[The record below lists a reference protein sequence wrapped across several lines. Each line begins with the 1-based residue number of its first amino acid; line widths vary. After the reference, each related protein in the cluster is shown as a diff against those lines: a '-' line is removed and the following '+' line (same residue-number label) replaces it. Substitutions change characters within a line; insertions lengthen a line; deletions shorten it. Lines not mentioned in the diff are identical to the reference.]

1 MKKYKFRHRFTALL
15 LAFLMCMS
23 LMPATVLAEEIPA
36 SSEVSSVSESAS
48 EPQPDSSSVPESEV
62 ASEASS
68 AATSESASTST
79 EEPAPDSP
87 TLSEQAQAFI
97 AAVDALDRESILS
110 AVNSW
115 ALASQAWQA
124 DKENPD
130 LIAAL
135 DEATVLSDEASAPV
149 TAAEDLYLPLTDEEK
164 ANEAVAAAYSAL
176 AALVVTMQATIEN
189 PSVPSEGGDDAGS
202 PPDLEEI
209 HQMLYGDLPDA
220 PTDSYMGSYGLPVA
234 TGDTKIGISHWND
247 DPSVAIGYMDSEA
260 LNSDGLSI
268 TVPRQAGESFAIVP
282 IFVQVEYPA
291 NNSTSQ
297 IILPEDVVLL
307 DYSGNPA
314 DEQTAAAILNSS
326 YVESSAATTGIYV
339 QADHDFDVTFR
350 YNAPDG
356 TSLEKALNVH
366 LEGETETQ
374 PTKANG
380 ISTYE
385 ARPEPDVKTGKITS
399 VQKVNGSWL
408 IWFNGQEAY
417 CCTHG
422 AQGKPN
428 GCPTYNYSHTSIV
441 TAAQYTPGDHFSNQV
456 NIWGGLGQLSLGLM
470 SADAAMDS
478 VYDEVQRWIIS
489 NYPDSVPAQSYI
501 RSFEQMSNGVSTYVA
516 ESDYYTYIYQPPI
529 SGWQTVALIG
539 PPTGS
544 IDPDIPPAGAE
555 YYASWS
561 ASPQT
566 ASGSFDANYTVNVDK
581 QQLETG
587 EKVDGATIEI
597 EPLEKG
603 GTIDG
608 GNWSI
613 TPADKQTV
621 TTSGHTMDDDYQDN
635 GGDASA
641 SWSLHYSVTKTSTSS
656 LSGSEGPYSS
666 QAEADAAAASAKA
679 SAEAQLRA
687 EAQGMVDRAIAAAK
701 SELVSIDFRFDE
713 TVVPVGFEFYDGEH
727 GSKQTIS
734 VPMDSSDEY
743 LMRNDEWSLQVN
755 IRKTDSET
763 GETITSDT
771 EYEVFEWDVVSQMYI
786 PFHAEKPREA
796 TAPTYNG
803 YHVVRNE
810 DGTYSV
816 ANSTDYG
823 TEFDT
828 SRTMYYTQRNEGKF
842 LIVETKAPDGYFGD
856 WTDIV
861 QPGEAG
867 TPLGKRAY
875 YIEITKDNDDSV
887 IWLDNADY
895 NADIATSYTGG
906 IKLLTS
912 DGQEA
917 TVTIYDQ
924 AQDAGRTYS
933 TDRTGRANNEDSY
946 TMTPED
952 GVFQN
957 DRVLGEIIL
966 VKSDLDQLR
975 PTPMAENDEDW
986 EVPGTAPHGEASI
999 EGAVYD
1005 LYAAEDILHPD
1016 GVSGVVD
1023 YSKITDQDGNPIWH
1037 TTVRTN
1043 GGWDDSYL
1051 PILSKDHLVASAEIK
1066 DGVLVLGNLYLGRY
1080 YLVERATGL
1089 VLPVDTN
1096 SKFYITGQ
1104 YPELNRKLEPTG
1116 EYSPLEEYYGEYT
1129 DYVYKNQYS
1138 AVAEGRSP
1146 EGFKT
1151 YDGYYL
1157 SYAEGYLCDEINHYE
1172 TLSYGDESGYVVREG
1187 EHSQDAVLK
1196 GGFELRKLVST
1207 TGPGSPAPKLEGAG
1221 FTVYR
1226 IPDLSKAD
1234 QFTRNPDGS
1243 YNIQSVLDA
1252 YRKDNYDPDTLKY
1265 DFTGE
1270 AQAIARMFES
1280 DADLVYAYNA
1290 TLTDAGDFANGS
1302 GLGWVPTGTTNEYRL
1317 SEIYTNEEGIIRVT
1331 GLPYG
1336 QYLVVETT
1344 IPKDV
1349 FQADPFGFTV
1359 DSDTPQSIFCQP
1371 NGSVTEPS
1379 NSYVTYNILDEEM
1392 EGYLKL
1398 VKVDAETGKAVKL
1411 ANTAFAIY
1419 KLNDDGSRERL
1430 SMIDPDSGDPT
1441 VKTDVFYTD
1450 ENGMMKTPEKLPL
1463 GRYLIEELEGPNG
1476 FFNDEQYSVEF
1487 EISSDSAWEVVGNA
1501 VNGMDEYILTQEY
1514 INHETLGKLNIRKI
1528 GEVLMGWQEDEGDI
1542 LDPEYSGMARPG
1554 HFVYEDRPI
1563 PGAQY
1568 TITANEDIYT
1578 QDRQTDADGNRCL
1591 WYAKGD
1597 VVAVVT
1603 TGDGTSDINVF
1614 RPGRTQAT
1622 YDFLSVIHDGT
1633 IGEVTVTL
1641 PLGSYHIEETKP
1653 PYGYTG
1659 TAQSYDV
1666 VFNWDNQ
1673 SNSVIM
1679 AQSITSTDEN
1689 GNTTTTE
1696 FEVIN
1701 ADDATAEFTEQQTLK
1716 FHNDRVKPEIDIYK
1730 KDIKTGELV
1739 AGAVY
1744 NLITTDNI
1752 YNADGKLLF
1761 HAGDL
1766 IATSAP
1772 TDENGHTTFVCDLP
1786 MRGQYY
1792 GVDGVYIPENIYGTG
1807 ADHTKNSGNY
1817 IIREIKAP
1825 DGYYLDAPDA
1835 EITFT
1840 YAGAESATV
1849 TIESTFQND
1858 ATSFHVSK
1866 RELTGDEEL
1875 PGAKLTIKD
1884 TDGNVVR
1891 EWISGEEPVE
1901 IRGLLFDK
1909 VYTLTE
1915 TNPAPGYALAEDI
1928 RFKLVQSKNE
1938 DGALINAADVYVC
1951 TGKDWLIFDHWEKM
1965 EDGMVVMRDDII
1977 RVEISK
1983 QDITTK
1989 QELPGAHLVIK
2000 DENGNVIASW
2010 VSSDKPY
2017 YIEKLPAGKYVL
2029 IEESAPDGYLVAE
2042 KIEFEVKPTSEIQTV
2057 VMYDSRVPT
2066 PEQPTPETPTPTPP
2080 TLPQT
2085 GDLPWLPVAL
2095 GVVAAGAAVGILV
2108 MSRKRD
2114 LALRD
2119 DDSKQEQQDHEQ

>member
-1 MKKYKFRHRFTALL
+1 MKQKYKMRHRFTALL
-15 LAFLMCMS
+15 MAFMLCLS
-23 LMPATVLAEEIPA
+23 CFAPPAFALESSASASASTCEE
-36 SSEVSSVSESAS
+36 SSVMESQSTPESAA
-48 EPQPDSSSVPESEV
+48 SVPETD
-62 ASEASS
+62 SEALN
-68 AATSESASTST
+68 TTQDESTSDISAD
-79 EEPAPDSP
+79 ESEAK
-87 TLSEQAQAFI
+87 LSAEAQAFI
-97 AAVDALDRESILS
+97 SAVDALDRESILA
-110 AVNSW
+110 AVTSW
-115 ALASQAWQA
+115 ALASQAWQK
-124 DKENPD
+124 DKDNLD

-135 DEATVLSDEASAPV
+135 DEATVVSDEAAAPV
-149 TAAEDLYLPLTDEEK
+149 TAAEDLYLSLTEEEQ

-176 AALVVTMQATIEN
+176 AALVVTMQATVEK
-189 PSVPSEGGDDAGS
+189 PSVPSAGDGGDDAGS

-220 PTDSYMGSYGLPVA
+220 PTGSYMGSYGLPVA
-234 TGDTKIGISHWND
+234 TGDTKIGISYWND
-247 DPSVAIGYMDSEA
+247 DQSNAIGYMDPEA

-291 NNSTSQ
+291 NGSSSQ

-307 DYSGNPA
+307 DYNGSAA
-314 DEQTAAAILNSS
+314 DEQTAEKLLNAS
-326 YVESSAATTGIYV
+326 YEEASAATTGIYV
-339 QADHDFDVTFR
+339 QADHDFAVTFR
-350 YNAPDG
+350 YTAPDS
-356 TSLEKALNVH
+356 TSLEKNLNIH
-366 LEGETETQ
+366 LEGETATQ
-374 PTKANG
+374 AKVNG
-380 ISTYE
+380 VSTYE
-385 ARPEPDVKTGKITS
+385 ARPEPAVKTGKITS

-470 SADAAMDS
+470 SADASMDTA
-478 VYDEVQRWIIS
+478 YDDVQRWVIA

-501 RSFEQMSNGVSTYVA
+501 RSFEQMSSGVSTFA
-516 ESDYYTYIYQPPI
+516 ADSDYYTYIYQPPI

-544 IDPDIPPAGAE
+544 IDPDLPPAGAE

-581 QQLETG
+581 EQLETG

-613 TPADKQTV
+613 TPAEKQTV
-621 TTSGHTMDDDYQDN
+621 TTSGHTMDDEFQNN

-656 LSGSEGPYSS
+656 RSGSEGPYSS

-679 SAEAQLRA
+679 SAESELRA
-687 EAQGMVDRAIAAAK
+687 EAQGMVDRAIATAK
-701 SELVSIDFRFDE
+701 SELASIDFRFDE
-713 TVVPVGFEFYDGEH
+713 TVVPVGFEFYAGEH

-743 LMRNDEWSLQVN
+743 LMRNDERSLQVN

-763 GETITSDT
+763 GETIVSDA

-786 PFHAEKPREA
+786 PFHAEKPLEA

-816 ANSTDYG
+816 TNSSDYG

-856 WTDIV
+856 WSDIEH
-861 QPGEAG
+861 PGEPG
-867 TPLGKRAY
+867 TPFGKRAY
-875 YIEITKDNDDSV
+875 YIEITKDNDGSV

-895 NADIATSYTGG
+895 NADIATSFTGG
-906 IKLLTS
+906 TKLVF
-912 DGQEA
+912 DGREA

-924 AQDAGRTYS
+924 PQDAGRTYVTDS
-933 TDRTGRANNEDSY
+933 TGLANNEDSY
-946 TMTPED
+946 TMIPQD
-952 GVFQN
+952 DVFQN

-966 VKSDLDQLR
+966 AKSDLDQLR
-975 PTPMAENDEDW
+975 PTPMSENGEDW

-1043 GGWDDSYL
+1043 SGWDDSYL

-1066 DGVLVLGNLYLGRY
+1066 NGLLVFSNLYLGKY

-1116 EYSPLEEYYGEYT
+1116 EYSPLEQYYGEYT

-1172 TLSYGDESGYVVREG
+1172 TLSFGDESGYVVREG
-1187 EHSQDAVLK
+1187 EQSLDAVLK
-1196 GGFELRKLVST
+1196 GGIELRKLVST

-1265 DFTGE
+1265 DFSGE
-1270 AQAIARMFES
+1270 AQAIARMYES
-1280 DADLVYAYNA
+1280 DTELVYAYNA
-1290 TLTDAGDFANGS
+1290 TLTEAGDYANGS

-1344 IPKDV
+1344 IPEDV

-1359 DSDTPQSIFCQP
+1359 DTDTPQSIFCTP

-1398 VKVDAETGKAVKL
+1398 IKVDAETGKAVKL
-1411 ANTAFAIY
+1411 ANTAFAIFM
-1419 KLNDDGSRERL
+1419 LHEDGTKERL
-1430 SMIDPDSGDPT
+1430 SMVDPSSGDPT
-1441 VKTDVFYTD
+1441 EKTNVFYTD
-1450 ENGMMKTPEKLPL
+1450 DEGRMKTPEKLPL
-1463 GRYLIEELEGPNG
+1463 GRYEVVELEGPNG
-1476 FFNDEQYSVEF
+1476 FYNDKQYSVEF

-1514 INHETLGKLNIRKI
+1514 INHETLGKLTIRKT
-1528 GEVLMGWQEDEGDI
+1528 GEVLTGWEQDWSLDI
-1542 LDPEYSGMARPG
+1542 LDPWFSGEAWPGDFTWGERPLA
-1554 HFVYEDRPI
+1554 
-1563 PGAQY
+1563 GAQY

-1578 QDRQTDADGNRCL
+1578 QDRQTDDDGNRCL

-1603 TGDGTSDINVF
+1603 TGDGTSDIAVF

-1666 VFNWDNQ
+1666 TFQWDEQ
-1673 SNSVIM
+1673 TNSVVM
-1679 AQSITSTDEN
+1679 AKSITAIDEN
-1689 GNTTTTE
+1689 GNAVTSE
-1696 FEVIN
+1696 FEIVN
-1701 ADDATAEFTEQQTLK
+1701 AEDATAEFTEQQVLK
-1716 FHNDRVKPEIDIYK
+1716 FHNEREKAQVKVIKLDE
-1730 KDIKTGELV
+1730 KTGAAL
-1739 AGAVY
+1739 AGAVF
-1744 NLITTDNI
+1744 NLYTQDDI
-1752 YNADGKLLF
+1752 YNADGDRLF
-1761 HAGDL
+1761 RAGDL
-1766 IATSAP
+1766 LATSAP
-1772 TDENGHTTFVCDLP
+1772 TGEDGTVVFDCDLP
-1786 MRGQYY
+1786 MQDARY
-1792 GVDGVYIPENIYGTG
+1792 GETD
-1807 ADHTKNSGNY
+1807 KQNSGRY
-1817 IIREIKAP
+1817 IIRELRAP
-1825 DGYYLDAPDA
+1825 TGYFLNEEPM
-1835 EITFT
+1835 EFIFT
-1840 YAGAESATV
+1840 YTGAKVQVLESV
-1849 TIESTFQND
+1849 CKNEG
-1858 ATSFHVSK
+1858 TSVFISK
-1866 RELTGDEEL
+1866 RQLTGDDEL
-1875 PGAKLTIKD
+1875 PGATLTIQD
-1884 TDGNVVR
+1884 ENGAVVR
-1891 EWISGEEPVE
+1891 QWVSGDKPVE
-1901 IRGLLFDK
+1901 IRGLELNK
-1909 VYTLTE
+1909 VYTLVE
-1915 TNPAPGYALAEDI
+1915 TIAPNGFAKAESI
-1928 RFKLVQSKNE
+1928 RFKLVQRQDENGVLLPE
-1938 DGALINAADVYVC
+1938 NDVYVC
-1951 TGKDWLIFDHWEKM
+1951 TDKDWLIFDHWTLM
-1965 EDGMVVMRDDII
+1965 EDGTVVMRDAPAPTP
-1977 RVEISK
+1977 E
-1983 QDITTK
+1983 
-1989 QELPGAHLVIK
+1989 
-2000 DENGNVIASW
+2000 
-2010 VSSDKPY
+2010 KP
-2017 YIEKLPAGKYVL
+2017 EP
-2029 IEESAPDGYLVAE
+2029 P
-2042 KIEFEVKPTSEIQTV
+2042 
-2057 VMYDSRVPT
+2057 VPT
-2066 PEQPTPETPTPTPP
+2066 PVPPTPTV
-2080 TLPQT
+2080 PQT
-2085 GDLPWLPVAL
+2085 GDMNWLWIAL
-2095 GVVAAGAAVGILV
+2095 GVVAALCAGGLLLIF
-2108 MSRKRD
+2108 KR
-2114 LALRD
+2114 
-2119 DDSKQEQQDHEQ
+2119 SGTQDEDEES

>member
-1 MKKYKFRHRFTALL
+1 MKQKYKMRHRFTALL
-15 LAFLMCMS
+15 MAFMLCLS
-23 LMPATVLAEEIPA
+23 CFAPPAFAL
-36 SSEVSSVSESAS
+36 ES
-48 EPQPDSSSVPESEV
+48 
-62 ASEASS
+62 
-68 AATSESASTST
+68 SASTSAST
-79 EEPAPDSP
+79 SETSSAVESQSTPESAESTPETDNEFADTDVDETASENSDVEKDAE
-87 TLSEQAQAFI
+87 LSAEAQSFI
-97 AAVDALDRESILS
+97 SAVDALDRESILA

-115 ALASQAWQA
+115 ALASKAWQA

-135 DEATVLSDEASAPV
+135 DEATVVSDEASAPV
-149 TAAEDLYLPLTDEEK
+149 TAAEDLYLSLSEEEQ

-176 AALVVTMQATIEN
+176 AALVVAMQAAIEN
-189 PSVPSEGGDDAGS
+189 PSVPSEGDGGDDAGS
-202 PPDLEEI
+202 PSKLEEI

-220 PTDSYMGSYGLPVA
+220 PTGSYMGSYGLPVA
-234 TGDTKIGISHWND
+234 TGDTKIGISYWND
-247 DPSVAIGYMDSEA
+247 DPSIAIGYMDSEA

-282 IFVQVEYPA
+282 IFAQVEYPA
-291 NNSTSQ
+291 NGSSSQ

-307 DYSGNPA
+307 DYNGAAA
-314 DEQTAAAILNSS
+314 DEQTAAELLNAI
-326 YVESSAATTGIYV
+326 YVEASAATTGIYV
-339 QADHDFDVTFR
+339 QADHDFAVTFR

-356 TSLEKALNVH
+356 TSLEKNLNVH
-366 LEGETETQ
+366 LEGETATQ
-374 PTKANG
+374 QAKVNG
-380 ISTYE
+380 VGTYE
-385 ARPEPDVKTGKITS
+385 ARPEPAVKTGKITS

-408 IWFNGQEAY
+408 IWFNGREAY

-422 AQGKPN
+422 AKGSPN

-441 TAAQYTPGDHFSNQV
+441 TAAQYTPGDHYGNQV

-470 SADAAMDS
+470 SADASMETA
-478 VYDEVQRWIIS
+478 YDDVQRWVIA
-489 NYPDSVPAQSYI
+489 NYPDSVAAKSYI
-501 RSFEQMSNGVSTYVA
+501 NAFEQMSSGVSTFA
-516 ESDYYTYIYQPPI
+516 ADSDYYTYIYQPPI

-544 IDPDIPPAGAE
+544 IDPDVPPAGAE

-581 QQLETG
+581 EQLETG

-613 TPADKQTV
+613 TPAEKQTV
-621 TTSGHTMDDDYQDN
+621 TTSGHTMDDEFQSN

-701 SELVSIDFRFDE
+701 SELASIDFRFDE
-713 TVVPVGFEFYDGEH
+713 TVVPVGFEFYDGEY
-727 GSKQTIS
+727 GSKQIIS

-763 GETITSDT
+763 GETIASDA

-786 PFHAEKPREA
+786 PFHAGKPREA

-803 YHVVRNE
+803 YYVVRNE

-856 WTDIV
+856 WTDIE

-875 YIEITKDNDDSV
+875 YIEITKDNDGSV

-895 NADIATSYTGG
+895 NADIATRYTGG
-906 IKLLTS
+906 TKLIF
-912 DGQEA
+912 GGREA

-924 AQDAGRTYS
+924 PQDAGRTYVTDS
-933 TDRTGRANNEDSY
+933 TGLANNEDSY
-946 TMTPED
+946 TMIPQD
-952 GVFQN
+952 NVFQN

-966 VKSDLDQLR
+966 AKSDLDQLR
-975 PTPMAENDEDW
+975 PTPMSENGEDW
-986 EVPGTAPHGEASI
+986 EVPGTASHGEASI

-1023 YSKITDQDGNPIWH
+1023 YSKITYEDGTPIRH

-1043 GGWDDSYL
+1043 SGWDDSYL

-1066 DGVLVLGNLYLGRY
+1066 DGLLVFSNLYLGRY

-1096 SKFYITGQ
+1096 SKFYVTGQ

-1116 EYSPLEEYYGEYT
+1116 EYSPLEQYYGEYT

-1187 EHSQDAVLK
+1187 EQSLDVVLK

-1243 YNIQSVLDA
+1243 YNVQSVLDA

-1265 DFTGE
+1265 DFSGE

-1280 DADLVYAYNA
+1280 DTELVYAYNA
-1290 TLTDAGDFANGS
+1290 TLTEAGDYANGS
-1302 GLGWVPTGTTNEYRL
+1302 GLGWVPTGMTNEFRL
-1317 SEIYTNEEGIIRVT
+1317 SELFTNEEGIIRVT

-1344 IPKDV
+1344 IPVDV

-1371 NGSVTEPS
+1371 SGSVTEPS

-1398 VKVDAETGKAVKL
+1398 IKVDAETGKAVEL
-1411 ANTAFAIY
+1411 VNTAFAIY
-1419 KLNDDGSRERL
+1419 MIHEDGTKERL
-1430 SMIDPDSGDPT
+1430 SMVDPSSGDPT
-1441 VKTDVFYTD
+1441 EKTNVFYTD
-1450 ENGMMKTPEKLPL
+1450 SEGRMKTPEKLPL
-1463 GRYLIEELEGPNG
+1463 GRYEVVELEGPNG
-1476 FFNDEQYSVEF
+1476 FFNDEAYTVQF

-1514 INHETLGKLNIRKI
+1514 INHETLGKLTIRKT
-1528 GEVLMGWQEDEGDI
+1528 GEVLTGWEQDWSLDI
-1542 LDPEYSGMARPG
+1542 LDPWFSGEAWPGNFTWEERPLA
-1554 HFVYEDRPI
+1554 
-1563 PGAQY
+1563 GAQY

-1603 TGDGTSDINVF
+1603 TGDGTSDIAVF

-1622 YDFLSVIHDGT
+1622 YDFLSVIHDKF
-1633 IGEVTVTL
+1633 GEVTVTL

-1653 PYGYTG
+1653 PYGFTG
-1659 TAQSYDV
+1659 TTQSYDV
-1666 VFNWDNQ
+1666 TFQWDEQ
-1673 SNSVIM
+1673 TNSVVM
-1679 AQSITSTDEN
+1679 AKSITAIDEN
-1689 GNTTTTE
+1689 GNAVTSE
-1696 FEVIN
+1696 FEIVN
-1701 ADDATAEFTEQQTLK
+1701 AEDATAEFTEQQVLK
-1716 FHNDRVKPEIDIYK
+1716 FHNEREKAQVKVIKLDE
-1730 KDIKTGELV
+1730 KTGAAL
-1739 AGAVY
+1739 AGAVF
-1744 NLITTDNI
+1744 NLYTQDDI
-1752 YNADGKLLF
+1752 YNADGDRLF
-1761 HAGDL
+1761 RAGDL
-1766 IATSAP
+1766 LATSAP
-1772 TDENGHTTFVCDLP
+1772 TGEDGVVVFDCDLP
-1786 MRGQYY
+1786 MQDARY
-1792 GVDGVYIPENIYGTG
+1792 GEVDEQ
-1807 ADHTKNSGNY
+1807 NSGRY
-1817 IIREIKAP
+1817 IIRELRAP
-1825 DGYYLDAPDA
+1825 TGYFLNDKPM
-1835 EITFT
+1835 EFTFT
-1840 YAGAESATV
+1840 YTGAKVQVLESACKN
-1849 TIESTFQND
+1849 EG
-1858 ATSFHVSK
+1858 TSVFISK
-1866 RELTGDEEL
+1866 RQLTGDEEL
-1875 PGAKLTIKD
+1875 PGATLTIQD
-1884 TDGNVVR
+1884 ENGAVVR
-1891 EWISGEEPVE
+1891 QWVSGDKPVE
-1901 IRGLLFDK
+1901 IRGLELNK
-1909 VYTLTE
+1909 VYTLVE
-1915 TNPAPGYALAEDI
+1915 TIAPNGFAKAESI
-1928 RFKLVQSKNE
+1928 RFKLVQRQNE
-1938 DGALINAADVYVC
+1938 DGNLLPENDVYVC
-1951 TGKDWLIFDHWEKM
+1951 TDKDWLIVDHWTLM
-1965 EDGMVVMRDDII
+1965 EDGTVVMRD
-1977 RVEISK
+1977 
-1983 QDITTK
+1983 
-1989 QELPGAHLVIK
+1989 A
-2000 DENGNVIASW
+2000 
-2010 VSSDKPY
+2010 
-2017 YIEKLPAGKYVL
+2017 PAPV
-2029 IEESAPDGYLVAE
+2029 
-2042 KIEFEVKPTSEIQTV
+2042 
-2057 VMYDSRVPT
+2057 
-2066 PEQPTPETPTPTPP
+2066 PEQPTPEQPAPTPTPVP
-2080 TLPQT
+2080 PVPSVPQT
-2085 GDLPWLPVAL
+2085 GDLTWLWIAL
-2095 GVVAAGAAVGILV
+2095 GIVAALSAGGLLLIFKC
-2108 MSRKRD
+2108 S
-2114 LALRD
+2114 
-2119 DDSKQEQQDHEQ
+2119 SDHDEDEES

>member
-1 MKKYKFRHRFTALL
+1 MKQKYKMRHRFTALL
-15 LAFLMCMS
+15 MAFMLCLS
-23 LMPATVLAEEIPA
+23 CFAPPAFALE
-36 SSEVSSVSESAS
+36 SSAS
-48 EPQPDSSSVPESEV
+48 ASAST
-62 ASEASS
+62 SEASS
-68 AATSESASTST
+68 AAESQSTPESAESISESDSEPADTAQDESTSDV
-79 EEPAPDSP
+79 PADEREAE
-87 TLSEQAQAFI
+87 LSAEAQAFI
-97 AAVDALDRESILS
+97 SAVNALDRESILS

-115 ALASQAWQA
+115 ALASQAWQK

-135 DEATVLSDEASAPV
+135 DEATVVSDEASAPV
-149 TAAEDLYLPLTDEEK
+149 TAAEDLYLSLSEEEQ
-164 ANEAVAAAYSAL
+164 ANEAVAAAYSVL

-314 DEQTAAAILNSS
+314 DEQTTAAILNSS

-339 QADHDFDVTFR
+339 QADHDFAVTFR

-356 TSLEKALNVH
+356 SSLEKTLNVH

-374 PTKANG
+374 PKKANG

-441 TAAQYTPGDHFSNQV
+441 TAAQYTPGDHYSNQV

-478 VYDEVQRWIIS
+478 VYDEVQRWIIT
-489 NYPDSVPAQSYI
+489 NYPDSTAAQSYI
-501 RSFEQMSNGVSTYVA
+501 SSYNQMDSGVSTFA
-516 ESDYYTYIYQPPI
+516 ADSDYYTYIYQPPI

-544 IDPDIPPAGAE
+544 IDPDVPPAGAE

-581 QQLETG
+581 EQLETG

-608 GNWSI
+608 GSWAI
-613 TPADKQTV
+613 TPAEKQTV
-621 TTSGHTMDDDYQDN
+621 TTSGHTTDDEFQNN

-701 SELVSIDFRFDE
+701 SELSSIDFRFDE

-763 GETITSDT
+763 GETIASDA

-786 PFHAEKPREA
+786 PFHAGKPREA

-803 YHVVRNE
+803 YYVVRNE

-856 WTDIV
+856 WTDIE

-875 YIEITKDNDDSV
+875 YIEITKDNDGSV

-906 IKLLTS
+906 TKLIF
-912 DGQEA
+912 GGREA

-924 AQDAGRTYS
+924 PQDAGRTYVTDS
-933 TDRTGRANNEDSY
+933 TGLANNEDSY
-946 TMTPED
+946 TMIPQD
-952 GVFQN
+952 NVFQN

-966 VKSDLDQLR
+966 AKSDLDQLR
-975 PTPMAENDEDW
+975 PTPMSENGEDW

-1023 YSKITDQDGNPIWH
+1023 YSKITYEDGTPIWH

-1043 GGWDDSYL
+1043 SGWDGSYL

-1066 DGVLVLGNLYLGRY
+1066 DGLLVFSNLYLGRY

-1096 SKFYITGQ
+1096 SKFYVTGQ

-1116 EYSPLEEYYGEYT
+1116 EYSPLEQYYGEYT

-1187 EHSQDAVLK
+1187 EQSLDAVLK
-1196 GGFELRKLVST
+1196 GGIELRKLVST

-1221 FTVYR
+1221 FTIYR

-1280 DADLVYAYNA
+1280 DTELVYAYNE
-1290 TLTDAGDFANGS
+1290 TLTEAGDFANGE
-1302 GLGWVPTGTTNEYRL
+1302 GLGWVPTGMTNEFRL
-1317 SEIYTNEEGIIRVT
+1317 SEIFTNEEGIIRVT

-1359 DSDTPQSIFCQP
+1359 NSDTPQSIFCTP

-1392 EGYLKL
+1392 EGYLRL
-1398 VKVDAETGKAVKL
+1398 IKVDAETGKAVKL

-1419 KLNDDGSRERL
+1419 MIHEDGTKERL
-1430 SMIDPDSGDPT
+1430 SMVDPSSGDPT
-1441 VKTDVFYTD
+1441 EKTNVFYTD
-1450 ENGMMKTPEKLPL
+1450 DEGRMKTPEKLPL
-1463 GRYLIEELEGPNG
+1463 GRYEVVELEGPNG
-1476 FFNDEQYSVEF
+1476 FFNDEAYTVQF
-1487 EISSDSAWEVVGNA
+1487 EISSDSAWEVIGNA

-1514 INHETLGKLNIRKI
+1514 INHETLGKLTIRKT
-1528 GEVLMGWQEDEGDI
+1528 GEVLTGWEQDWSLDI
-1542 LDPEYSGMARPG
+1542 LDPWFSGEAWPGNFTWEERPLA
-1554 HFVYEDRPI
+1554 
-1563 PGAQY
+1563 GAQY

-1578 QDRQTDADGNRCL
+1578 QDRQTDAEGNRTL

-1603 TGDGTSDINVF
+1603 TGDGTSDIAVF

-1622 YDFLSVIHDGT
+1622 YDFLSVIHDKV
-1633 IGEVTVTL
+1633 GEVTVTL
-1641 PLGSYHIEETKP
+1641 PLGSYHIEETNP

-1659 TAQSYDV
+1659 TTQSYDV
-1666 VFNWDNQ
+1666 TFQWDEQ
-1673 SNSVIM
+1673 TNSVVM
-1679 AQSITSTDEN
+1679 AKSITSIDEN
-1689 GNTTTTE
+1689 GNAVTSE
-1696 FEVIN
+1696 FEIVN
-1701 ADDATAEFTEQQTLK
+1701 AEDAAAEFTEQQVLK
-1716 FHNDRVKPEIDIYK
+1716 FHNEREKAQVKVIKLDE
-1730 KDIKTGELV
+1730 KTGAAL
-1739 AGAVY
+1739 AGAVF
-1744 NLITTDNI
+1744 NLYTQDDI
-1752 YNADGKLLF
+1752 YNADGDRLF
-1761 HAGDL
+1761 RAGDL
-1766 IATSAP
+1766 LATSAP
-1772 TDENGHTTFVCDLP
+1772 TGEDGTVVFDCDLP
-1786 MRGQYY
+1786 MQDARY
-1792 GVDGVYIPENIYGTG
+1792 GEVDEQ
-1807 ADHTKNSGNY
+1807 NSGRY
-1817 IIREIKAP
+1817 VIRELRAPTGYFLNDKAM
-1825 DGYYLDAPDA
+1825 
-1835 EITFT
+1835 EFTFT
-1840 YAGAESATV
+1840 YTGAKVQALES
-1849 TIESTFQND
+1849 ECKNEG
-1858 ATSFHVSK
+1858 TSVFISK
-1866 RELTGDEEL
+1866 RQLTGDEEL
-1875 PGAKLTIKD
+1875 PGATLTIQD
-1884 TDGNVVR
+1884 ENGTVVR
-1891 EWISGEEPVE
+1891 QWVSGDKPVE
-1901 IRGLLFDK
+1901 IRGLELNK
-1909 VYTLTE
+1909 VYTLVE
-1915 TNPAPGYALAEDI
+1915 TIAPNGFAKAESI
-1928 RFKLVQSKNE
+1928 RFKLVQRQDENSNLLPE
-1938 DGALINAADVYVC
+1938 NDVYVC
-1951 TGKDWLIFDHWEKM
+1951 TDKDWLIFDRWTLM
-1965 EDGMVVMRDDII
+1965 EDETVVMRD
-1977 RVEISK
+1977 
-1983 QDITTK
+1983 
-1989 QELPGAHLVIK
+1989 A
-2000 DENGNVIASW
+2000 
-2010 VSSDKPY
+2010 
-2017 YIEKLPAGKYVL
+2017 PAPV
-2029 IEESAPDGYLVAE
+2029 
-2042 KIEFEVKPTSEIQTV
+2042 
-2057 VMYDSRVPT
+2057 
-2066 PEQPTPETPTPTPP
+2066 PEQPTPEQPAPTPTPVSP
-2080 TLPQT
+2080 VPSVPQT
-2085 GDLPWLPVAL
+2085 GDMNWLWIAL
-2095 GVVAAGAAVGILV
+2095 GVVAALSAGGLLLIF
-2108 MSRKRD
+2108 KRSGTHD
-2114 LALRD
+2114 ED
-2119 DDSKQEQQDHEQ
+2119 EKS

>member
-1 MKKYKFRHRFTALL
+1 MKQKYKMRHRFTALL
-15 LAFLMCMS
+15 MAFMLCLS
-23 LMPATVLAEEIPA
+23 CFAPPAFALESSASASASTCEE
-36 SSEVSSVSESAS
+36 SSVMESQSTPESAA
-48 EPQPDSSSVPESEV
+48 SVPETD
-62 ASEASS
+62 SEALN
-68 AATSESASTST
+68 TTQDESTSDISAD
-79 EEPAPDSP
+79 ESEAK
-87 TLSEQAQAFI
+87 LSAEAQAFI
-97 AAVDALDRESILS
+97 SAVDALDRESILA
-110 AVNSW
+110 AVTSW
-115 ALASQAWQA
+115 ALASQAWQK
-124 DKENPD
+124 DKDNLD

-135 DEATVLSDEASAPV
+135 DEATVVSDEAAAQV
-149 TAAEDLYLPLTDEEK
+149 TAAEDLYLSLTEEEQ

-176 AALVVTMQATIEN
+176 AALVVTMQASVEK
-189 PSVPSEGGDDAGS
+189 PSVPSAGDGGDDAGS

-220 PTDSYMGSYGLPVA
+220 PTGSYMGSYGLPVA
-234 TGDTKIGISHWND
+234 TGDTKIGISYWND
-247 DPSVAIGYMDSEA
+247 DQSNAIGYMDPEA

-291 NNSTSQ
+291 NGSSSQ

-307 DYSGNPA
+307 DYNGSAA
-314 DEQTAAAILNSS
+314 DEQTAEKLLNAS
-326 YVESSAATTGIYV
+326 YEEASAATTGIYV
-339 QADHDFDVTFR
+339 QADHDFAVTFR
-350 YNAPDG
+350 YTAPDS
-356 TSLEKALNVH
+356 TSLEKNLNIH
-366 LEGETETQ
+366 LEGETATQ
-374 PTKANG
+374 AKVNG
-380 ISTYE
+380 VSTYE
-385 ARPEPDVKTGKITS
+385 ARPEPAVKTGKITS

-470 SADAAMDS
+470 SADASMDTA
-478 VYDEVQRWIIS
+478 YDDVQRWVIA

-501 RSFEQMSNGVSTYVA
+501 RSFEQMSSGVSTFA
-516 ESDYYTYIYQPPI
+516 ADSDYYTYIYQPPI

-544 IDPDIPPAGAE
+544 IDPDLPPAGAE

-581 QQLETG
+581 EQLETG

-613 TPADKQTV
+613 TPAEKQTV
-621 TTSGHTMDDDYQDN
+621 TTSGHTMDDEFQNN

-656 LSGSEGPYSS
+656 RSGSEGPYSS

-679 SAEAQLRA
+679 SAESELRA
-687 EAQGMVDRAIAAAK
+687 EAQGMVDRAIATAK
-701 SELVSIDFRFDE
+701 SELASIDFRFDE
-713 TVVPVGFEFYDGEH
+713 TVVPVGFEFYAGEH

-743 LMRNDEWSLQVN
+743 LMRNDERSLQVN

-763 GETITSDT
+763 GETIVSDA

-786 PFHAEKPREA
+786 PFHAEKPLEA

-816 ANSTDYG
+816 TNSSDYG

-856 WTDIV
+856 WSDIEH
-861 QPGEAG
+861 PGEPG
-867 TPLGKRAY
+867 TPFGKRAY
-875 YIEITKDNDDSV
+875 YIEITKDNDGSV

-895 NADIATSYTGG
+895 NADIATSFTGG
-906 IKLLTS
+906 TKLVF
-912 DGQEA
+912 DGREA

-924 AQDAGRTYS
+924 PQDAGRTYVTDS
-933 TDRTGRANNEDSY
+933 TGLANNEDSY
-946 TMTPED
+946 TMIPQD
-952 GVFQN
+952 DVFQN

-966 VKSDLDQLR
+966 AKSDLDQLR
-975 PTPMAENDEDW
+975 PTPMSENGEDW

-1043 GGWDDSYL
+1043 SGWDDSYL

-1066 DGVLVLGNLYLGRY
+1066 NGLLVFSNLYLGKY

-1116 EYSPLEEYYGEYT
+1116 EYSPLEQYYGEYT

-1172 TLSYGDESGYVVREG
+1172 TLSFGDESGYVVREG
-1187 EHSQDAVLK
+1187 EQSLDAVLK
-1196 GGFELRKLVST
+1196 GGIELRKLVST

-1265 DFTGE
+1265 DFSGE
-1270 AQAIARMFES
+1270 AQAIARMYES
-1280 DADLVYAYNA
+1280 DTELVYAYNA
-1290 TLTDAGDFANGS
+1290 TLTEAGDYANGS

-1344 IPKDV
+1344 IPEDV

-1359 DSDTPQSIFCQP
+1359 DTDTPQSIFCTP

-1398 VKVDAETGKAVKL
+1398 IKVDAETGKAVKL
-1411 ANTAFAIY
+1411 ANTAFAIFM
-1419 KLNDDGSRERL
+1419 LHEDGTKERL
-1430 SMIDPDSGDPT
+1430 SMVDPSSGDPT
-1441 VKTDVFYTD
+1441 EKTNVFYTD
-1450 ENGMMKTPEKLPL
+1450 DEGRMKTPEKLPL
-1463 GRYLIEELEGPNG
+1463 GRYEVVELEGPNG
-1476 FFNDEQYSVEF
+1476 FYNDKQYSVEF

-1514 INHETLGKLNIRKI
+1514 INHETLGKLTIRKT
-1528 GEVLMGWQEDEGDI
+1528 GEVLTGWEQDWSLDI
-1542 LDPEYSGMARPG
+1542 LDPWFSGEAWPGDFTWGERPLA
-1554 HFVYEDRPI
+1554 
-1563 PGAQY
+1563 GAQY

-1578 QDRQTDADGNRCL
+1578 QDRQTDDDGNRCL

-1603 TGDGTSDINVF
+1603 TGDGTSDIAVF

-1666 VFNWDNQ
+1666 TFQWDEQ
-1673 SNSVIM
+1673 TNSVVM
-1679 AQSITSTDEN
+1679 AKSITAIDEN
-1689 GNTTTTE
+1689 GNAVTSE
-1696 FEVIN
+1696 FEIVN
-1701 ADDATAEFTEQQTLK
+1701 AEDATAEFTEQQVLK
-1716 FHNDRVKPEIDIYK
+1716 FHNEREKAQVKVIKLDE
-1730 KDIKTGELV
+1730 KTGAAL
-1739 AGAVY
+1739 AGAVF
-1744 NLITTDNI
+1744 NLYTQDDI
-1752 YNADGKLLF
+1752 YNADGDRLF
-1761 HAGDL
+1761 RAGDL
-1766 IATSAP
+1766 LATSAP
-1772 TDENGHTTFVCDLP
+1772 TGEDGTVVFDCDLP
-1786 MRGQYY
+1786 MQDARY
-1792 GVDGVYIPENIYGTG
+1792 GETD
-1807 ADHTKNSGNY
+1807 KQNSGRY
-1817 IIREIKAP
+1817 IIRELRAP
-1825 DGYYLDAPDA
+1825 TGYFLNEEPM
-1835 EITFT
+1835 EFIFT
-1840 YAGAESATV
+1840 YTGAKVQVLESV
-1849 TIESTFQND
+1849 CKNEG
-1858 ATSFHVSK
+1858 TSVFISK
-1866 RELTGDEEL
+1866 RQLTGDDEL
-1875 PGAKLTIKD
+1875 PGATLTIQD
-1884 TDGNVVR
+1884 ENGAVVHQ
-1891 EWISGEEPVE
+1891 WVSGDKPVE
-1901 IRGLLFDK
+1901 IRGLELNK
-1909 VYTLTE
+1909 VYTLVE
-1915 TNPAPGYALAEDI
+1915 TIAPNGFAKAESI
-1928 RFKLVQSKNE
+1928 RFKLVQRQDENGVLLPE
-1938 DGALINAADVYVC
+1938 NDVYVC
-1951 TGKDWLIFDHWEKM
+1951 TDKDWLIFDHWTLM
-1965 EDGMVVMRDDII
+1965 EDGTVVMRDAPAPTP
-1977 RVEISK
+1977 E
-1983 QDITTK
+1983 
-1989 QELPGAHLVIK
+1989 
-2000 DENGNVIASW
+2000 
-2010 VSSDKPY
+2010 KP
-2017 YIEKLPAGKYVL
+2017 EP
-2029 IEESAPDGYLVAE
+2029 P
-2042 KIEFEVKPTSEIQTV
+2042 
-2057 VMYDSRVPT
+2057 VPT
-2066 PEQPTPETPTPTPP
+2066 PVPPTPTV
-2080 TLPQT
+2080 PQT
-2085 GDLPWLPVAL
+2085 GDMNWLWIAL
-2095 GVVAAGAAVGILV
+2095 GVVAALCAGGLLLIF
-2108 MSRKRD
+2108 KR
-2114 LALRD
+2114 
-2119 DDSKQEQQDHEQ
+2119 SGTQDEDEES

>member
-1 MKKYKFRHRFTALL
+1 MKQKYKMRHRFTALL
-15 LAFLMCMS
+15 MAFMLCLS
-23 LMPATVLAEEIPA
+23 CFAPPAFALESSASASASTCEE
-36 SSEVSSVSESAS
+36 SSVMESQSTPESAA
-48 EPQPDSSSVPESEV
+48 SVPETD
-62 ASEASS
+62 SEALN
-68 AATSESASTST
+68 TTQDESTSDISAD
-79 EEPAPDSP
+79 ESEAK
-87 TLSEQAQAFI
+87 LSAEAQAFI
-97 AAVDALDRESILS
+97 SAVDALDRESILA
-110 AVNSW
+110 AVTSW
-115 ALASQAWQA
+115 ALASQAWQK
-124 DKENPD
+124 DKDNLD

-135 DEATVLSDEASAPV
+135 DEATVVSDEAAAQV
-149 TAAEDLYLPLTDEEK
+149 TAAEDLYLSLTEEEQ

-176 AALVVTMQATIEN
+176 AALVVTMQASVEK
-189 PSVPSEGGDDAGS
+189 PSVPSAGDGGDDAGS

-220 PTDSYMGSYGLPVA
+220 PTGSYMGSYGLPVA
-234 TGDTKIGISHWND
+234 TGDTKIGISYWND
-247 DPSVAIGYMDSEA
+247 DQSNAIGYMDPEA

-291 NNSTSQ
+291 NGSSSQ

-307 DYSGNPA
+307 DYNGSAA
-314 DEQTAAAILNSS
+314 DEQTAEKLLNAS
-326 YVESSAATTGIYV
+326 YEEASAATTGIYV
-339 QADHDFDVTFR
+339 QADHDFAVTFR
-350 YNAPDG
+350 YTAPDS
-356 TSLEKALNVH
+356 TSLEKNLNIH
-366 LEGETETQ
+366 LEGETATQ
-374 PTKANG
+374 AKVNG
-380 ISTYE
+380 VSTYE
-385 ARPEPDVKTGKITS
+385 ARPEPAVKTGKITS

-470 SADAAMDS
+470 SADASMDTA
-478 VYDEVQRWIIS
+478 YDDVQRWVIA

-501 RSFEQMSNGVSTYVA
+501 RSFEQMSSGVSTFA
-516 ESDYYTYIYQPPI
+516 ADSDYYTYIYQPPI

-544 IDPDIPPAGAE
+544 IDPDLPPAGAE

-581 QQLETG
+581 EQLETG

-613 TPADKQTV
+613 TPAEKQTV
-621 TTSGHTMDDDYQDN
+621 TTSGHTMDDEFQNN

-656 LSGSEGPYSS
+656 RSGSEGPYSS

-679 SAEAQLRA
+679 SAESELRA
-687 EAQGMVDRAIAAAK
+687 EAQGMVDRAIATAK
-701 SELVSIDFRFDE
+701 SELASIDFRFDE
-713 TVVPVGFEFYDGEH
+713 TVVPVGFEFYAGEH

-743 LMRNDEWSLQVN
+743 LMRNDERSLQVN

-763 GETITSDT
+763 GETIVSDA

-786 PFHAEKPREA
+786 PFHAEKPLEA

-816 ANSTDYG
+816 TNSSDYG

-856 WTDIV
+856 WSDIEH
-861 QPGEAG
+861 PGEPG
-867 TPLGKRAY
+867 TPFGKRAY
-875 YIEITKDNDDSV
+875 YIEITKDNDGSV

-895 NADIATSYTGG
+895 NADIATSFTGG
-906 IKLLTS
+906 TKLVF
-912 DGQEA
+912 DGREA

-924 AQDAGRTYS
+924 PQDAGRTYVTDS
-933 TDRTGRANNEDSY
+933 TGLANNEDSY
-946 TMTPED
+946 TMIPQD
-952 GVFQN
+952 DVFQN

-966 VKSDLDQLR
+966 AKSDLDQLR
-975 PTPMAENDEDW
+975 PTPMSENGEDW

-1043 GGWDDSYL
+1043 SGWDDSYL

-1066 DGVLVLGNLYLGRY
+1066 NGLLVFSNLYLGKY

-1116 EYSPLEEYYGEYT
+1116 EYSPLEQYYGEYT

-1172 TLSYGDESGYVVREG
+1172 TLSFGDESGYVVREG
-1187 EHSQDAVLK
+1187 EQSLDAVLK
-1196 GGFELRKLVST
+1196 GGIELRKLVST

-1265 DFTGE
+1265 DFSGE
-1270 AQAIARMFES
+1270 AQAIARMYES
-1280 DADLVYAYNA
+1280 DTELVYAYNA
-1290 TLTDAGDFANGS
+1290 TLTEAGDYANGS

-1344 IPKDV
+1344 IPEDV

-1359 DSDTPQSIFCQP
+1359 DTDTPQSIFCTP

-1398 VKVDAETGKAVKL
+1398 IKVDAETGKAVKL
-1411 ANTAFAIY
+1411 ANTAFAIFM
-1419 KLNDDGSRERL
+1419 LHEDGTKERL
-1430 SMIDPDSGDPT
+1430 SMVDPSSGDPT
-1441 VKTDVFYTD
+1441 EKTNVFYTD
-1450 ENGMMKTPEKLPL
+1450 DEGRMKTPEKLPL
-1463 GRYLIEELEGPNG
+1463 GRYEVVELEGPNG
-1476 FFNDEQYSVEF
+1476 FYNDKQYSVEF

-1514 INHETLGKLNIRKI
+1514 INHETLGKLTIRKT
-1528 GEVLMGWQEDEGDI
+1528 GEVLTGWEQDWSLDI
-1542 LDPEYSGMARPG
+1542 LDPWFSGEAWPGDFTWGERPLA
-1554 HFVYEDRPI
+1554 
-1563 PGAQY
+1563 GAQY

-1578 QDRQTDADGNRCL
+1578 QDRQTDDDGNRCL

-1603 TGDGTSDINVF
+1603 TGDGTSDIAVF

-1666 VFNWDNQ
+1666 TFQWDEQ
-1673 SNSVIM
+1673 TNSVVM
-1679 AQSITSTDEN
+1679 AKSITAIDEN
-1689 GNTTTTE
+1689 GNAVTSE
-1696 FEVIN
+1696 FEIVN
-1701 ADDATAEFTEQQTLK
+1701 AEDATAEFTEQQVLK
-1716 FHNDRVKPEIDIYK
+1716 FHNEREKAQVKVIKLDE
-1730 KDIKTGELV
+1730 KTGAAL
-1739 AGAVY
+1739 AGAVF
-1744 NLITTDNI
+1744 NLYTQDDI
-1752 YNADGKLLF
+1752 YNADGDRLF
-1761 HAGDL
+1761 RAGDL
-1766 IATSAP
+1766 LATSAP
-1772 TDENGHTTFVCDLP
+1772 TGEDGTVVFDCDLP
-1786 MRGQYY
+1786 MQDARY
-1792 GVDGVYIPENIYGTG
+1792 GETD
-1807 ADHTKNSGNY
+1807 KQNSGRY
-1817 IIREIKAP
+1817 IIRELRAP
-1825 DGYYLDAPDA
+1825 TGYFLNEEPM
-1835 EITFT
+1835 EFIFT
-1840 YAGAESATV
+1840 YTGAKVQVLESV
-1849 TIESTFQND
+1849 CKNEG
-1858 ATSFHVSK
+1858 TSVFISK
-1866 RELTGDEEL
+1866 RQLTGDDEL
-1875 PGAKLTIKD
+1875 PGAPLTIQD
-1884 TDGNVVR
+1884 ENGAVVR
-1891 EWISGEEPVE
+1891 QWVSGDKPVE
-1901 IRGLLFDK
+1901 IRGLELNK
-1909 VYTLTE
+1909 VYTLVE
-1915 TNPAPGYALAEDI
+1915 TIAPNGFAKAESI
-1928 RFKLVQSKNE
+1928 RFKLVQRQDENGVLLPE
-1938 DGALINAADVYVC
+1938 NDVYVC
-1951 TGKDWLIFDHWEKM
+1951 TDKDWLIFDHWTLM
-1965 EDGMVVMRDDII
+1965 EDGTVVMRDAPAPTP
-1977 RVEISK
+1977 E
-1983 QDITTK
+1983 
-1989 QELPGAHLVIK
+1989 
-2000 DENGNVIASW
+2000 
-2010 VSSDKPY
+2010 KP
-2017 YIEKLPAGKYVL
+2017 EP
-2029 IEESAPDGYLVAE
+2029 P
-2042 KIEFEVKPTSEIQTV
+2042 
-2057 VMYDSRVPT
+2057 VPT
-2066 PEQPTPETPTPTPP
+2066 PVPPTPTV
-2080 TLPQT
+2080 PQT
-2085 GDLPWLPVAL
+2085 GDMNWLWIAL
-2095 GVVAAGAAVGILV
+2095 GVVAALCAGGLLLIF
-2108 MSRKRD
+2108 KR
-2114 LALRD
+2114 
-2119 DDSKQEQQDHEQ
+2119 SGTQDEDEES

>member
-1 MKKYKFRHRFTALL
+1 MHRTKPEKACESFGRLQLCRRLFLLEVTMKQKYKMRHRFTALL
-15 LAFLMCMS
+15 MAFMLCLS
-23 LMPATVLAEEIPA
+23 CFAPPAFALESSASAPA
-36 SSEVSSVSESAS
+36 ST
-48 EPQPDSSSVPESEV
+48 
-62 ASEASS
+62 SEASS
-68 AATSESASTST
+68 AVESQSTPESAESISETDSESADTAQDESTSDV
-79 EEPAPDSP
+79 PADEREAE
-87 TLSEQAQAFI
+87 LSAEAQAFI
-97 AAVDALDRESILS
+97 SAVNALDRESILS

-135 DEATVLSDEASAPV
+135 DEATALSDEASAPV
-149 TAAEDLYLPLTDEEK
+149 TAAEDLYLSLSEEEQ

-176 AALVVTMQATIEN
+176 VALVVTMQAALEN
-189 PSVPSEGGDDAGS
+189 PSVPSEGDGGDDAGS

-247 DPSVAIGYMDSEA
+247 DPSIAIGYMDSEA

-282 IFVQVEYPA
+282 IFAQVEYPA
-291 NNSTSQ
+291 NGSSSQ

-307 DYSGNPA
+307 DYNGAAA
-314 DEQTAAAILNSS
+314 DEQTAAELLNAI
-326 YVESSAATTGIYV
+326 YVEASAATTGIYV
-339 QADHDFDVTFR
+339 QADHDFAVTFR

-356 TSLEKALNVH
+356 TSLEKNLNVH
-366 LEGETETQ
+366 LEGETATQ
-374 PTKANG
+374 QAKANG
-380 ISTYE
+380 VGTYE
-385 ARPEPDVKTGKITS
+385 ARPEPAVKTGKITS

-408 IWFNGQEAY
+408 IWFNGREAY

-422 AQGKPN
+422 AKGSPN

-441 TAAQYTPGDHFSNQV
+441 TAAQYTPGDHYGNQV

-470 SADAAMDS
+470 SADASMETA
-478 VYDEVQRWIIS
+478 YDDVQRWVIA
-489 NYPDSVPAQSYI
+489 NYPDSVAAKSYI
-501 RSFEQMSNGVSTYVA
+501 NAFEQMSSGVSTFA
-516 ESDYYTYIYQPPI
+516 ADSDYYTYIYQPPI

-544 IDPDIPPAGAE
+544 IDPDVPPAGAE

-581 QQLETG
+581 EQLETG

-613 TPADKQTV
+613 TPAEKQTV
-621 TTSGHTMDDDYQDN
+621 TTSGHTMDDEFQSN

-701 SELVSIDFRFDE
+701 SELASIDFRFDE
-713 TVVPVGFEFYDGEH
+713 TVVPVGFEFYDGEY
-727 GSKQTIS
+727 GSKQIIS

-763 GETITSDT
+763 GETIASDA

-786 PFHAEKPREA
+786 PFHAGKPREA

-803 YHVVRNE
+803 YYVVRNE

-856 WTDIV
+856 WTDIE

-875 YIEITKDNDDSV
+875 YIEITKDNDGSV

-895 NADIATSYTGG
+895 NADIATRYTGG
-906 IKLLTS
+906 TKLIF
-912 DGQEA
+912 GGREA

-924 AQDAGRTYS
+924 PQDAGRTYVTDS
-933 TDRTGRANNEDSY
+933 TGLANNEDSY
-946 TMTPED
+946 TMIPQD
-952 GVFQN
+952 NVFQN

-966 VKSDLDQLR
+966 AKSDLDQLR
-975 PTPMAENDEDW
+975 PTPMSENGEDW
-986 EVPGTAPHGEASI
+986 EVPGTASHGEASI

-1023 YSKITDQDGNPIWH
+1023 YSKITYEDGTPIRH

-1043 GGWDDSYL
+1043 SGWDDSYL

-1066 DGVLVLGNLYLGRY
+1066 DGLLVFSNLYLGRY

-1096 SKFYITGQ
+1096 SKFYVTGQ

-1116 EYSPLEEYYGEYT
+1116 EYSPLEQYYGEYT

-1187 EHSQDAVLK
+1187 EQSLDVVLK

-1243 YNIQSVLDA
+1243 YNVQSVLDA

-1265 DFTGE
+1265 DFSGE

-1280 DADLVYAYNA
+1280 DTELVYAYNA
-1290 TLTDAGDFANGS
+1290 TLTEAGDYANGS
-1302 GLGWVPTGTTNEYRL
+1302 GLGWVPTGMTNEFRL
-1317 SEIYTNEEGIIRVT
+1317 SELFTNEEGIIRVT

-1344 IPKDV
+1344 IPVDV

-1371 NGSVTEPS
+1371 SGSVTEPS

-1398 VKVDAETGKAVKL
+1398 IKVDAETGKAVEL
-1411 ANTAFAIY
+1411 VNTAFAIY
-1419 KLNDDGSRERL
+1419 MIHEDGTKERL
-1430 SMIDPDSGDPT
+1430 SMVDPSSGDPT
-1441 VKTDVFYTD
+1441 EKTNVFYTD
-1450 ENGMMKTPEKLPL
+1450 SEGRMKTPEKLPL
-1463 GRYLIEELEGPNG
+1463 GRYEVVELEGPNG
-1476 FFNDEQYSVEF
+1476 FFNDEAYTVQF

-1514 INHETLGKLNIRKI
+1514 INHETLGKLTIRKT
-1528 GEVLMGWQEDEGDI
+1528 GEVLTGWEQDWSLDV
-1542 LDPEYSGMARPG
+1542 LDPWFSGEAWPGNFTWEERPLA
-1554 HFVYEDRPI
+1554 
-1563 PGAQY
+1563 GAQY

-1603 TGDGTSDINVF
+1603 TGDGTSDIAVF

-1622 YDFLSVIHDGT
+1622 YDFLSVIHDKF
-1633 IGEVTVTL
+1633 GEVTVTL

-1653 PYGYTG
+1653 PYGFTG
-1659 TAQSYDV
+1659 TTQSYDV
-1666 VFNWDNQ
+1666 TFQWDEQ
-1673 SNSVIM
+1673 TNSVVM
-1679 AQSITSTDEN
+1679 AKSITAIDEN
-1689 GNTTTTE
+1689 GNAVTSE
-1696 FEVIN
+1696 FEIVN
-1701 ADDATAEFTEQQTLK
+1701 AEDATAEFTEQQVLK
-1716 FHNDRVKPEIDIYK
+1716 FHNEREKAQVKVIKLDE
-1730 KDIKTGELV
+1730 KTGAAL
-1739 AGAVY
+1739 AGAVF
-1744 NLITTDNI
+1744 NLYTQDDI
-1752 YNADGKLLF
+1752 YNADGDRLF
-1761 HAGDL
+1761 RAGDL
-1766 IATSAP
+1766 LATSAP
-1772 TDENGHTTFVCDLP
+1772 TGEDGVVVFDCDLP
-1786 MRGQYY
+1786 MQDARY
-1792 GVDGVYIPENIYGTG
+1792 GEVDEQ
-1807 ADHTKNSGNY
+1807 NSGRY
-1817 IIREIKAP
+1817 IIRELRAP
-1825 DGYYLDAPDA
+1825 TGYFLNDKPM
-1835 EITFT
+1835 EFTFT
-1840 YAGAESATV
+1840 YTGAKVQVLESACKN
-1849 TIESTFQND
+1849 EG
-1858 ATSFHVSK
+1858 TSVFISK
-1866 RELTGDEEL
+1866 RQLTGDEEL
-1875 PGAKLTIKD
+1875 PGATLTIQD
-1884 TDGNVVR
+1884 ENGAVVR
-1891 EWISGEEPVE
+1891 QWVSGDKPVE
-1901 IRGLLFDK
+1901 IRGLELNK
-1909 VYTLTE
+1909 VYTLVE
-1915 TNPAPGYALAEDI
+1915 TIAPNGFAKAESI
-1928 RFKLVQSKNE
+1928 RFKLVQRQNE
-1938 DGALINAADVYVC
+1938 DGNLLPENDVYVC
-1951 TGKDWLIFDHWEKM
+1951 TDKDWLIVDHWTLM
-1965 EDGMVVMRDDII
+1965 EDGTVVMRD
-1977 RVEISK
+1977 
-1983 QDITTK
+1983 
-1989 QELPGAHLVIK
+1989 A
-2000 DENGNVIASW
+2000 
-2010 VSSDKPY
+2010 
-2017 YIEKLPAGKYVL
+2017 PAPV
-2029 IEESAPDGYLVAE
+2029 
-2042 KIEFEVKPTSEIQTV
+2042 
-2057 VMYDSRVPT
+2057 
-2066 PEQPTPETPTPTPP
+2066 PEQPTPEQPAPTPTPVP
-2080 TLPQT
+2080 PVPSVPQT
-2085 GDLPWLPVAL
+2085 GDLTWLWIAL
-2095 GVVAAGAAVGILV
+2095 GIVAALSAGGLLLIFKC
-2108 MSRKRD
+2108 S
-2114 LALRD
+2114 
-2119 DDSKQEQQDHEQ
+2119 SDHDEDEES

>member
-1 MKKYKFRHRFTALL
+1 MKQKYKMRHRFTALL
-15 LAFLMCMS
+15 MVFMLCLSCFAPPAFALES
-23 LMPATVLAEEIPA
+23 
-36 SSEVSSVSESAS
+36 SAS
-48 EPQPDSSSVPESEV
+48 ASAST
-62 ASEASS
+62 SEASS
-68 AATSESASTST
+68 AVESQSTPESAESISESDSEPADTAQDESTSDV
-79 EEPAPDSP
+79 PADEREAE
-87 TLSEQAQAFI
+87 LSAEARAFI
-97 AAVDALDRESILS
+97 SAVNALDRESILS

-135 DEATVLSDEASAPV
+135 DEATALSDEASAPV
-149 TAAEDLYLPLTDEEK
+149 TAAEDLYLSLSEEEQ

-176 AALVVTMQATIEN
+176 AALVVTMQAALEN
-189 PSVPSEGGDDAGS
+189 PSVPSEGDGGDDAGS

-247 DPSVAIGYMDSEA
+247 DPSIAIGYMDSEA

-314 DEQTAAAILNSS
+314 DEQTTAAILNSS

-339 QADHDFDVTFR
+339 QADHDFAVTFR

-356 TSLEKALNVH
+356 TSLEKNLNVH
-366 LEGETETQ
+366 LEGETATQ
-374 PTKANG
+374 AKVNG
-380 ISTYE
+380 VSTYE
-385 ARPEPDVKTGKITS
+385 ARPEPAVKTGKITS

-470 SADAAMDS
+470 SADASMDTA
-478 VYDEVQRWIIS
+478 YDDVQRWVIA

-501 RSFEQMSNGVSTYVA
+501 RSFEQMRSGVSTFA
-516 ESDYYTYIYQPPI
+516 ADSDYYTYIYQPPI

-544 IDPDIPPAGAE
+544 IDPDVPPAGAE

-581 QQLETG
+581 EQLETG

-608 GNWSI
+608 GSWAI
-613 TPADKQTV
+613 TPAEKQTV
-621 TTSGHTMDDDYQDN
+621 TTSGHTMDDEFQNN

-687 EAQGMVDRAIAAAK
+687 EAQGMVDRAIATAK
-701 SELVSIDFRFDE
+701 SELASIDFRFDE

-727 GSKQTIS
+727 GSKQIIS

-743 LMRNDEWSLQVN
+743 LMRNDEWSLQVS

-763 GETITSDT
+763 GETIASDA

-786 PFHAEKPREA
+786 PFHAGKPREA

-803 YHVVRNE
+803 YYVVRNE

-816 ANSTDYG
+816 ANGTDYG

-856 WTDIV
+856 WTDIE

-875 YIEITKDNDDSV
+875 YIEITKDNDGSV

-906 IKLLTS
+906 TKLIF
-912 DGQEA
+912 GGREA

-924 AQDAGRTYS
+924 PQDAGRTYVTDS
-933 TDRTGRANNEDSY
+933 TGLANNEDSY
-946 TMTPED
+946 TMIPQD
-952 GVFQN
+952 NVFKN

-966 VKSDLDQLR
+966 AKSDLDQLR
-975 PTPMAENDEDW
+975 PTPMSENGEDW

-1023 YSKITDQDGNPIWH
+1023 YSKITYEDGTPIWH

-1043 GGWDDSYL
+1043 SGWDGSYL

-1066 DGVLVLGNLYLGRY
+1066 DGLLVFSNLYLGRY

-1096 SKFYITGQ
+1096 SKFYVTGQ

-1116 EYSPLEEYYGEYT
+1116 EYSPLEQYYGEYT

-1187 EHSQDAVLK
+1187 EQSLDAVLK

-1243 YNIQSVLDA
+1243 YNVQSVLDA
-1252 YRKDNYDPDTLKY
+1252 YRKDNYDSETLKY
-1265 DFTGE
+1265 DFSNE

-1280 DADLVYAYNA
+1280 DTELVYAYNA
-1290 TLTDAGDFANGS
+1290 TLTEAGDYANGS

-1317 SEIYTNEEGIIRVT
+1317 SELFTNEEGVFRVT

-1349 FQADPFGFTV
+1349 FQCDPFGFTV
-1359 DSDTPQSIFCQP
+1359 DSTTPQSIMCQP

-1379 NSYVTYNILDEEM
+1379 NSYLTYNILDEEM
-1392 EGYLKL
+1392 EGYLRL
-1398 VKVDAETGKAVKL
+1398 IKVDAETGKAVKL

-1419 KLNDDGSRERL
+1419 MIHEDGTRERL
-1430 SMIDPDSGDPT
+1430 SMVDPSSGDPT
-1441 VKTDVFYTD
+1441 EKTNVFYTD
-1450 ENGMMKTPEKLPL
+1450 GEGRMKTPEKLPL
-1463 GRYLIEELEGPNG
+1463 GRYEVVELEGPNG
-1476 FFNDEQYSVEF
+1476 FFNDEAYTVQF

-1514 INHETLGKLNIRKI
+1514 INHETLGKLTIRKT
-1528 GEVLMGWQEDEGDI
+1528 GEVLTGWEQDWSLDI
-1542 LDPEYSGMARPG
+1542 LDPWFSGEAWPGNFTWEERPLA
-1554 HFVYEDRPI
+1554 
-1563 PGAQY
+1563 GAQY

-1578 QDRQTDADGNRCL
+1578 QDRQTDDDGNRCL

-1603 TGDGTSDINVF
+1603 TGDGTSDIAVF

-1622 YDFLSVIHDGT
+1622 YDFLSVIHDKV
-1633 IGEVTVTL
+1633 GEVTVTL

-1653 PYGYTG
+1653 PYGFTG
-1659 TAQSYDV
+1659 TTQSYDV
-1666 VFNWDNQ
+1666 TFQWDEQ
-1673 SNSVIM
+1673 TNSVVM
-1679 AQSITSTDEN
+1679 AKSITAIDEN
-1689 GNTTTTE
+1689 GNAVISE
-1696 FEVIN
+1696 FEIVN
-1701 ADDATAEFTEQQTLK
+1701 AEDSAPAFTEQQVLK
-1716 FHNDRVKPEIDIYK
+1716 FHNEREKAQVKVIKLDE
-1730 KDIKTGELV
+1730 KTGAAL
-1739 AGAVY
+1739 AGAVF
-1744 NLITTDNI
+1744 NLYTQDDI
-1752 YNADGKLLF
+1752 YNADGDRLF
-1761 HAGDL
+1761 RAGDL
-1766 IATSAP
+1766 LATSAP
-1772 TDENGHTTFVCDLP
+1772 TGEDGTVVFDCDLP
-1786 MRGQYY
+1786 MQDARY
-1792 GVDGVYIPENIYGTG
+1792 GETD
-1807 ADHTKNSGNY
+1807 KQNSGRY
-1817 IIREIKAP
+1817 IIRELRAP
-1825 DGYYLDAPDA
+1825 TGYFLNDEPMGF
-1835 EITFT
+1835 TFT
-1840 YAGAESATV
+1840 YTGAKVQVLES
-1849 TIESTFQND
+1849 ERKNEG
-1858 ATSFHVSK
+1858 TSVFISK
-1866 RELTGDEEL
+1866 RQLTGDEEL
-1875 PGAKLTIKD
+1875 PGATLTIQD
-1884 TDGNVVR
+1884 ENGAVVR
-1891 EWISGEEPVE
+1891 QWVSGDKPVE
-1901 IRGLLFDK
+1901 IRGLELNK
-1909 VYTLTE
+1909 VYTLVE
-1915 TNPAPGYALAEDI
+1915 TIAPNGFAKAESI
-1928 RFKLVQSKNE
+1928 RFKLVQRQDENGVLLPE
-1938 DGALINAADVYVC
+1938 NDVYVC
-1951 TGKDWLIFDHWEKM
+1951 TYKDWLIFDHWTLM
-1965 EDGMVVMRDDII
+1965 EDGTVVMRD
-1977 RVEISK
+1977 
-1983 QDITTK
+1983 
-1989 QELPGAHLVIK
+1989 A
-2000 DENGNVIASW
+2000 
-2010 VSSDKPY
+2010 
-2017 YIEKLPAGKYVL
+2017 PA
-2029 IEESAPDGYLVAE
+2029 
-2042 KIEFEVKPTSEIQTV
+2042 
-2057 VMYDSRVPT
+2057 PT
-2066 PEQPTPETPTPTPP
+2066 PEKPEPPTPTPVPP
-2080 TLPQT
+2080 TPTVPQT
-2085 GDLPWLPVAL
+2085 GDMNWLWIAL
-2095 GVVAAGAAVGILV
+2095 GVIAALSAGGLLLIF
-2108 MSRKRD
+2108 KRSGTHD
-2114 LALRD
+2114 ED
-2119 DDSKQEQQDHEQ
+2119 EES

>member
-1 MKKYKFRHRFTALL
+1 MKQKYKMRHRFTALL
-15 LAFLMCMS
+15 MVFMLCLSCFAPPAFALES
-23 LMPATVLAEEIPA
+23 
-36 SSEVSSVSESAS
+36 SAS
-48 EPQPDSSSVPESEV
+48 ASAST
-62 ASEASS
+62 SEASS
-68 AATSESASTST
+68 AVESQSTPESAESISKSDSEPADTAQDESTSDV
-79 EEPAPDSP
+79 PADEREAE
-87 TLSEQAQAFI
+87 LSAEAQAFI
-97 AAVDALDRESILS
+97 SAVNALDRESILS

-135 DEATVLSDEASAPV
+135 DEATALSDEASAPV
-149 TAAEDLYLPLTDEEK
+149 TAAEDLYLSLSEEEQ

-176 AALVVTMQATIEN
+176 AALVVTMQAALEN
-189 PSVPSEGGDDAGS
+189 PSVPSEGDGGDDAGS

-314 DEQTAAAILNSS
+314 DEQTTAAILNSS

-339 QADHDFDVTFR
+339 QADHDFAVTFR

-356 TSLEKALNVH
+356 TSLEKNLNVH
-366 LEGETETQ
+366 LEGETATQ
-374 PTKANG
+374 AKVNG
-380 ISTYE
+380 VSTYE
-385 ARPEPDVKTGKITS
+385 ARPEPAVKTGKITS

-470 SADAAMDS
+470 SADASMDTA
-478 VYDEVQRWIIS
+478 YDDVQRWVIA

-501 RSFEQMSNGVSTYVA
+501 RSFEQMSSGVSTFA
-516 ESDYYTYIYQPPI
+516 ADSDYYTYIYQPPI

-544 IDPDIPPAGAE
+544 IDPDVPPAGAE

-581 QQLETG
+581 EQLETG

-608 GNWSI
+608 GSWAI
-613 TPADKQTV
+613 TPAEKQTV
-621 TTSGHTMDDDYQDN
+621 TTSGHTMDDEFQNN

-641 SWSLHYSVTKTSTSS
+641 RWSLHYSVTKTSTSS

-687 EAQGMVDRAIAAAK
+687 EAQGMVDRAIATAK
-701 SELVSIDFRFDE
+701 SELASIDFRFDE

-727 GSKQTIS
+727 GSKQIIS

-743 LMRNDEWSLQVN
+743 LMRNDEWSLQVS

-763 GETITSDT
+763 GETIASDA

-786 PFHAEKPREA
+786 PFHAGKPREA

-816 ANSTDYG
+816 ANGTDYG

-856 WTDIV
+856 WTDIE

-875 YIEITKDNDDSV
+875 YIEITKDNDGSV

-906 IKLLTS
+906 TKLIF
-912 DGQEA
+912 GGREA

-924 AQDAGRTYS
+924 PQDAGRTYVTDS
-933 TDRTGRANNEDSY
+933 TGLANNEDSY
-946 TMTPED
+946 TMIPQD
-952 GVFQN
+952 NVFKN

-966 VKSDLDQLR
+966 AKSDLDQLR
-975 PTPMAENDEDW
+975 PTPMSENGEDW

-1023 YSKITDQDGNPIWH
+1023 YSKITYEDGTPIWH

-1043 GGWDDSYL
+1043 SGWDGSYL

-1066 DGVLVLGNLYLGRY
+1066 DGLLVFSNLYLGEY
-1080 YLVERATGL
+1080 YLVERATGI

-1104 YPELNRKLEPTG
+1104 YPELDRKLEPTG
-1116 EYSPLEEYYGEYT
+1116 EYSPLEQYYGEYT

-1187 EHSQDAVLK
+1187 EQSLDAVLK
-1196 GGFELRKLVST
+1196 GGIELRKLVST
-1207 TGPGSPAPKLEGAG
+1207 TGPASPAPKLEGAG

-1226 IPDLSKAD
+1226 IADLSKES
-1234 QFTRNPDGS
+1234 QFALNPDGS

-1270 AQAIARMFES
+1270 AQAIARMYES
-1280 DADLVYAYNA
+1280 DTELVYAYNA
-1290 TLTDAGDFANGS
+1290 TLTEAGDYANGS

-1317 SEIYTNEEGIIRVT
+1317 SELFTNEEGVIRVT

-1336 QYLVVETT
+1336 QYIVVETT

-1349 FQADPFGFTV
+1349 FQCDPFGFKV
-1359 DSDTPQSIFCQP
+1359 DSDTPQSIFCTP

-1419 KLNDDGSRERL
+1419 MIHEDGTKERL
-1430 SMIDPDSGDPT
+1430 SMVDPSSGDPT
-1441 VKTDVFYTD
+1441 EKTNVFYTD
-1450 ENGMMKTPEKLPL
+1450 SEGRMKTPEKLPL
-1463 GRYLIEELEGPNG
+1463 GRYEVVELKGPNG

-1487 EISSDSAWEVVGNA
+1487 EISSDSAWEVIGNA

-1514 INHETLGKLNIRKI
+1514 INHETLGKLTIRKT
-1528 GEVLMGWQEDEGDI
+1528 GEVLTGWEQDWSLDI
-1542 LDPEYSGMARPG
+1542 LDPWFSGEAWPGNFTWEERPLA
-1554 HFVYEDRPI
+1554 
-1563 PGAQY
+1563 GAQY
-1568 TITANEDIYT
+1568 TITANENIYT

-1597 VVAVVT
+1597 VVAVVA
-1603 TGDGTSDINVF
+1603 TGDGTSDIAVS

-1622 YDFLSVIHDGT
+1622 YDFLSVIHDKV
-1633 IGEVTVTL
+1633 GEVTVTL

-1659 TAQSYDV
+1659 TTQSYDV
-1666 VFNWDNQ
+1666 TFQWDEQ
-1673 SNSVIM
+1673 TNSVVM
-1679 AQSITSTDEN
+1679 AKSITSIDEN
-1689 GNTTTTE
+1689 GNAVASE
-1696 FEVIN
+1696 FEIVN
-1701 ADDATAEFTEQQTLK
+1701 AEDATAEFTEQQVLK
-1716 FHNDRVKPEIDIYK
+1716 FHNEREKAQVKVIKLDE
-1730 KDIKTGELV
+1730 KTGAAL
-1739 AGAVY
+1739 AGAVF
-1744 NLITTDNI
+1744 NLYTQDDI
-1752 YNADGKLLF
+1752 YNADGDRLF
-1761 HAGDL
+1761 RAGDL
-1766 IATSAP
+1766 LATSAP
-1772 TDENGHTTFVCDLP
+1772 TGEDGTVVFDCDLP
-1786 MRGQYY
+1786 MQDARY
-1792 GVDGVYIPENIYGTG
+1792 GEVDEQ
-1807 ADHTKNSGNY
+1807 NSGRY
-1817 IIREIKAP
+1817 IIRELRAP
-1825 DGYYLDAPDA
+1825 TGYFLNDEPM
-1835 EITFT
+1835 EFTFT
-1840 YAGAESATV
+1840 YTGAKVQVLES
-1849 TIESTFQND
+1849 ERKNEG
-1858 ATSFHVSK
+1858 TSVFISK
-1866 RELTGDEEL
+1866 RQLTGDEEL
-1875 PGAKLTIKD
+1875 PGATLTIQD
-1884 TDGNVVR
+1884 ENGAVVR
-1891 EWISGEEPVE
+1891 QWVSGDKPVE
-1901 IRGLLFDK
+1901 IRGLELNK
-1909 VYTLTE
+1909 VYTLVE
-1915 TNPAPGYALAEDI
+1915 TIVPNGFAKAESI
-1928 RFKLVQSKNE
+1928 RFKLVQRQDE
-1938 DGALINAADVYVC
+1938 DGSLLPENDVYVC
-1951 TGKDWLIFDHWEKM
+1951 TDKDWLIFDHWTLM
-1965 EDGMVVMRDDII
+1965 EDGTVVMRD
-1977 RVEISK
+1977 
-1983 QDITTK
+1983 
-1989 QELPGAHLVIK
+1989 A
-2000 DENGNVIASW
+2000 
-2010 VSSDKPY
+2010 
-2017 YIEKLPAGKYVL
+2017 PA
-2029 IEESAPDGYLVAE
+2029 
-2042 KIEFEVKPTSEIQTV
+2042 
-2057 VMYDSRVPT
+2057 PT
-2066 PEQPTPETPTPTPP
+2066 PEKPEPPTPTPVPP
-2080 TLPQT
+2080 TPTVPQT
-2085 GDLPWLPVAL
+2085 GDMNWLWITL
-2095 GVVAAGAAVGILV
+2095 GVVAALSAGGLLLIF
-2108 MSRKRD
+2108 KRSGTHD
-2114 LALRD
+2114 VD
-2119 DDSKQEQQDHEQ
+2119 EES

>member
-1 MKKYKFRHRFTALL
+1 MKQKYKMRHRFTALL
-15 LAFLMCMS
+15 MAFMLCLS
-23 LMPATVLAEEIPA
+23 CFAPPAFALE
-36 SSEVSSVSESAS
+36 SSAS
-48 EPQPDSSSVPESEV
+48 ASAST
-62 ASEASS
+62 SEASS
-68 AATSESASTST
+68 AAESQSTPESAESISESDSEPADTAQDESTSDV
-79 EEPAPDSP
+79 PADEREAE
-87 TLSEQAQAFI
+87 LSAEAQAFI
-97 AAVDALDRESILS
+97 SAVNALDRESILS

-115 ALASQAWQA
+115 ALASQAWQK

-135 DEATVLSDEASAPV
+135 DEATVVSDEASAPV
-149 TAAEDLYLPLTDEEK
+149 TAAEDLYLSLSEEEQ
-164 ANEAVAAAYSAL
+164 ANEAVAAAYSVL

-314 DEQTAAAILNSS
+314 DEQTTAAILNSS

-339 QADHDFDVTFR
+339 QADHDFAVTFR

-356 TSLEKALNVH
+356 SSLEKTLNVH

-374 PTKANG
+374 PKKANG

-441 TAAQYTPGDHFSNQV
+441 TAAQYTPGDHYSNQV

-478 VYDEVQRWIIS
+478 VYDEVQRWIIT
-489 NYPDSVPAQSYI
+489 NYPDSTAAQSYI
-501 RSFEQMSNGVSTYVA
+501 SSYNQMDSGVSTYVA

-544 IDPDIPPAGAE
+544 IDPDVPPAGAE

-561 ASPQT
+561 AAPQT

-613 TPADKQTV
+613 TPAEKQTV
-621 TTSGHTMDDDYQDN
+621 TTSGHTMDDEFQNN

-701 SELVSIDFRFDE
+701 SELSSIDFRFDE

-763 GETITSDT
+763 GETIASDA

-786 PFHAEKPREA
+786 PFHAGKPREA

-803 YHVVRNE
+803 YYVVRNE

-856 WTDIV
+856 WTDIE

-875 YIEITKDNDDSV
+875 YIEITKDNDGSV

-906 IKLLTS
+906 TKLIF
-912 DGQEA
+912 GGREA

-924 AQDAGRTYS
+924 PQDAGRTYVTDS
-933 TDRTGRANNEDSY
+933 TGLANNEDSY
-946 TMTPED
+946 TMIPQD
-952 GVFQN
+952 NVFQN

-966 VKSDLDQLR
+966 AKSDLDQLR
-975 PTPMAENDEDW
+975 PTPMSENGEDW

-1023 YSKITDQDGNPIWH
+1023 YSKITYEDGTPIWH

-1043 GGWDDSYL
+1043 SGWDGSYL

-1066 DGVLVLGNLYLGRY
+1066 DGLLVFSNLYLGRY

-1096 SKFYITGQ
+1096 SKFYVTGQ

-1116 EYSPLEEYYGEYT
+1116 EYSPLEQYYGEYT

-1187 EHSQDAVLK
+1187 EQSLDAVLK
-1196 GGFELRKLVST
+1196 GGIELRKLVST

-1221 FTVYR
+1221 FTIYR

-1280 DADLVYAYNA
+1280 DTELVYAYNE
-1290 TLTDAGDFANGS
+1290 TLTEAGDFANGE
-1302 GLGWVPTGTTNEYRL
+1302 GLGWVPTGMTNEFRL
-1317 SEIYTNEEGIIRVT
+1317 SEIFTNEEGIIRVT

-1359 DSDTPQSIFCQP
+1359 NSDTPQSIFCTP

-1392 EGYLKL
+1392 EGYLRL
-1398 VKVDAETGKAVKL
+1398 IKVDAETGKAVKL

-1419 KLNDDGSRERL
+1419 MIHEDGTKERL
-1430 SMIDPDSGDPT
+1430 SMVDPSSGDPT
-1441 VKTDVFYTD
+1441 EKTNVFYTD
-1450 ENGMMKTPEKLPL
+1450 DEGRMKTPEKLPL
-1463 GRYLIEELEGPNG
+1463 GRYEVVELEGPNG
-1476 FFNDEQYSVEF
+1476 FFNDEAYTVQF
-1487 EISSDSAWEVVGNA
+1487 EISSDSAWEVIGNA

-1514 INHETLGKLNIRKI
+1514 INHETLGKLTIRKT
-1528 GEVLMGWQEDEGDI
+1528 GEVLTGWEQDWSLDI
-1542 LDPEYSGMARPG
+1542 LDPWFSGEAWPGNFTWEERPLA
-1554 HFVYEDRPI
+1554 
-1563 PGAQY
+1563 GAQY

-1578 QDRQTDADGNRCL
+1578 QDRQTDAEGNRTL

-1603 TGDGTSDINVF
+1603 TGDGTSDIAVF

-1622 YDFLSVIHDGT
+1622 YDFLSVIHDKV
-1633 IGEVTVTL
+1633 GEVTVTL
-1641 PLGSYHIEETKP
+1641 PLGSYHIEETNP

-1659 TAQSYDV
+1659 TTQSYDV
-1666 VFNWDNQ
+1666 TFQWDEQ
-1673 SNSVIM
+1673 TNSVVM
-1679 AQSITSTDEN
+1679 AKSITSIDEN
-1689 GNTTTTE
+1689 GNAVTSE
-1696 FEVIN
+1696 FEIVN
-1701 ADDATAEFTEQQTLK
+1701 AEDAAAEFTEQQVLK
-1716 FHNDRVKPEIDIYK
+1716 FHNEREKAQVKVIKLDE
-1730 KDIKTGELV
+1730 KTGAAL
-1739 AGAVY
+1739 AGAVF
-1744 NLITTDNI
+1744 NLYTQDDI
-1752 YNADGKLLF
+1752 YNADGDRLF
-1761 HAGDL
+1761 RAGDL
-1766 IATSAP
+1766 LATSAP
-1772 TDENGHTTFVCDLP
+1772 TGEDGTVVFDCDLP
-1786 MRGQYY
+1786 MQDARY
-1792 GVDGVYIPENIYGTG
+1792 GEVDEQ
-1807 ADHTKNSGNY
+1807 NSGRY
-1817 IIREIKAP
+1817 VIRELRAPTGYFLNDKAM
-1825 DGYYLDAPDA
+1825 
-1835 EITFT
+1835 EFTFT
-1840 YAGAESATV
+1840 YTGAKVQALES
-1849 TIESTFQND
+1849 ECKNEG
-1858 ATSFHVSK
+1858 TSVFISK
-1866 RELTGDEEL
+1866 RQLTGDEEL
-1875 PGAKLTIKD
+1875 PGATLTIQD
-1884 TDGNVVR
+1884 ENGTVVR
-1891 EWISGEEPVE
+1891 QWVSGDKPVE
-1901 IRGLLFDK
+1901 IRGLELNK
-1909 VYTLTE
+1909 VYTLVE
-1915 TNPAPGYALAEDI
+1915 TIAPNGFAKAESI
-1928 RFKLVQSKNE
+1928 RFKLVQRQDENSNLLPE
-1938 DGALINAADVYVC
+1938 NDVYVC
-1951 TGKDWLIFDHWEKM
+1951 TDKDWLIFDRWTLM
-1965 EDGMVVMRDDII
+1965 EDETVVMRD
-1977 RVEISK
+1977 
-1983 QDITTK
+1983 
-1989 QELPGAHLVIK
+1989 A
-2000 DENGNVIASW
+2000 
-2010 VSSDKPY
+2010 
-2017 YIEKLPAGKYVL
+2017 PAPV
-2029 IEESAPDGYLVAE
+2029 
-2042 KIEFEVKPTSEIQTV
+2042 
-2057 VMYDSRVPT
+2057 
-2066 PEQPTPETPTPTPP
+2066 PEQPTPEQPAPTPTPVCP
-2080 TLPQT
+2080 VPSVPQT
-2085 GDLPWLPVAL
+2085 GDMNWLWIAL
-2095 GVVAAGAAVGILV
+2095 GVVAALSAGGLLLIF
-2108 MSRKRD
+2108 KRSGTHD
-2114 LALRD
+2114 ED
-2119 DDSKQEQQDHEQ
+2119 EKS

>member
-1 MKKYKFRHRFTALL
+1 MKQKYKMRHRFTALL
-15 LAFLMCMS
+15 MAFMLCLS
-23 LMPATVLAEEIPA
+23 CFAPPAFALESSASASASTCEE
-36 SSEVSSVSESAS
+36 SSVMESQSTPESAA
-48 EPQPDSSSVPESEV
+48 SVPETD
-62 ASEASS
+62 SEALN
-68 AATSESASTST
+68 TTQDESTSDISAD
-79 EEPAPDSP
+79 ESEAK
-87 TLSEQAQAFI
+87 LSAEAQAFI
-97 AAVDALDRESILS
+97 SAVDALDRESILA
-110 AVNSW
+110 AVTSW
-115 ALASQAWQA
+115 ALASQAWQK
-124 DKENPD
+124 DKDNLD

-135 DEATVLSDEASAPV
+135 DEATVVSDEAAAQV
-149 TAAEDLYLPLTDEEK
+149 TAAEDLYLSLTEEEQ

-176 AALVVTMQATIEN
+176 AALVVTMQASVEK
-189 PSVPSEGGDDAGS
+189 PSVPSAGDGGDDAGS

-220 PTDSYMGSYGLPVA
+220 PTGSYMGSYGLPVA
-234 TGDTKIGISHWND
+234 TGDTKIGISYWND
-247 DPSVAIGYMDSEA
+247 DQSNAIGYMDPEA

-291 NNSTSQ
+291 NGSSSQ

-307 DYSGNPA
+307 DYNGSAA
-314 DEQTAAAILNSS
+314 DEQTAEKLLNAS
-326 YVESSAATTGIYV
+326 YEEASAATTGIYV
-339 QADHDFDVTFR
+339 QADHDFAVTFR
-350 YNAPDG
+350 YTAPDS
-356 TSLEKALNVH
+356 TSLEKNLNIH
-366 LEGETETQ
+366 LEGETATQ
-374 PTKANG
+374 AKVNG
-380 ISTYE
+380 VSTYE
-385 ARPEPDVKTGKITS
+385 ARPEPAVKTGKITS

-470 SADAAMDS
+470 SADASMDTA
-478 VYDEVQRWIIS
+478 YDDVQRWVIA

-501 RSFEQMSNGVSTYVA
+501 RSFEQMSSGVSTFA
-516 ESDYYTYIYQPPI
+516 ADSDYYTYIYQPPI

-544 IDPDIPPAGAE
+544 IDPDLPPAGAE

-581 QQLETG
+581 EQLETG

-613 TPADKQTV
+613 TPAEKQTV
-621 TTSGHTMDDDYQDN
+621 TTSGHTMDDEFQNN

-656 LSGSEGPYSS
+656 RSGSEGPYSS

-679 SAEAQLRA
+679 SAESELRA
-687 EAQGMVDRAIAAAK
+687 EAQGMVDRAIATAK
-701 SELVSIDFRFDE
+701 SELASIDFRFDE
-713 TVVPVGFEFYDGEH
+713 TVVPVGFEFYAGEH

-743 LMRNDEWSLQVN
+743 LMRNDERSLQVN

-763 GETITSDT
+763 GETIVSDA

-786 PFHAEKPREA
+786 PFHAEKPLEA

-816 ANSTDYG
+816 TNSSDYG

-856 WTDIV
+856 WSDIEH
-861 QPGEAG
+861 PGEPG
-867 TPLGKRAY
+867 TPFGKRAY
-875 YIEITKDNDDSV
+875 YIEITKDNDGSV

-895 NADIATSYTGG
+895 NADIATSFTGG
-906 IKLLTS
+906 TKLVF
-912 DGQEA
+912 DGREA

-924 AQDAGRTYS
+924 PQDAGRTYVTDS
-933 TDRTGRANNEDSY
+933 TGLANNEDSY
-946 TMTPED
+946 TMIPQD
-952 GVFQN
+952 DVFQN

-966 VKSDLDQLR
+966 AKSDLDQLR
-975 PTPMAENDEDW
+975 PTPMSENGEDW

-1043 GGWDDSYL
+1043 SGWDDSYL

-1066 DGVLVLGNLYLGRY
+1066 NGLLVFSNLYLGKY

-1116 EYSPLEEYYGEYT
+1116 EYSPLEQYYGEYT

-1172 TLSYGDESGYVVREG
+1172 TLSFGDESGYVVREG
-1187 EHSQDAVLK
+1187 EQSLDAVLK
-1196 GGFELRKLVST
+1196 GGIELRKLVST

-1265 DFTGE
+1265 DFSGE
-1270 AQAIARMFES
+1270 AQAIARMYES
-1280 DADLVYAYNA
+1280 DTELVYAYNA
-1290 TLTDAGDFANGS
+1290 TLTEAGDYANGS

-1344 IPKDV
+1344 IPEDV

-1359 DSDTPQSIFCQP
+1359 DTDTPQSIFCTP

-1398 VKVDAETGKAVKL
+1398 IKVDAETGKAVKL
-1411 ANTAFAIY
+1411 ANTAFAIFM
-1419 KLNDDGSRERL
+1419 LHEDGTKERL
-1430 SMIDPDSGDPT
+1430 SMVDPSSGDPT
-1441 VKTDVFYTD
+1441 EKTNVFYTD
-1450 ENGMMKTPEKLPL
+1450 DEGRMKTPEKLPL
-1463 GRYLIEELEGPNG
+1463 GRYEVVELEGPNG
-1476 FFNDEQYSVEF
+1476 FYNDKQYSVEF

-1514 INHETLGKLNIRKI
+1514 INHETLGKLTIRKT
-1528 GEVLMGWQEDEGDI
+1528 GEVLTGWEQDWSLDI
-1542 LDPEYSGMARPG
+1542 LDPWFSGEAWPGDFTWGERPLA
-1554 HFVYEDRPI
+1554 
-1563 PGAQY
+1563 GAQY

-1578 QDRQTDADGNRCL
+1578 QDRQTDDDGNRCL

-1603 TGDGTSDINVF
+1603 TGDGTSDIAVF

-1666 VFNWDNQ
+1666 TFQWDEQ
-1673 SNSVIM
+1673 TNSVVM
-1679 AQSITSTDEN
+1679 AKSITAIDEN
-1689 GNTTTTE
+1689 GNAVTSE
-1696 FEVIN
+1696 FEIVN
-1701 ADDATAEFTEQQTLK
+1701 AEDATAEFTEQQVLK
-1716 FHNDRVKPEIDIYK
+1716 FHNEREKAQVKVIKLDE
-1730 KDIKTGELV
+1730 KTGAAL
-1739 AGAVY
+1739 AGAVF
-1744 NLITTDNI
+1744 NLYTQDDI
-1752 YNADGKLLF
+1752 YNADGDRLF
-1761 HAGDL
+1761 RAGDL
-1766 IATSAP
+1766 LATSAP
-1772 TDENGHTTFVCDLP
+1772 TGEDGTVVFDCDLP
-1786 MRGQYY
+1786 MQDARY
-1792 GVDGVYIPENIYGTG
+1792 GETD
-1807 ADHTKNSGNY
+1807 KQNSGRY
-1817 IIREIKAP
+1817 IIRELRAP
-1825 DGYYLDAPDA
+1825 TGYFLNEEPM
-1835 EITFT
+1835 EFIFT
-1840 YAGAESATV
+1840 YTGAKVQVLESV
-1849 TIESTFQND
+1849 CKNEG
-1858 ATSFHVSK
+1858 TSVFISK
-1866 RELTGDEEL
+1866 RQLTGDDEL
-1875 PGAKLTIKD
+1875 PGATLTIQD
-1884 TDGNVVR
+1884 ENGAVVR
-1891 EWISGEEPVE
+1891 QWVSGDKPVE
-1901 IRGLLFDK
+1901 IRGLELNK
-1909 VYTLTE
+1909 VYTLVE
-1915 TNPAPGYALAEDI
+1915 TIAPNGFAKAESI
-1928 RFKLVQSKNE
+1928 RFKLVQRQDENGVLLPE
-1938 DGALINAADVYVC
+1938 NDVYVC
-1951 TGKDWLIFDHWEKM
+1951 TDKDWLIFDHWTLM
-1965 EDGMVVMRDDII
+1965 EDGTVVMRDAPAPTP
-1977 RVEISK
+1977 E
-1983 QDITTK
+1983 
-1989 QELPGAHLVIK
+1989 
-2000 DENGNVIASW
+2000 
-2010 VSSDKPY
+2010 KP
-2017 YIEKLPAGKYVL
+2017 EP
-2029 IEESAPDGYLVAE
+2029 P
-2042 KIEFEVKPTSEIQTV
+2042 
-2057 VMYDSRVPT
+2057 VPT
-2066 PEQPTPETPTPTPP
+2066 PVPPTPTV
-2080 TLPQT
+2080 PQT
-2085 GDLPWLPVAL
+2085 GDMNWLWIAL
-2095 GVVAAGAAVGILV
+2095 GVVAALCAGGLLLIF
-2108 MSRKRD
+2108 KR
-2114 LALRD
+2114 
-2119 DDSKQEQQDHEQ
+2119 SGTQDEDEES

>member
-1 MKKYKFRHRFTALL
+1 MKQKYKMRHRFTALL
-15 LAFLMCMS
+15 MAFMLCLS
-23 LMPATVLAEEIPA
+23 CFAPPAFALESSASASASTCEE
-36 SSEVSSVSESAS
+36 SSVMESQSTPESAA
-48 EPQPDSSSVPESEV
+48 SVPETD
-62 ASEASS
+62 SEALN
-68 AATSESASTST
+68 TTQDESTSDISAD
-79 EEPAPDSP
+79 ESEAK
-87 TLSEQAQAFI
+87 LSAEAQAFI
-97 AAVDALDRESILS
+97 SAVDALDRESILA
-110 AVNSW
+110 AVTSW
-115 ALASQAWQA
+115 ALASQAWQK
-124 DKENPD
+124 DKDNLD

-135 DEATVLSDEASAPV
+135 DEATVVSDEAAAQV
-149 TAAEDLYLPLTDEEK
+149 TAAEDLYLSLTEEEQ

-176 AALVVTMQATIEN
+176 AALVVTMQASVEK
-189 PSVPSEGGDDAGS
+189 PSVPSAGDGGDDAGS

-220 PTDSYMGSYGLPVA
+220 PTGSYMGSYGLPVA
-234 TGDTKIGISHWND
+234 TGDTKIGISYWND
-247 DPSVAIGYMDSEA
+247 DQSNAIGYMDPEA

-291 NNSTSQ
+291 NGSSSQ

-307 DYSGNPA
+307 DYNGSAA
-314 DEQTAAAILNSS
+314 DEQTAEKLLNAS
-326 YVESSAATTGIYV
+326 YEEASAATTGIYV
-339 QADHDFDVTFR
+339 QADHDFAVTFR
-350 YNAPDG
+350 YTAPDS
-356 TSLEKALNVH
+356 TSLEKNLNIH
-366 LEGETETQ
+366 LEGETATQ
-374 PTKANG
+374 AKVNG
-380 ISTYE
+380 VSTYE
-385 ARPEPDVKTGKITS
+385 ARPEPAVKTGKITS

-470 SADAAMDS
+470 SADASMDTA
-478 VYDEVQRWIIS
+478 YDDVQRWVIA

-501 RSFEQMSNGVSTYVA
+501 RSFEQMSSGVSTFA
-516 ESDYYTYIYQPPI
+516 ADSDYYTYIYQPPI

-544 IDPDIPPAGAE
+544 IDPDLPPAGAE

-581 QQLETG
+581 EQLETG

-613 TPADKQTV
+613 TPAEKQTV
-621 TTSGHTMDDDYQDN
+621 TTSGHTMDDEFQNN

-656 LSGSEGPYSS
+656 RSGSEGPYSS

-679 SAEAQLRA
+679 SAESELRA
-687 EAQGMVDRAIAAAK
+687 EAQGMVDRAIATAK
-701 SELVSIDFRFDE
+701 SELASIDFRFDE
-713 TVVPVGFEFYDGEH
+713 TVVPVGFEFYAGEH

-743 LMRNDEWSLQVN
+743 LMRNDERSLQVN

-763 GETITSDT
+763 GETIVSDA

-786 PFHAEKPREA
+786 PFHAEKPLEA

-816 ANSTDYG
+816 TNSSDYG

-856 WTDIV
+856 WSDIEH
-861 QPGEAG
+861 PGEPG
-867 TPLGKRAY
+867 TPFGKRAY
-875 YIEITKDNDDSV
+875 YIEITKDNDGSV

-895 NADIATSYTGG
+895 NADIATSFTGG
-906 IKLLTS
+906 TKLVF
-912 DGQEA
+912 DGREA

-924 AQDAGRTYS
+924 PQDAGRTYVTDS
-933 TDRTGRANNEDSY
+933 TGLANNEDSY
-946 TMTPED
+946 TMIPQD
-952 GVFQN
+952 DVFQN

-966 VKSDLDQLR
+966 AKSDLDQLR
-975 PTPMAENDEDW
+975 PTPMSENGEDW

-1043 GGWDDSYL
+1043 SGWDDSYL

-1066 DGVLVLGNLYLGRY
+1066 NGLLVFSNLYLGKY

-1116 EYSPLEEYYGEYT
+1116 EYSPLEQYYGEYT

-1172 TLSYGDESGYVVREG
+1172 TLSFGDESGYVVREG
-1187 EHSQDAVLK
+1187 EQSLDAVLK
-1196 GGFELRKLVST
+1196 GGIELRKLVST

-1265 DFTGE
+1265 DFSGE
-1270 AQAIARMFES
+1270 AQAIARMYES
-1280 DADLVYAYNA
+1280 DTELVYAYNA
-1290 TLTDAGDFANGS
+1290 TLTEAGDYANGS

-1344 IPKDV
+1344 IPEDV

-1359 DSDTPQSIFCQP
+1359 DTDTPQSIFCTP

-1398 VKVDAETGKAVKL
+1398 IKVDAETGKAVKL
-1411 ANTAFAIY
+1411 ANTAFAIFM
-1419 KLNDDGSRERL
+1419 LHEDGTKERL
-1430 SMIDPDSGDPT
+1430 SMVDPSSGDPT
-1441 VKTDVFYTD
+1441 EKTNVFYTD
-1450 ENGMMKTPEKLPL
+1450 DEGRMKTLEKLPL
-1463 GRYLIEELEGPNG
+1463 GRYEVVELEGPNG
-1476 FFNDEQYSVEF
+1476 FYNDKQYSVEF

-1514 INHETLGKLNIRKI
+1514 INHETLGKLTIRKT
-1528 GEVLMGWQEDEGDI
+1528 GEVLTGWEQDWSLDI
-1542 LDPEYSGMARPG
+1542 LDPWFSGEAWPGDFTWGERPLA
-1554 HFVYEDRPI
+1554 
-1563 PGAQY
+1563 GAQY

-1578 QDRQTDADGNRCL
+1578 QDRQTDDDGNRCL

-1603 TGDGTSDINVF
+1603 TGDGTSDIAVF

-1666 VFNWDNQ
+1666 TFQWDEQ
-1673 SNSVIM
+1673 TNSVVM
-1679 AQSITSTDEN
+1679 AKSITAIDEN
-1689 GNTTTTE
+1689 GNAVTSE
-1696 FEVIN
+1696 FEIVN
-1701 ADDATAEFTEQQTLK
+1701 AEDATAEFTEQQVLK
-1716 FHNDRVKPEIDIYK
+1716 FHNEREKAQVKVIKLDE
-1730 KDIKTGELV
+1730 KTGAAL
-1739 AGAVY
+1739 AGAVF
-1744 NLITTDNI
+1744 NLYTQDDI
-1752 YNADGKLLF
+1752 YNADGDRLF
-1761 HAGDL
+1761 RAGDL
-1766 IATSAP
+1766 LATSAP
-1772 TDENGHTTFVCDLP
+1772 TGEDGTVVFDCDLP
-1786 MRGQYY
+1786 MQDARY
-1792 GVDGVYIPENIYGTG
+1792 GETD
-1807 ADHTKNSGNY
+1807 KQNSGRY
-1817 IIREIKAP
+1817 IIRELRAP
-1825 DGYYLDAPDA
+1825 TGYFLNEEPM
-1835 EITFT
+1835 EFIFT
-1840 YAGAESATV
+1840 YTGAKVQVLESV
-1849 TIESTFQND
+1849 CKNEG
-1858 ATSFHVSK
+1858 TSVFISK
-1866 RELTGDEEL
+1866 RQLTGDDEL
-1875 PGAKLTIKD
+1875 PGATLTIQD
-1884 TDGNVVR
+1884 ENGAVVR
-1891 EWISGEEPVE
+1891 QWVSGDKPVE
-1901 IRGLLFDK
+1901 IRGLELNK
-1909 VYTLTE
+1909 VYTLVE
-1915 TNPAPGYALAEDI
+1915 TIAPNGFAKAESI
-1928 RFKLVQSKNE
+1928 RFKLVQRQDENGVLLPE
-1938 DGALINAADVYVC
+1938 NDVYVC
-1951 TGKDWLIFDHWEKM
+1951 TDKDWLIFDHWTLM
-1965 EDGMVVMRDDII
+1965 EDGTVVMRDAPAPTP
-1977 RVEISK
+1977 E
-1983 QDITTK
+1983 
-1989 QELPGAHLVIK
+1989 
-2000 DENGNVIASW
+2000 
-2010 VSSDKPY
+2010 KP
-2017 YIEKLPAGKYVL
+2017 EP
-2029 IEESAPDGYLVAE
+2029 P
-2042 KIEFEVKPTSEIQTV
+2042 
-2057 VMYDSRVPT
+2057 VPT
-2066 PEQPTPETPTPTPP
+2066 PVPPTPTV
-2080 TLPQT
+2080 PQT
-2085 GDLPWLPVAL
+2085 GDMNWLWIAL
-2095 GVVAAGAAVGILV
+2095 GVVAALCAGGLLLIF
-2108 MSRKRD
+2108 KR
-2114 LALRD
+2114 
-2119 DDSKQEQQDHEQ
+2119 SGTQDEDEES

>member
-1 MKKYKFRHRFTALL
+1 MKQKYKMRHRFTALL
-15 LAFLMCMS
+15 MAFMLCLS
-23 LMPATVLAEEIPA
+23 CFAPPAFALE
-36 SSEVSSVSESAS
+36 SSAS
-48 EPQPDSSSVPESEV
+48 
-62 ASEASS
+62 A
-68 AATSESASTST
+68 SASTS
-79 EEPAPDSP
+79 EESSVMEAQSTPESAESTPETDSEF
-87 TLSEQAQAFI
+87 TDTDVDETASENSDVEKDAELSAEAQSFI
-97 AAVDALDRESILS
+97 SAVDALDRESILA

-115 ALASQAWQA
+115 ALASQVWQK

-135 DEATVLSDEASAPV
+135 DEATVVSDEAAAPV
-149 TAAEDLYLPLTDEEK
+149 TAAEDLYLSLTEEEQ

-176 AALVVTMQATIEN
+176 AALVVTMQAAVEN
-189 PSVPSEGGDDAGS
+189 PSVPSAGDGGDDAES

-220 PTDSYMGSYGLPVA
+220 PTGSYMGSYGLPVA
-234 TGDTKIGISHWND
+234 TGDTKIGISYWND
-247 DPSVAIGYMDSEA
+247 DQSNAIGYMDPEA

-291 NNSTSQ
+291 NGSSSQ

-307 DYSGNPA
+307 DYNGSAA
-314 DEQTAAAILNSS
+314 DEQTAEKLLNAS
-326 YVESSAATTGIYV
+326 YEEASAATTGIYV
-339 QADHDFDVTFR
+339 QADHDFAVTFR

-356 TSLEKALNVH
+356 TSLEKNLNVH
-366 LEGETETQ
+366 LEGETATQ
-374 PTKANG
+374 AKVNG
-380 ISTYE
+380 VSTYE
-385 ARPEPDVKTGKITS
+385 ARPEPAVKTGKITS

-470 SADAAMDS
+470 SADASMDTA
-478 VYDEVQRWIIS
+478 YDDVQRWVIA

-501 RSFEQMSNGVSTYVA
+501 RSFEQMSSGVSTFA
-516 ESDYYTYIYQPPI
+516 ADSDYYTYIYQPPI

-544 IDPDIPPAGAE
+544 IDPDVPPAGAE

-581 QQLETG
+581 EQLETG

-608 GNWSI
+608 GSWAI
-613 TPADKQTV
+613 TPAEKQVV
-621 TTSGHTMDDDYQDN
+621 TTSGHTTDDEFQNN

-687 EAQGMVDRAIAAAK
+687 EAQGMVDRAIATAK
-701 SELVSIDFRFDE
+701 SELASIDFRFDE
-713 TVVPVGFEFYDGEH
+713 TVVPLGFEFYDGEY
-727 GSKQTIS
+727 GSKQIIS

-763 GETITSDT
+763 GETIASDA

-786 PFHAEKPREA
+786 PFHAGKPREA

-803 YHVVRNE
+803 YYVVRNE

-856 WTDIV
+856 WTDIE

-875 YIEITKDNDDSV
+875 YIEITKDNDGSV

-906 IKLLTS
+906 TKLIF
-912 DGQEA
+912 GGREA

-924 AQDAGRTYS
+924 PQDAGRTYVTDS
-933 TDRTGRANNEDSY
+933 TGLANNEDSY
-946 TMTPED
+946 TMIPQD
-952 GVFQN
+952 NVFQN

-966 VKSDLDQLR
+966 AKSDLDQLR
-975 PTPMAENDEDW
+975 PTPMSENGEDW
-986 EVPGTAPHGEASI
+986 EVPGTASHGEASI

-1023 YSKITDQDGNPIWH
+1023 YSKITYEDGTPIWH

-1043 GGWDDSYL
+1043 SGWDDSYL

-1066 DGVLVLGNLYLGRY
+1066 DGLLVFSNLYLGEY

-1096 SKFYITGQ
+1096 SKFYVTGQ

-1116 EYSPLEEYYGEYT
+1116 EYSPLEQYYGEYT

-1157 SYAEGYLCDEINHYE
+1157 SFAEGYLCDEINHYE

-1187 EHSQDAVLK
+1187 EQSLDAVLK

-1265 DFTGE
+1265 DFSGE

-1317 SEIYTNEEGIIRVT
+1317 SEIFTNEEGIIRVT

-1359 DSDTPQSIFCQP
+1359 NSDTPQSIFCTP

-1411 ANTAFAIY
+1411 ANTAFAIFM
-1419 KLNDDGSRERL
+1419 LHEDGTKERL

-1450 ENGMMKTPEKLPL
+1450 SEGRMKTPEKLPL
-1463 GRYLIEELEGPNG
+1463 GRYEVVELEGPNG
-1476 FFNDEQYSVEF
+1476 FFNDEAYTVQF
-1487 EISSDSAWEVVGNA
+1487 EISSDSAWEVIGNA

-1514 INHETLGKLNIRKI
+1514 INHETLGKLTIRKT
-1528 GEVLMGWQEDEGDI
+1528 GEVLTGWEQDWSLDI
-1542 LDPEYSGMARPG
+1542 LDPWFSGEAWSGNFTWEERPLA
-1554 HFVYEDRPI
+1554 
-1563 PGAQY
+1563 GAQY
-1568 TITANEDIYT
+1568 TITANENIYT

-1597 VVAVVT
+1597 VVAVVA
-1603 TGDGTSDINVF
+1603 TGDGTSDIAVF

-1622 YDFLSVIHDGT
+1622 YDFLSVIHDKV
-1633 IGEVTVTL
+1633 GEVTVTL

-1659 TAQSYDV
+1659 TTQSYDV
-1666 VFNWDNQ
+1666 TFQWDEQ
-1673 SNSVIM
+1673 TNSVVM
-1679 AQSITSTDEN
+1679 AKSITAIDEN
-1689 GNTTTTE
+1689 GKAVTSE
-1696 FEVIN
+1696 FEIVN
-1701 ADDATAEFTEQQTLK
+1701 AEDATAEFTEQQVLK
-1716 FHNDRVKPEIDIYK
+1716 FHNEREKAQVKVIKLDE
-1730 KDIKTGELV
+1730 KTGLAL
-1739 AGAVY
+1739 AGAVF
-1744 NLITTDNI
+1744 NLYTQDDI
-1752 YNADGKLLF
+1752 YNADGDRLF
-1761 HAGDL
+1761 RAGDL
-1766 IATSAP
+1766 LATSAP
-1772 TDENGHTTFVCDLP
+1772 TGEDGTVVFDCDLP
-1786 MRGQYY
+1786 MQDARY
-1792 GVDGVYIPENIYGTG
+1792 GE
-1807 ADHTKNSGNY
+1807 ADKQNSGRY
-1817 IIREIKAP
+1817 IIRELRAP
-1825 DGYYLDAPDA
+1825 TGYFLNDEPM
-1835 EITFT
+1835 EFTFT
-1840 YAGAESATV
+1840 YTGAKVQVLES
-1849 TIESTFQND
+1849 ERKNEG
-1858 ATSFHVSK
+1858 TSVFISK
-1866 RELTGDEEL
+1866 RQLTGDDEL
-1875 PGAKLTIKD
+1875 PGATLTIQD
-1884 TDGNVVR
+1884 ENGAVVR
-1891 EWISGEEPVE
+1891 QWVSGDKPVE
-1901 IRGLLFDK
+1901 IRGLEPNK
-1909 VYTLTE
+1909 VYTLVE
-1915 TNPAPGYALAEDI
+1915 TIAPNGFAKAESI
-1928 RFKLVQSKNE
+1928 RFKLVQRQDE
-1938 DGALINAADVYVC
+1938 DGNLLPENDVYVC
-1951 TGKDWLIFDHWEKM
+1951 TDKDWLIFDHWTLM
-1965 EDGMVVMRDDII
+1965 EDGTVVMRD
-1977 RVEISK
+1977 
-1983 QDITTK
+1983 
-1989 QELPGAHLVIK
+1989 A
-2000 DENGNVIASW
+2000 
-2010 VSSDKPY
+2010 
-2017 YIEKLPAGKYVL
+2017 PA
-2029 IEESAPDGYLVAE
+2029 
-2042 KIEFEVKPTSEIQTV
+2042 
-2057 VMYDSRVPT
+2057 PT
-2066 PEQPTPETPTPTPP
+2066 PEKPEPPTPTPVPP
-2080 TLPQT
+2080 TPTVPQT
-2085 GDLPWLPVAL
+2085 GDMNWLWIAL
-2095 GVVAAGAAVGILV
+2095 GVVAVLSAGGLLLIF
-2108 MSRKRD
+2108 KRSGTHD
-2114 LALRD
+2114 ED
-2119 DDSKQEQQDHEQ
+2119 EES

>member
-1 MKKYKFRHRFTALL
+1 M
-15 LAFLMCMS
+15 
-23 LMPATVLAEEIPA
+23 
-36 SSEVSSVSESAS
+36 
-48 EPQPDSSSVPESEV
+48 
-62 ASEASS
+62 
-68 AATSESASTST
+68 
-79 EEPAPDSP
+79 
-87 TLSEQAQAFI
+87 
-97 AAVDALDRESILS
+97 
-110 AVNSW
+110 
-115 ALASQAWQA
+115 
-124 DKENPD
+124 
-130 LIAAL
+130 
-135 DEATVLSDEASAPV
+135 
-149 TAAEDLYLPLTDEEK
+149 
-164 ANEAVAAAYSAL
+164 
-176 AALVVTMQATIEN
+176 
-189 PSVPSEGGDDAGS
+189 
-202 PPDLEEI
+202 
-209 HQMLYGDLPDA
+209 
-220 PTDSYMGSYGLPVA
+220 
-234 TGDTKIGISHWND
+234 
-247 DPSVAIGYMDSEA
+247 
-260 LNSDGLSI
+260 
-268 TVPRQAGESFAIVP
+268 P

-291 NNSTSQ
+291 KNSTSQ
-297 IILPEDVVLL
+297 IILPDDVVLL

-314 DEQTAAAILNSS
+314 DEQTTAAILNAS
-326 YVESSAATTGIYV
+326 YEEASAATTGIYV
-339 QADHDFDVTFR
+339 QADHDFAVTFR
-350 YNAPDG
+350 YTAPEG
-356 TSLEKALNVH
+356 TSLEKNLNVQ
-366 LEGETETQ
+366 LEGETATQ
-374 PTKANG
+374 AKVNG
-380 ISTYE
+380 VSTYE
-385 ARPEPDVKTGKITS
+385 ARPEPAVKTGKITS

-470 SADAAMDS
+470 SADASMDTA
-478 VYDEVQRWIIS
+478 YDDVQRWVIA

-501 RSFEQMSNGVSTYVA
+501 RSFEQMSSGVSTFA
-516 ESDYYTYIYQPPI
+516 ADSDYYTYIYQPPI

-544 IDPDIPPAGAE
+544 IDPDVPPAGAE

-581 QQLETG
+581 EQLETG

-608 GNWSI
+608 GSWAI
-613 TPADKQTV
+613 TPAEKQTV
-621 TTSGHTMDDDYQDN
+621 TTSGHTTDDEFQNN

-687 EAQGMVDRAIAAAK
+687 EAQGMVDRAIATAK
-701 SELVSIDFRFDE
+701 SELASIDFRFDE

-727 GSKQTIS
+727 GSKQIIS

-743 LMRNDEWSLQVN
+743 LMRNDEWSLQVS

-763 GETITSDT
+763 GETIASDA

-786 PFHAEKPREA
+786 PFHAGKPRET

-803 YHVVRNE
+803 YYVVRNE

-856 WTDIV
+856 WTDIE

-875 YIEITKDNDDSV
+875 YIEITKENDGSV

-906 IKLLTS
+906 TKLIF
-912 DGQEA
+912 GGREA

-924 AQDAGRTYS
+924 PQDAGRTYVTDS
-933 TDRTGRANNEDSY
+933 TGLANNEDSY
-946 TMTPED
+946 TMIPQD
-952 GVFQN
+952 NVFQN

-966 VKSDLDQLR
+966 AKSDLDQLR
-975 PTPMAENDEDW
+975 PTPMSENGEDW

-1023 YSKITDQDGNPIWH
+1023 YSKITYEDGTPIWH

-1043 GGWDDSYL
+1043 SGWDGSYL

-1066 DGVLVLGNLYLGRY
+1066 DGLLVFSNLYLGEY

-1116 EYSPLEEYYGEYT
+1116 EYSPLEQYYGEYT

-1187 EHSQDAVLK
+1187 EHSLDAVLK
-1196 GGFELRKLVST
+1196 GGIELRKLVST
-1207 TGPGSPAPKLEGAG
+1207 TGPASPAPKLEGAG
-1221 FTVYR
+1221 FTIYR

-1280 DADLVYAYNA
+1280 DTELVYAYNE
-1290 TLTDAGDFANGS
+1290 TLTEAGDYANGS

-1317 SEIYTNEEGIIRVT
+1317 SELFTNEEGVIRVT

-1371 NGSVTEPS
+1371 TGSVTEPS
-1379 NSYVTYNILDEEM
+1379 NSYVAYNILDEEM

-1419 KLNDDGSRERL
+1419 MIHEDGTRERL
-1430 SMIDPDSGDPT
+1430 SMVDPSSGDPT
-1441 VKTDVFYTD
+1441 EKTNVFYTD
-1450 ENGMMKTPEKLPL
+1450 GEGRMKTPEKLPL
-1463 GRYLIEELEGPNG
+1463 GRYEVVELEGPNG
-1476 FFNDEQYSVEF
+1476 FFNDEAYTVQF

-1514 INHETLGKLNIRKI
+1514 INHETLGKLTIRKT
-1528 GEVLMGWQEDEGDI
+1528 GEVLTGWEQDWSLDI
-1542 LDPEYSGMARPG
+1542 LDPWFSGEAWPGNFTWEERPLA
-1554 HFVYEDRPI
+1554 
-1563 PGAQY
+1563 GAQY

-1578 QDRQTDADGNRCL
+1578 QDRQTDDDGNRCL

-1603 TGDGTSDINVF
+1603 TGDGTSDIAVF

-1622 YDFLSVIHDGT
+1622 YDFLSVIHDKV
-1633 IGEVTVTL
+1633 GEVTVTL

-1653 PYGYTG
+1653 PYGFTG
-1659 TAQSYDV
+1659 TTQSYDV
-1666 VFNWDNQ
+1666 TFQWDEQ
-1673 SNSVIM
+1673 TNSVVM
-1679 AQSITSTDEN
+1679 AKSITAIDEN
-1689 GNTTTTE
+1689 GNAVISE
-1696 FEVIN
+1696 FEIVN
-1701 ADDATAEFTEQQTLK
+1701 AEDSAPAFTEQQVLK
-1716 FHNDRVKPEIDIYK
+1716 FHNEREKAQVKVIKLDE
-1730 KDIKTGELV
+1730 KTGAAL
-1739 AGAVY
+1739 AGAVF
-1744 NLITTDNI
+1744 NLYTQDDI
-1752 YNADGKLLF
+1752 YNADGDRLF
-1761 HAGDL
+1761 RAGDL
-1766 IATSAP
+1766 LATSAP
-1772 TDENGHTTFVCDLP
+1772 TGEDGTVVFDCDLP
-1786 MRGQYY
+1786 MQDARY
-1792 GVDGVYIPENIYGTG
+1792 GEVDEQ
-1807 ADHTKNSGNY
+1807 NSGRY
-1817 IIREIKAP
+1817 IIRELRAP
-1825 DGYYLDAPDA
+1825 TGYFLNDEPMGF
-1835 EITFT
+1835 TFT
-1840 YAGAESATV
+1840 YTGAKVQVLES
-1849 TIESTFQND
+1849 ERKNEG
-1858 ATSFHVSK
+1858 TSVFISK
-1866 RELTGDEEL
+1866 RQLTGDEEL
-1875 PGAKLTIKD
+1875 PGATLTIQD
-1884 TDGNVVR
+1884 ENGAVVR
-1891 EWISGEEPVE
+1891 QWVSGDKPVE
-1901 IRGLLFDK
+1901 IRGLELNK
-1909 VYTLTE
+1909 VYTLVE
-1915 TNPAPGYALAEDI
+1915 TIAPNGFAKAESI
-1928 RFKLVQSKNE
+1928 RFKLVQRQDENGVLLPE
-1938 DGALINAADVYVC
+1938 NDVYVC
-1951 TGKDWLIFDHWEKM
+1951 TYKDWLIFDHWTLM
-1965 EDGMVVMRDDII
+1965 EDGTVVMRD
-1977 RVEISK
+1977 
-1983 QDITTK
+1983 
-1989 QELPGAHLVIK
+1989 A
-2000 DENGNVIASW
+2000 
-2010 VSSDKPY
+2010 
-2017 YIEKLPAGKYVL
+2017 PA
-2029 IEESAPDGYLVAE
+2029 
-2042 KIEFEVKPTSEIQTV
+2042 
-2057 VMYDSRVPT
+2057 PT
-2066 PEQPTPETPTPTPP
+2066 PEKPEPPTPTPVPP
-2080 TLPQT
+2080 TPTVPQT
-2085 GDLPWLPVAL
+2085 GDMNWLWIAL
-2095 GVVAAGAAVGILV
+2095 GVIAALSAGGLLLIF
-2108 MSRKRD
+2108 KRSGTHD
-2114 LALRD
+2114 ED
-2119 DDSKQEQQDHEQ
+2119 EES

>member
-1 MKKYKFRHRFTALL
+1 MKQKYKMRHRFTALL
-15 LAFLMCMS
+15 MAFMLCLS
-23 LMPATVLAEEIPA
+23 CFAPPAFALESSASASASTCEE
-36 SSEVSSVSESAS
+36 SSVMESQSTPESAA
-48 EPQPDSSSVPESEV
+48 SVPETD
-62 ASEASS
+62 SEALN
-68 AATSESASTST
+68 TTQDESTSDISAD
-79 EEPAPDSP
+79 ESEAK
-87 TLSEQAQAFI
+87 LSAEAQAFI
-97 AAVDALDRESILS
+97 SAVDALDRESILA
-110 AVNSW
+110 AVTSW
-115 ALASQAWQA
+115 ALASQAWQK
-124 DKENPD
+124 DKDNLD

-135 DEATVLSDEASAPV
+135 DEATVVSDEAAAQV
-149 TAAEDLYLPLTDEEK
+149 TAAEDLYLSLTEEEQ

-176 AALVVTMQATIEN
+176 AALVVTMQASVEK
-189 PSVPSEGGDDAGS
+189 PSVPSAGDGGDDAGS

-220 PTDSYMGSYGLPVA
+220 PTGSYMGSYGLPVA
-234 TGDTKIGISHWND
+234 TGDTKIGISYWND
-247 DPSVAIGYMDSEA
+247 DQSNAIGYMDPEA

-291 NNSTSQ
+291 NGSSSQ

-307 DYSGNPA
+307 DYNGSAA
-314 DEQTAAAILNSS
+314 DEQTAEKLLNAS
-326 YVESSAATTGIYV
+326 YEEASAATTGIYV
-339 QADHDFDVTFR
+339 QADHDFAVTFR
-350 YNAPDG
+350 YTAPDS
-356 TSLEKALNVH
+356 TSLEKNLNIH
-366 LEGETETQ
+366 LEGETATQ
-374 PTKANG
+374 AKVNG
-380 ISTYE
+380 VSTYE
-385 ARPEPDVKTGKITS
+385 ARPEPAVKTGKITS

-470 SADAAMDS
+470 SADASMDTA
-478 VYDEVQRWIIS
+478 YDDVQRWVIA

-501 RSFEQMSNGVSTYVA
+501 RSFEQMSSGVSTFA
-516 ESDYYTYIYQPPI
+516 ADSDYYTYIYQPPI

-544 IDPDIPPAGAE
+544 IDPDLPPAGAE

-581 QQLETG
+581 EQLETG

-613 TPADKQTV
+613 TPAEKQTV
-621 TTSGHTMDDDYQDN
+621 TTSGHTMDDEFQNN

-656 LSGSEGPYSS
+656 RSGSEGPYSS

-679 SAEAQLRA
+679 SAESELRA
-687 EAQGMVDRAIAAAK
+687 EAQGMVDRAIATAK
-701 SELVSIDFRFDE
+701 SELASIDFRFDE
-713 TVVPVGFEFYDGEH
+713 TVVPVGFEFYAGEH

-743 LMRNDEWSLQVN
+743 LMRNDERSLQVN

-763 GETITSDT
+763 GETIVSDA

-786 PFHAEKPREA
+786 PFHAEKPLEA

-816 ANSTDYG
+816 TNSSDYG

-856 WTDIV
+856 WSDIEH
-861 QPGEAG
+861 PGEPG
-867 TPLGKRAY
+867 TPFGKRAY
-875 YIEITKDNDDSV
+875 YIEITKDNDGSV

-895 NADIATSYTGG
+895 NADIATSFTGG
-906 IKLLTS
+906 TKLVF
-912 DGQEA
+912 DGREA

-924 AQDAGRTYS
+924 PQDAGRTYVTDS
-933 TDRTGRANNEDSY
+933 TGLANNEDSY
-946 TMTPED
+946 TMIPQD
-952 GVFQN
+952 DVFQN

-966 VKSDLDQLR
+966 AKSDLDQLR
-975 PTPMAENDEDW
+975 PTPMSENGEDW

-1043 GGWDDSYL
+1043 SGWDDSYL

-1066 DGVLVLGNLYLGRY
+1066 NGLLVFSNLYLGKY

-1116 EYSPLEEYYGEYT
+1116 EYSPLEQYYGEYT

-1172 TLSYGDESGYVVREG
+1172 TLSFGDESGYVVREG
-1187 EHSQDAVLK
+1187 EQSLDAVLK
-1196 GGFELRKLVST
+1196 GGIELRKLVST

-1265 DFTGE
+1265 DFSGE
-1270 AQAIARMFES
+1270 AQAIARMYES
-1280 DADLVYAYNA
+1280 DTELVYAYNA
-1290 TLTDAGDFANGS
+1290 TLTEAGDYANGS

-1344 IPKDV
+1344 IPEDV

-1359 DSDTPQSIFCQP
+1359 DTDTPQSIFCTP

-1398 VKVDAETGKAVKL
+1398 IKVDAETGKAVKL
-1411 ANTAFAIY
+1411 ANTAFAIFM
-1419 KLNDDGSRERL
+1419 LHEDGTKERL
-1430 SMIDPDSGDPT
+1430 SMVDPSSGDPT
-1441 VKTDVFYTD
+1441 EKTNVFYTD
-1450 ENGMMKTPEKLPL
+1450 DEGRMKTPEKLPL
-1463 GRYLIEELEGPNG
+1463 GRYEVVELEGPNG
-1476 FFNDEQYSVEF
+1476 FYNDKQYSVEF

-1514 INHETLGKLNIRKI
+1514 INHETLGKLTIRKT
-1528 GEVLMGWQEDEGDI
+1528 GEVLTGWEQDWSLDI
-1542 LDPEYSGMARPG
+1542 LDPWFSGEAWPGDFTWGERPLA
-1554 HFVYEDRPI
+1554 
-1563 PGAQY
+1563 GAQY

-1578 QDRQTDADGNRCL
+1578 QDRQTDDDGNRCL

-1603 TGDGTSDINVF
+1603 TGDGTSDIAVF

-1666 VFNWDNQ
+1666 TFQWDEQ
-1673 SNSVIM
+1673 TNSVVM
-1679 AQSITSTDEN
+1679 AKSITAIDEN
-1689 GNTTTTE
+1689 GNAVTSE
-1696 FEVIN
+1696 FEIVN
-1701 ADDATAEFTEQQTLK
+1701 AEDATAEFTEQQVLK
-1716 FHNDRVKPEIDIYK
+1716 FHNEREKAQVKVIKLDE
-1730 KDIKTGELV
+1730 KTGAAL
-1739 AGAVY
+1739 AGAVF
-1744 NLITTDNI
+1744 NLYTQDDI
-1752 YNADGKLLF
+1752 YNADGDRLF
-1761 HAGDL
+1761 RAGDL
-1766 IATSAP
+1766 LATSAP
-1772 TDENGHTTFVCDLP
+1772 TGEDGTVVFDCDLP
-1786 MRGQYY
+1786 MQDARY
-1792 GVDGVYIPENIYGTG
+1792 GETD
-1807 ADHTKNSGNY
+1807 KQNSGRY
-1817 IIREIKAP
+1817 IIRELRAP
-1825 DGYYLDAPDA
+1825 TGYFLNEEPM
-1835 EITFT
+1835 EFIFT
-1840 YAGAESATV
+1840 YTGAKVQVLESV
-1849 TIESTFQND
+1849 CKNEG
-1858 ATSFHVSK
+1858 TSVFISK
-1866 RELTGDEEL
+1866 WQLTGDDEL
-1875 PGAKLTIKD
+1875 PGATLTIQD
-1884 TDGNVVR
+1884 ENGAVVR
-1891 EWISGEEPVE
+1891 QWVSGDKPVE
-1901 IRGLLFDK
+1901 IRGLELNK
-1909 VYTLTE
+1909 VYTLVE
-1915 TNPAPGYALAEDI
+1915 TIAPNGFAKAESI
-1928 RFKLVQSKNE
+1928 RFKLVQRQDENGVLLPE
-1938 DGALINAADVYVC
+1938 NDVYVC
-1951 TGKDWLIFDHWEKM
+1951 TDKDWLIFDHWTLM
-1965 EDGMVVMRDDII
+1965 EDGTVVMRDAPAPTP
-1977 RVEISK
+1977 E
-1983 QDITTK
+1983 
-1989 QELPGAHLVIK
+1989 
-2000 DENGNVIASW
+2000 
-2010 VSSDKPY
+2010 KP
-2017 YIEKLPAGKYVL
+2017 EP
-2029 IEESAPDGYLVAE
+2029 P
-2042 KIEFEVKPTSEIQTV
+2042 
-2057 VMYDSRVPT
+2057 VPT
-2066 PEQPTPETPTPTPP
+2066 PVPPTPTV
-2080 TLPQT
+2080 PQT
-2085 GDLPWLPVAL
+2085 GDMNWLWIAL
-2095 GVVAAGAAVGILV
+2095 GVAAALCAGGLLLIF
-2108 MSRKRD
+2108 KR
-2114 LALRD
+2114 
-2119 DDSKQEQQDHEQ
+2119 SGTQDEDEES

>member
-97 AAVDALDRESILS
+97 AAVDALDREGILA

-149 TAAEDLYLPLTDEEK
+149 TAAEDLYLSLTDEEK

-297 IILPEDVVLL
+297 IILPEDVILL

-314 DEQTAAAILNSS
+314 DEQTTAAILNSS

-339 QADHDFDVTFR
+339 QADHDFAVTFR

-356 TSLEKALNVH
+356 SSLEKTLNVH

-422 AQGKPN
+422 AKGSPN

-544 IDPDIPPAGAE
+544 IDPDVPPAGAE

-566 ASGSFDANYTVNVDK
+566 VSGSFDANYTVNVDK

-613 TPADKQTV
+613 TPADKQIV

-656 LSGSEGPYSS
+656 RSGSEGPYSS

-679 SAEAQLRA
+679 SAESELRA

-701 SELVSIDFRFDE
+701 SELASIDFRFDE

-763 GETITSDT
+763 GETIASDA

-856 WTDIV
+856 WTDIE

-917 TVTIYDQ
+917 TVTIYEQ

-966 VKSDLDQLR
+966 VKSGLDQLR
-975 PTPMAENDEDW
+975 PTPMAEGGEDW
-986 EVPGTAPHGEASI
+986 EIPGTAPHGEASI

-1066 DGVLVLGNLYLGRY
+1066 DGVLVFGNLYLGKY

-1096 SKFYITGQ
+1096 SKFYVTGQ

-1172 TLSYGDESGYVVREG
+1172 TLSYGDESGYVVRDG
-1187 EHSQDAVLK
+1187 EQSLDAVQK

-1243 YNIQSVLDA
+1243 YNVQSVLDA

-1349 FQADPFGFTV
+1349 FQADPFGFKV

-1419 KLNDDGSRERL
+1419 KINDDGSRERL

-1476 FFNDEQYSVEF
+1476 FFNDEQYTVEF
-1487 EISSDSAWEVVGNA
+1487 EISSDSAWEVIGNA

-1514 INHETLGKLNIRKI
+1514 INHESLGKLTIRKI

-1666 VFNWDNQ
+1666 VFTWDNQ

-1730 KDIKTGELV
+1730 KD
-1739 AGAVY
+1739 
-1744 NLITTDNI
+1744 
-1752 YNADGKLLF
+1752 
-1761 HAGDL
+1761 
-1766 IATSAP
+1766 
-1772 TDENGHTTFVCDLP
+1772 
-1786 MRGQYY
+1786 
-1792 GVDGVYIPENIYGTG
+1792 
-1807 ADHTKNSGNY
+1807 
-1817 IIREIKAP
+1817 
-1825 DGYYLDAPDA
+1825 
-1835 EITFT
+1835 
-1840 YAGAESATV
+1840 
-1849 TIESTFQND
+1849 
-1858 ATSFHVSK
+1858 
-1866 RELTGDEEL
+1866 
-1875 PGAKLTIKD
+1875 
-1884 TDGNVVR
+1884 
-1891 EWISGEEPVE
+1891 
-1901 IRGLLFDK
+1901 
-1909 VYTLTE
+1909 
-1915 TNPAPGYALAEDI
+1915 
-1928 RFKLVQSKNE
+1928 
-1938 DGALINAADVYVC
+1938 
-1951 TGKDWLIFDHWEKM
+1951 
-1965 EDGMVVMRDDII
+1965 
-1977 RVEISK
+1977 
-1983 QDITTK
+1983 
-1989 QELPGAHLVIK
+1989 
-2000 DENGNVIASW
+2000 
-2010 VSSDKPY
+2010 
-2017 YIEKLPAGKYVL
+2017 
-2029 IEESAPDGYLVAE
+2029 GYLVAE
-2042 KIEFEVKPTSEIQTV
+2042 KIEFEVKPTGEIQTV

-2066 PEQPTPETPTPTPP
+2066 PEQPTPEPPTPTPP

>member
-1 MKKYKFRHRFTALL
+1 MKQKYKMRHRFTALL
-15 LAFLMCMS
+15 MAFILCLS
-23 LMPATVLAEEIPA
+23 CFAPPAFALE
-36 SSEVSSVSESAS
+36 SSAS
-48 EPQPDSSSVPESEV
+48 ASAST
-62 ASEASS
+62 SEASS
-68 AATSESASTST
+68 AVESQSTPESAESTPET
-79 EEPAPDSP
+79 DSEF
-87 TLSEQAQAFI
+87 TDTAVDETASENSDVEKDAELSAEAQSFI
-97 AAVDALDRESILS
+97 SAVDALDRESILA

-115 ALASQAWQA
+115 ALASQAWQQ

-135 DEATVLSDEASAPV
+135 DEATVVSDEASAPV
-149 TAAEDLYLPLTDEEK
+149 TAAEDLYLSLSVEEQ

-176 AALVVTMQATIEN
+176 AALLVTMQASIEN
-189 PSVPSEGGDDAGS
+189 PTVPSEGDGGDDAGS

-220 PTDSYMGSYGLPVA
+220 PAGSYMGSYGLPVA
-234 TGDTKIGISHWND
+234 TGDTKIGISYWND
-247 DPSVAIGYMDSEA
+247 DQSNAIGYMDPEA
-260 LNSDGLSI
+260 LNSEGLSI
-268 TVPRQAGESFAIVP
+268 TVPRQAGEPFAIVP
-282 IFVQVEYPA
+282 VFVQVEYPA
-291 NNSTSQ
+291 NGSSSQ

-307 DYSGNPA
+307 DYNGSAA
-314 DEQTAAAILNSS
+314 DEQTAAELLNAS
-326 YVESSAATTGIYV
+326 YVEASAATTGIYV
-339 QADHDFDVTFR
+339 QADHDFTVTFR
-350 YNAPDG
+350 YTAPDG
-356 TSLEKALNVH
+356 IGLEKSLNVH
-366 LEGETETQ
+366 LEGETAAQ
-374 PTKANG
+374 QAKANG
-380 ISTYE
+380 ASTYE
-385 ARPEPDVKTGKITS
+385 ARPEPAVKTGKITS

-470 SADAAMDS
+470 SADASMDTA
-478 VYDEVQRWIIS
+478 YDDVQRWIIA

-501 RSFEQMSNGVSTYVA
+501 RSFEQMSSGVSTLA
-516 ESDYYTYIYQPPI
+516 ADSDYYTYIYQPPI

-544 IDPDIPPAGAE
+544 IDPEAPPAGAE
-555 YYASWS
+555 YYASWT

-566 ASGSFDANYTVNVDK
+566 ASGSFDAKYTINTDK
-581 QQLETG
+581 TGLETG

-597 EPLEKG
+597 EPMEKG

-608 GNWSI
+608 GSWSI

-621 TTSGHTMDDDYQDN
+621 TTSGHTMDDEFQNN

-641 SWSLHYSVTKTSTSS
+641 SWSLNYSVTKTSTSS
-656 LSGSEGPYSS
+656 RSGSEGPYSS

-701 SELVSIDFRFDE
+701 DELSSIDFRFDE
-713 TVVPVGFEFYDGEH
+713 TVIPVGFEFYDGEH
-727 GSKQTIS
+727 GGSQTIS
-734 VPMDSSDEY
+734 VPMDSANEY

-755 IRKTDSET
+755 ISKVDSET
-763 GETITSDT
+763 GEPIAADA
-771 EYEVFEWDVVSQMYI
+771 EYEVFEWDTVTQQYI
-786 PFHAEKPREA
+786 PFHAEKPREV

-842 LIVETKAPDGYFGD
+842 IIVETKAPDGYFGD
-856 WTDIV
+856 WTDIE
-861 QPGEAG
+861 QPGEVG
-867 TPLGKRAY
+867 TPFGKRAY
-875 YIEITKDNDDSV
+875 FIEITKDNDGSV

-906 IKLLTS
+906 TKLVF
-912 DGQEA
+912 DGREA
-917 TVTIYDQ
+917 TVTIYGQ
-924 AQDAGRTYS
+924 PQDAGRTYVTDS
-933 TDRTGRANNEDSY
+933 TGLANNEDSY
-946 TMTPED
+946 TMIPQD
-952 GVFQN
+952 DVFQN

-966 VKSDLDQLR
+966 AKSDLDQLR
-975 PTPMAENDEDW
+975 PTPVAENGEDW

-1023 YSKITDQDGNPIWH
+1023 YSKITYEDGTPIWH

-1043 GGWDDSYL
+1043 SGWDDSYL

-1066 DGVLVLGNLYLGRY
+1066 DGLLVFSNLYLGEY

-1096 SKFYITGQ
+1096 SKFYVTGQ

-1157 SYAEGYLCDEINHYE
+1157 SFAEGYLCDEINHYE

-1187 EHSQDAVLK
+1187 EHSLDAVLK

-1207 TGPGSPAPKLEGAG
+1207 TGPASPAPKLEGAG

-1243 YNIQSVLDA
+1243 YNVQSVLDA

-1290 TLTDAGDFANGS
+1290 TLTEAGDYANGS

-1317 SEIYTNEEGIIRVT
+1317 SELFTNEEGVIRVT

-1336 QYLVVETT
+1336 QYIVVETT
-1344 IPKDV
+1344 IPVDV

-1359 DSDTPQSIFCQP
+1359 DSETPQSIFCQP

-1392 EGYLKL
+1392 EGYLRL
-1398 VKVDAETGKAVKL
+1398 IKVDAETGKAVKL
-1411 ANTAFAIY
+1411 ANTAFALY
-1419 KLNDDGSRERL
+1419 KLHEDGTKERL

-1450 ENGMMKTPEKLPL
+1450 DEGRMKTPEKLPL
-1463 GRYLIEELEGPNG
+1463 GRYEVVELEGPNG
-1476 FFNDEQYSVEF
+1476 FFNDEAYTVQF

-1514 INHETLGKLNIRKI
+1514 INHETLGKLTIRKT
-1528 GEVLMGWQEDEGDI
+1528 GEVLTSWEQDWSLDI
-1542 LDPEYSGMARPG
+1542 LDPWVSGEAWPGNFTWEERPLA
-1554 HFVYEDRPI
+1554 
-1563 PGAQY
+1563 GAQY

-1578 QDRQTDADGNRCL
+1578 QDLQTDADGNRTL

-1603 TGDGTSDINVF
+1603 TGDGTSDIAVF

-1622 YDFLSVIHDGT
+1622 YDFLSVIHDKV
-1633 IGEVTVTL
+1633 GEVTVTL

-1659 TAQSYDV
+1659 TTQSYDV
-1666 VFNWDNQ
+1666 TFQWDEQ
-1673 SNSVIM
+1673 TNSVVM
-1679 AQSITSTDEN
+1679 AKSITAIDEN
-1689 GNTTTTE
+1689 GNAVTSE
-1696 FEVIN
+1696 FEIVN
-1701 ADDATAEFTEQQTLK
+1701 AEDAAAEFTEQQVLK
-1716 FHNDRVKPEIDIYK
+1716 FHNEREKAQVKVIKQDE
-1730 KDIKTGELV
+1730 KTGAAL
-1739 AGAVY
+1739 AGAVF
-1744 NLITTDNI
+1744 NLYTQDDI
-1752 YNADGKLLF
+1752 YNADGDRLF
-1761 HAGDL
+1761 RTGDL
-1766 IATSAP
+1766 LATSAP
-1772 TDENGHTTFVCDLP
+1772 TGEDGTVVFACDLP
-1786 MRGQYY
+1786 MQDARY
-1792 GVDGVYIPENIYGTG
+1792 GEVDEQ
-1807 ADHTKNSGNY
+1807 NSGQY
-1817 IIREIKAP
+1817 IIRELRAP
-1825 DGYYLDAPDA
+1825 TGYFLNDEPM
-1835 EITFT
+1835 EFTFT
-1840 YAGAESATV
+1840 YTGAKVQVLESV
-1849 TIESTFQND
+1849 CKNEG
-1858 ATSFHVSK
+1858 TSVFISK
-1866 RELTGDEEL
+1866 RQLTGDEEL
-1875 PGAKLTIKD
+1875 PGATLTIQD
-1884 TDGNVVR
+1884 ENGAVVR
-1891 EWISGEEPVE
+1891 QWVSGDKPVE
-1901 IRGLLFDK
+1901 IRGLELNK
-1909 VYTLTE
+1909 VYMLVE
-1915 TNPAPGYALAEDI
+1915 TVAPNGFAKAESI
-1928 RFKLVQSKNE
+1928 RFKLVQRQDE
-1938 DGALINAADVYVC
+1938 DGNLLPENDVYVC
-1951 TGKDWLIFDHWEKM
+1951 TDKDWLIFDHWTLM
-1965 EDGMVVMRDDII
+1965 EDGTVVMRD
-1977 RVEISK
+1977 
-1983 QDITTK
+1983 
-1989 QELPGAHLVIK
+1989 A
-2000 DENGNVIASW
+2000 
-2010 VSSDKPY
+2010 
-2017 YIEKLPAGKYVL
+2017 PA
-2029 IEESAPDGYLVAE
+2029 
-2042 KIEFEVKPTSEIQTV
+2042 
-2057 VMYDSRVPT
+2057 PT
-2066 PEQPTPETPTPTPP
+2066 PEKPEPPTPPTPTPVPP
-2080 TLPQT
+2080 TPTVPQT
-2085 GDLPWLPVAL
+2085 GDMNWLWITL
-2095 GVVAAGAAVGILV
+2095 GVIAALSAGGLLLIF
-2108 MSRKRD
+2108 KRSGTHD
-2114 LALRD
+2114 ED
-2119 DDSKQEQQDHEQ
+2119 EES

>member
-1 MKKYKFRHRFTALL
+1 MKQKYKMRHRFTALL
-15 LAFLMCMS
+15 MAFMLCLS
-23 LMPATVLAEEIPA
+23 CFAPPAFALE
-36 SSEVSSVSESAS
+36 SSAS
-48 EPQPDSSSVPESEV
+48 ASAST
-62 ASEASS
+62 SEASS
-68 AATSESASTST
+68 AVESQSTPESAESTPET
-79 EEPAPDSP
+79 DSEF
-87 TLSEQAQAFI
+87 TDTDVDETASENSDVEKDAELSAEAQSFI
-97 AAVDALDRESILS
+97 SAVNALDRESILS

-115 ALASQAWQA
+115 ALASQAWQQ
-124 DKENPD
+124 DKENPN

-135 DEATVLSDEASAPV
+135 DEATVVSDEASAPV
-149 TAAEDLYLPLTDEEK
+149 TAAEDLYLSLSEEEQ

-176 AALVVTMQATIEN
+176 TALVVTMQAAIEN
-189 PSVPSEGGDDAGS
+189 PSVPSEDDGGDDAGT
-202 PPDLEEI
+202 PPNLEEI

-220 PTDSYMGSYGLPVA
+220 PTGSYMGSYGLPVA
-234 TGDTKIGISHWND
+234 TGDTKIGISYWND
-247 DPSVAIGYMDSEA
+247 DQSNAIGYMDSEA

-307 DYSGNPA
+307 NYSGNPA
-314 DEQTAAAILNSS
+314 NEQTTAAILNSS

-339 QADHDFDVTFR
+339 QADHDFAVSLR

-356 TSLEKALNVH
+356 TSLEKNLNVH
-366 LEGETETQ
+366 LKGKTATQ
-374 PTKANG
+374 QAKANG
-380 ISTYE
+380 VGTYE
-385 ARPEPDVKTGKITS
+385 ARPEPAVKTGKITS

-408 IWFNGQEAY
+408 IWFNGREAY

-422 AQGKPN
+422 AKGSPN

-441 TAAQYTPGDHFSNQV
+441 TAAQYTPGDHYGNQV
-456 NIWGGLGQLSLGLM
+456 KIWGGLGQLSLGLM
-470 SADAAMDS
+470 SADASMETA
-478 VYDEVQRWIIS
+478 YDDVQRWVIA
-489 NYPDSVPAQSYI
+489 NYPDSVAAKSYI
-501 RSFEQMSNGVSTYVA
+501 NAFEQMSSGVSTFA
-516 ESDYYTYIYQPPI
+516 ADSDYYTYIYQPPI

-544 IDPDIPPAGAE
+544 IDPDVPPAGAE

-581 QQLETG
+581 EQLETG

-613 TPADKQTV
+613 TPAEKQTV
-621 TTSGHTMDDDYQDN
+621 TTSGHTMDDEFQSN

-687 EAQGMVDRAIAAAK
+687 EAQGMVDWAIVAAK
-701 SELVSIDFRFDE
+701 SELSSIDFRFDE
-713 TVVPVGFEFYDGEH
+713 MIVPVGFEFYDGEH
-727 GSKQTIS
+727 GSKQIIS

-763 GETITSDT
+763 GETIASDA

-786 PFHAEKPREA
+786 PFHAGKPREA

-803 YHVVRNE
+803 YYVVRNE

-856 WTDIV
+856 WTDIE

-875 YIEITKDNDDSV
+875 YIEIIKDNDGSV

-906 IKLLTS
+906 TKLLTS
-912 DGQEA
+912 DGAEA
-917 TVTIYDQ
+917 TVTVYNQ
-924 AQDAGRTYS
+924 PLDAGRTYVTDS
-933 TDRTGRANNEDSY
+933 TGLANNEDSY
-946 TMTPED
+946 SMIPQD
-952 GVFQN
+952 NVFQN

-966 VKSDLDQLR
+966 AKSDLDQLR
-975 PTPMAENDEDW
+975 PTPMSENGEDW

-1051 PILSKDHLVASAEIK
+1051 PILYKDHLVASAEIK
-1066 DGVLVLGNLYLGRY
+1066 DGLLVFSNLYLGEY

-1096 SKFYITGQ
+1096 SKFYVTGQ

-1116 EYSPLEEYYGEYT
+1116 EYSPLEQYYGEYT

-1138 AVAEGRSP
+1138 AVAEGRALD
-1146 EGFKT
+1146 GTKT

-1187 EHSQDAVLK
+1187 EQSLDAVLK
-1196 GGFELRKLVST
+1196 GGFELRKMVST

-1243 YNIQSVLDA
+1243 YNVQSVLDA
-1252 YRKDNYDPDTLKY
+1252 YRKDNYDSETLKY
-1265 DFTGE
+1265 DFSNE
-1270 AQAIARMFES
+1270 AQATARMFES
-1280 DADLVYAYNA
+1280 DTELVYAYNA
-1290 TLTDAGDFANGS
+1290 TLTEAGDYANGS

-1317 SEIYTNEEGIIRVT
+1317 SELFANEEGVFRVT

-1349 FQADPFGFTV
+1349 FQCDPFGFTV
-1359 DSDTPQSIFCQP
+1359 DSTTPQSVMCQP

-1379 NSYVTYNILDEEM
+1379 NSYLTYNILDEEM
-1392 EGYLKL
+1392 EGYLRL
-1398 VKVDAETGKAVKL
+1398 IKVDAETGKAVKL
-1411 ANTAFAIY
+1411 ANTSFAIY
-1419 KLNDDGSRERL
+1419 MLHEDGTKERL
-1430 SMIDPDSGDPT
+1430 SMVDPSSGDPT
-1441 VKTDVFYTD
+1441 EKTNVFYAD
-1450 ENGMMKTPEKLPL
+1450 SEGRMKTPEKLPL
-1463 GRYLIEELEGPNG
+1463 GRYEVVELEGPNG
-1476 FFNDEQYSVEF
+1476 YFNDEAYTVQF

-1514 INHETLGKLNIRKI
+1514 INHETLGKLTIRKT
-1528 GEVLMGWQEDEGDI
+1528 GEVLTGWEQDWSLDI
-1542 LDPEYSGMARPG
+1542 LDPWFSGEAWPGNFAWEERPLA
-1554 HFVYEDRPI
+1554 
-1563 PGAQY
+1563 GAQY

-1578 QDRQTDADGNRCL
+1578 QDRQTDADGNRTL

-1603 TGDGTSDINVF
+1603 TGDGTSDIAVF

-1622 YDFLSVIHDGT
+1622 YDFLSVIHDKV
-1633 IGEVTVTL
+1633 GEVTVTL

-1653 PYGYTG
+1653 PYGFTG
-1659 TAQSYDV
+1659 TTKSYDV
-1666 VFNWDNQ
+1666 TFQWDEQ
-1673 SNSVIM
+1673 TNSVVM
-1679 AQSITSTDEN
+1679 AKSITAIDEN
-1689 GNTTTTE
+1689 GNAVTSE
-1696 FEVIN
+1696 FEIVN
-1701 ADDATAEFTEQQTLK
+1701 AEDAADEFTEQQVLK
-1716 FHNDRVKPEIDIYK
+1716 FHNEREKAQVKVIKLDE
-1730 KDIKTGELV
+1730 KTGSAL
-1739 AGAVY
+1739 AGAVF
-1744 NLITTDNI
+1744 NLYTQDDI
-1752 YNADGKLLF
+1752 YNADGDRLF
-1761 HAGDL
+1761 RAGDL
-1766 IATSAP
+1766 LATSAP
-1772 TDENGHTTFVCDLP
+1772 TGEDGTVVFDCDLP
-1786 MRGQYY
+1786 MQDARY
-1792 GVDGVYIPENIYGTG
+1792 GEED
-1807 ADHTKNSGNY
+1807 KQNSGRY
-1817 IIREIKAP
+1817 IIRELRAP
-1825 DGYYLDAPDA
+1825 TGYFLNDEPM
-1835 EITFT
+1835 EFTFT
-1840 YAGAESATV
+1840 YTGAKVQVLES
-1849 TIESTFQND
+1849 ERKNEG
-1858 ATSFHVSK
+1858 TSVFISK
-1866 RELTGDEEL
+1866 RQLTGDDEL
-1875 PGAKLTIKD
+1875 PGATLTIQD
-1884 TDGNVVR
+1884 ENGAVVR
-1891 EWISGEEPVE
+1891 QWVSGDKPIE
-1901 IRGLLFDK
+1901 IRGLELNK
-1909 VYTLTE
+1909 VYTLVE
-1915 TNPAPGYALAEDI
+1915 TIAPNGFAKAESI
-1928 RFKLVQSKNE
+1928 RFKLVQRQDE
-1938 DGALINAADVYVC
+1938 DGNLLPENDVYVC
-1951 TGKDWLIFDHWEKM
+1951 TDKDWLIFDHWTLM
-1965 EDGMVVMRDDII
+1965 EDGTVIMRD
-1977 RVEISK
+1977 
-1983 QDITTK
+1983 
-1989 QELPGAHLVIK
+1989 A
-2000 DENGNVIASW
+2000 
-2010 VSSDKPY
+2010 
-2017 YIEKLPAGKYVL
+2017 PA
-2029 IEESAPDGYLVAE
+2029 
-2042 KIEFEVKPTSEIQTV
+2042 
-2057 VMYDSRVPT
+2057 PT
-2066 PEQPTPETPTPTPP
+2066 PEKPEPPTPTPVPP
-2080 TLPQT
+2080 TPTVPQT
-2085 GDLPWLPVAL
+2085 GDMNWLWIAL
-2095 GVVAAGAAVGILV
+2095 GVVAALSAGGLLLIF
-2108 MSRKRD
+2108 KRSGTHD
-2114 LALRD
+2114 ED
-2119 DDSKQEQQDHEQ
+2119 EES

>member
-1 MKKYKFRHRFTALL
+1 MKQKYKMRHRFTALL
-15 LAFLMCMS
+15 MAFMLCLS
-23 LMPATVLAEEIPA
+23 CFAPPAFALESSASASASTCEE
-36 SSEVSSVSESAS
+36 SSVMESQSTPESAA
-48 EPQPDSSSVPESEV
+48 SVPETD
-62 ASEASS
+62 SEALN
-68 AATSESASTST
+68 TTQDESTSDISAD
-79 EEPAPDSP
+79 ESEAK
-87 TLSEQAQAFI
+87 LSAEAQAFI
-97 AAVDALDRESILS
+97 SAVDALDRESILA
-110 AVNSW
+110 AVTSW
-115 ALASQAWQA
+115 ALASQAWQK
-124 DKENPD
+124 DKDNLD

-135 DEATVLSDEASAPV
+135 DEATVVSDEAAAQV
-149 TAAEDLYLPLTDEEK
+149 TAAEDLYLSLTEEEQ

-176 AALVVTMQATIEN
+176 AALVVTMQASVEK
-189 PSVPSEGGDDAGS
+189 PSVPSAGDGGDDAGS

-220 PTDSYMGSYGLPVA
+220 PTGSYMGSYGLPVA
-234 TGDTKIGISHWND
+234 TGDTKIGISYWND
-247 DPSVAIGYMDSEA
+247 DQSNAIGYMDPEA

-291 NNSTSQ
+291 NGSSSQ

-307 DYSGNPA
+307 DYNGSAA
-314 DEQTAAAILNSS
+314 DEQTAEKLLNAS
-326 YVESSAATTGIYV
+326 YEEASAATTGIYV
-339 QADHDFDVTFR
+339 QADHDFAVTFR
-350 YNAPDG
+350 YTAPDS
-356 TSLEKALNVH
+356 TSLEKNLNIH
-366 LEGETETQ
+366 LEGETATQ
-374 PTKANG
+374 AKVNG
-380 ISTYE
+380 VSTYE
-385 ARPEPDVKTGKITS
+385 ARPEPAVKTGKITS

-470 SADAAMDS
+470 SADASMDTA
-478 VYDEVQRWIIS
+478 YDDVQRWVIA

-501 RSFEQMSNGVSTYVA
+501 RSFEQMSSGVSTFA
-516 ESDYYTYIYQPPI
+516 ADSDYYTYIYQPPI

-544 IDPDIPPAGAE
+544 IDPDLPPAGAE

-581 QQLETG
+581 EQLETG

-613 TPADKQTV
+613 TPAEKQTV
-621 TTSGHTMDDDYQDN
+621 TTSGHTMDDEFQNN

-656 LSGSEGPYSS
+656 RSGSEGPYSS

-679 SAEAQLRA
+679 SAESELRA
-687 EAQGMVDRAIAAAK
+687 EAQGMVDRAIATAK
-701 SELVSIDFRFDE
+701 SELASIDFRFDE
-713 TVVPVGFEFYDGEH
+713 TVVPVGFEFYAGEH

-743 LMRNDEWSLQVN
+743 LMRNDERSLQVN

-763 GETITSDT
+763 GETIVSDA

-786 PFHAEKPREA
+786 PFHAEKPLEA

-816 ANSTDYG
+816 TNSSDYG

-856 WTDIV
+856 WSDIEH
-861 QPGEAG
+861 PGEPG
-867 TPLGKRAY
+867 TPFGKRAY
-875 YIEITKDNDDSV
+875 YIEITKDNDGSV

-895 NADIATSYTGG
+895 NADIATSFTGG
-906 IKLLTS
+906 TKLVF
-912 DGQEA
+912 DGREA

-924 AQDAGRTYS
+924 PQDAGRTYVTDS
-933 TDRTGRANNEDSY
+933 TGLANNEDSY
-946 TMTPED
+946 TMIPQD
-952 GVFQN
+952 DVFQN

-966 VKSDLDQLR
+966 AKSDLDQLR
-975 PTPMAENDEDW
+975 PTPMSENGEDW

-1043 GGWDDSYL
+1043 SGWDDSYL

-1066 DGVLVLGNLYLGRY
+1066 NGLLVFSNLYLGKY

-1116 EYSPLEEYYGEYT
+1116 EYSPLEQYYGEYT

-1172 TLSYGDESGYVVREG
+1172 TLSFGDESGYVVREG
-1187 EHSQDAVLK
+1187 EQSLDAVLK
-1196 GGFELRKLVST
+1196 GGIELRKLVST

-1265 DFTGE
+1265 DFSGE
-1270 AQAIARMFES
+1270 AQAIARMYES
-1280 DADLVYAYNA
+1280 DTELVYAYNA
-1290 TLTDAGDFANGS
+1290 TLTEAGDYANGS

-1344 IPKDV
+1344 IPEDV

-1359 DSDTPQSIFCQP
+1359 DTDTPQSIFCTP

-1398 VKVDAETGKAVKL
+1398 IKVDAETGKAVKL
-1411 ANTAFAIY
+1411 ANTAFAIFM
-1419 KLNDDGSRERL
+1419 LHEDGTKERL
-1430 SMIDPDSGDPT
+1430 SMVDPSSGDPT
-1441 VKTDVFYTD
+1441 EKTNVFYTD
-1450 ENGMMKTPEKLPL
+1450 DEGRMKTPEKLPL
-1463 GRYLIEELEGPNG
+1463 GRYEVVELEGPNG
-1476 FFNDEQYSVEF
+1476 FYNDKQYSVEF

-1514 INHETLGKLNIRKI
+1514 INHETLGKLTIRKT
-1528 GEVLMGWQEDEGDI
+1528 GEVLTGWEQDWSLDI
-1542 LDPEYSGMARPG
+1542 LDPWFSGEAWPGDFTWGERPLS
-1554 HFVYEDRPI
+1554 
-1563 PGAQY
+1563 GAQY

-1578 QDRQTDADGNRCL
+1578 QDRQTDDDGNRCL

-1603 TGDGTSDINVF
+1603 TGDGTSDIAVF

-1666 VFNWDNQ
+1666 TFQWDEQ
-1673 SNSVIM
+1673 TNSVVM
-1679 AQSITSTDEN
+1679 AKSITAIDEN
-1689 GNTTTTE
+1689 GNAVTSE
-1696 FEVIN
+1696 FEIVN
-1701 ADDATAEFTEQQTLK
+1701 AEDATAEFTEQQVLK
-1716 FHNDRVKPEIDIYK
+1716 FHNEREKAQVKVIKLDE
-1730 KDIKTGELV
+1730 KTGAAL
-1739 AGAVY
+1739 AGAVF
-1744 NLITTDNI
+1744 NLYTQDDI
-1752 YNADGKLLF
+1752 YNADGDRLF
-1761 HAGDL
+1761 RAGDL
-1766 IATSAP
+1766 LATSAP
-1772 TDENGHTTFVCDLP
+1772 TGEDGTVVFDCDLP
-1786 MRGQYY
+1786 MQDARY
-1792 GVDGVYIPENIYGTG
+1792 GETD
-1807 ADHTKNSGNY
+1807 KQNSGRY
-1817 IIREIKAP
+1817 IIRELRAP
-1825 DGYYLDAPDA
+1825 TGYFLNEEPM
-1835 EITFT
+1835 EFIFT
-1840 YAGAESATV
+1840 YTGAKVQVLESV
-1849 TIESTFQND
+1849 CKNEG
-1858 ATSFHVSK
+1858 TSVFISK
-1866 RELTGDEEL
+1866 RQLTGDDEL
-1875 PGAKLTIKD
+1875 PGATLTIQD
-1884 TDGNVVR
+1884 ENGAVVR
-1891 EWISGEEPVE
+1891 QWVSGDKPVE
-1901 IRGLLFDK
+1901 IRGLELNK
-1909 VYTLTE
+1909 VYTLVE
-1915 TNPAPGYALAEDI
+1915 TIAPNGFAKAESI
-1928 RFKLVQSKNE
+1928 RFKLVQRQDENGVLLPE
-1938 DGALINAADVYVC
+1938 NDVYVC
-1951 TGKDWLIFDHWEKM
+1951 TDKDWLIFDHWTLM
-1965 EDGMVVMRDDII
+1965 EDGTVVMRDAPAPTP
-1977 RVEISK
+1977 E
-1983 QDITTK
+1983 
-1989 QELPGAHLVIK
+1989 
-2000 DENGNVIASW
+2000 
-2010 VSSDKPY
+2010 KP
-2017 YIEKLPAGKYVL
+2017 EP
-2029 IEESAPDGYLVAE
+2029 P
-2042 KIEFEVKPTSEIQTV
+2042 
-2057 VMYDSRVPT
+2057 VPT
-2066 PEQPTPETPTPTPP
+2066 PVPPTPTV
-2080 TLPQT
+2080 PQT
-2085 GDLPWLPVAL
+2085 GDMNWLWIAL
-2095 GVVAAGAAVGILV
+2095 GVVAALCAGGLLLIF
-2108 MSRKRD
+2108 KR
-2114 LALRD
+2114 
-2119 DDSKQEQQDHEQ
+2119 SGTQDEDEES

>member
-1 MKKYKFRHRFTALL
+1 M
-15 LAFLMCMS
+15 
-23 LMPATVLAEEIPA
+23 
-36 SSEVSSVSESAS
+36 
-48 EPQPDSSSVPESEV
+48 
-62 ASEASS
+62 
-68 AATSESASTST
+68 
-79 EEPAPDSP
+79 
-87 TLSEQAQAFI
+87 
-97 AAVDALDRESILS
+97 
-110 AVNSW
+110 
-115 ALASQAWQA
+115 
-124 DKENPD
+124 
-130 LIAAL
+130 IAAL
-135 DEATVLSDEASAPV
+135 DEATVVSDEASAPV
-149 TAAEDLYLPLTDEEK
+149 TAAEDLYLSLSEEEQ

-176 AALVVTMQATIEN
+176 AALVVAMQAAIEN
-189 PSVPSEGGDDAGS
+189 PSVPSEGDGGDDAGS
-202 PPDLEEI
+202 PSKLEEI

-220 PTDSYMGSYGLPVA
+220 PTGSYMGSYGLPVA
-234 TGDTKIGISHWND
+234 TGDTKIGISYWND
-247 DPSVAIGYMDSEA
+247 DPSIAIGYMDSEA

-282 IFVQVEYPA
+282 IFAQVEYPA
-291 NNSTSQ
+291 NGSSSQ

-307 DYSGNPA
+307 DYNGAAA
-314 DEQTAAAILNSS
+314 DEQTAAELLNAI
-326 YVESSAATTGIYV
+326 YVEASAATTGIYV
-339 QADHDFDVTFR
+339 QADHDFAVTFR

-356 TSLEKALNVH
+356 TSLEKNLNVH
-366 LEGETETQ
+366 LEGETATQ
-374 PTKANG
+374 QAKANG
-380 ISTYE
+380 VGTYE
-385 ARPEPDVKTGKITS
+385 ARPEPAVKTGKITS

-408 IWFNGQEAY
+408 IWFNGREAY

-422 AQGKPN
+422 AKGSPN

-441 TAAQYTPGDHFSNQV
+441 TAAQYTPGDHYGNQV

-470 SADAAMDS
+470 SADASMETA
-478 VYDEVQRWIIS
+478 YDDVQRWVIA
-489 NYPDSVPAQSYI
+489 NYPDSVAAKSYI
-501 RSFEQMSNGVSTYVA
+501 NAFEQMSSGVSTFA
-516 ESDYYTYIYQPPI
+516 ADSDYYTYIYQPPI

-544 IDPDIPPAGAE
+544 IDPDVPPAGAE

-581 QQLETG
+581 EQLETG

-613 TPADKQTV
+613 TPAEKQTV
-621 TTSGHTMDDDYQDN
+621 TTSGHTMDDEFQSN

-701 SELVSIDFRFDE
+701 SELASIDFRFDE
-713 TVVPVGFEFYDGEH
+713 TVVPVGFEFYDGEY
-727 GSKQTIS
+727 GSKQIIS

-763 GETITSDT
+763 GETIASDA

-786 PFHAEKPREA
+786 PFHAGKPREA

-803 YHVVRNE
+803 YYVVRNE

-856 WTDIV
+856 WTDIE

-875 YIEITKDNDDSV
+875 YIEITKDNDGSV

-895 NADIATSYTGG
+895 NADIATRYTGG
-906 IKLLTS
+906 TKLIF
-912 DGQEA
+912 GGREA

-924 AQDAGRTYS
+924 PQDAGRTYVTDS
-933 TDRTGRANNEDSY
+933 TGLANNEDSY
-946 TMTPED
+946 TMIPQD
-952 GVFQN
+952 NVFQN

-966 VKSDLDQLR
+966 AKSDLDQLR
-975 PTPMAENDEDW
+975 PTPMSENGEDW
-986 EVPGTAPHGEASI
+986 EVPGTASHGEASI

-1023 YSKITDQDGNPIWH
+1023 YSKITYEDGTPIRH

-1043 GGWDDSYL
+1043 SGWDDSYL

-1066 DGVLVLGNLYLGRY
+1066 DGLLVFSNLYLGRY

-1096 SKFYITGQ
+1096 SKFYVTGQ

-1116 EYSPLEEYYGEYT
+1116 EYSPLEQYYGEYT

-1187 EHSQDAVLK
+1187 EQSLDVVLK

-1243 YNIQSVLDA
+1243 YNVQSVLDA

-1265 DFTGE
+1265 DFSGE

-1280 DADLVYAYNA
+1280 DTELVYAYNA
-1290 TLTDAGDFANGS
+1290 TLTEAGDYANGS
-1302 GLGWVPTGTTNEYRL
+1302 GLGWVPTGMTNEFRL
-1317 SEIYTNEEGIIRVT
+1317 SELFTNEEGIIRVT

-1344 IPKDV
+1344 IPVDV

-1371 NGSVTEPS
+1371 SGSVTEPS

-1398 VKVDAETGKAVKL
+1398 IKVDAETGKAVEL
-1411 ANTAFAIY
+1411 VNTAFAIY
-1419 KLNDDGSRERL
+1419 MIHEDGTKERL
-1430 SMIDPDSGDPT
+1430 SMVDPSSGDPT
-1441 VKTDVFYTD
+1441 EKTNVFYTD
-1450 ENGMMKTPEKLPL
+1450 SEGRMKTPEKLPL
-1463 GRYLIEELEGPNG
+1463 GRYEVVELEGPNG
-1476 FFNDEQYSVEF
+1476 FFNDEAYTVQF

-1514 INHETLGKLNIRKI
+1514 INHETLGKLTIRKT
-1528 GEVLMGWQEDEGDI
+1528 GEVLTGWEQDWSLDI
-1542 LDPEYSGMARPG
+1542 LDPWFSGEAWPGNFTWEERPLA
-1554 HFVYEDRPI
+1554 
-1563 PGAQY
+1563 GAQY

-1603 TGDGTSDINVF
+1603 TGDGTSDIAVF

-1622 YDFLSVIHDGT
+1622 YDFLSVIHDKF
-1633 IGEVTVTL
+1633 GEVTVTL

-1653 PYGYTG
+1653 PYGFTG
-1659 TAQSYDV
+1659 TTQSYDV
-1666 VFNWDNQ
+1666 TFQWDEQ
-1673 SNSVIM
+1673 TNSVVM
-1679 AQSITSTDEN
+1679 AKSITAIDEN
-1689 GNTTTTE
+1689 GNAVTSE
-1696 FEVIN
+1696 FEIVN
-1701 ADDATAEFTEQQTLK
+1701 AEDATAEFTEQQVLK
-1716 FHNDRVKPEIDIYK
+1716 FHNEREKAQVKVIKLDE
-1730 KDIKTGELV
+1730 KTGAAL
-1739 AGAVY
+1739 AGAVF
-1744 NLITTDNI
+1744 NLYTQDDI
-1752 YNADGKLLF
+1752 YNADGDRLF
-1761 HAGDL
+1761 RAGDL
-1766 IATSAP
+1766 LATSAP
-1772 TDENGHTTFVCDLP
+1772 TGEDGVVVFDCDLP
-1786 MRGQYY
+1786 MQDARY
-1792 GVDGVYIPENIYGTG
+1792 GEVDEQ
-1807 ADHTKNSGNY
+1807 NSGRY
-1817 IIREIKAP
+1817 IIRELRAP
-1825 DGYYLDAPDA
+1825 TGYFLNDKPM
-1835 EITFT
+1835 EFTFT
-1840 YAGAESATV
+1840 YTGAKVQVLESACKN
-1849 TIESTFQND
+1849 EG
-1858 ATSFHVSK
+1858 TSVFISK
-1866 RELTGDEEL
+1866 RQLTGDEEL
-1875 PGAKLTIKD
+1875 PGATLTIQD
-1884 TDGNVVR
+1884 ENGAVVR
-1891 EWISGEEPVE
+1891 QWVSGDKPVE
-1901 IRGLLFDK
+1901 IRGLELNK
-1909 VYTLTE
+1909 VYTLVE
-1915 TNPAPGYALAEDI
+1915 TIAPNGFAKAESI
-1928 RFKLVQSKNE
+1928 RFKLVQRQNE
-1938 DGALINAADVYVC
+1938 DGNLLPENDVYVC
-1951 TGKDWLIFDHWEKM
+1951 TDKDWLLVDHWTLM
-1965 EDGMVVMRDDII
+1965 EDGTMVMRD
-1977 RVEISK
+1977 
-1983 QDITTK
+1983 
-1989 QELPGAHLVIK
+1989 A
-2000 DENGNVIASW
+2000 
-2010 VSSDKPY
+2010 
-2017 YIEKLPAGKYVL
+2017 PAPV
-2029 IEESAPDGYLVAE
+2029 
-2042 KIEFEVKPTSEIQTV
+2042 
-2057 VMYDSRVPT
+2057 
-2066 PEQPTPETPTPTPP
+2066 PEQPTPEQPAPTPTPVP
-2080 TLPQT
+2080 PVPSVPQT
-2085 GDLPWLPVAL
+2085 GDLTWLWIAL
-2095 GVVAAGAAVGILV
+2095 GIVAALSAGGLLLIFKC
-2108 MSRKRD
+2108 S
-2114 LALRD
+2114 
-2119 DDSKQEQQDHEQ
+2119 SDHDEDEES

>member
-1 MKKYKFRHRFTALL
+1 MKQKYKMRHRFTALL
-15 LAFLMCMS
+15 MVFMLCLSCFAPPVFALES
-23 LMPATVLAEEIPA
+23 
-36 SSEVSSVSESAS
+36 SAS
-48 EPQPDSSSVPESEV
+48 ASAST
-62 ASEASS
+62 SEASS
-68 AATSESASTST
+68 AVESQSTPESAESISESDSEPADTAQDESTSDV
-79 EEPAPDSP
+79 PADEREAE
-87 TLSEQAQAFI
+87 LSAEAQAFI
-97 AAVDALDRESILS
+97 SAVNALDRESILS

-135 DEATVLSDEASAPV
+135 DEATALSDEASAPV
-149 TAAEDLYLPLTDEEK
+149 TAAEDLYLSLSEEEQ

-176 AALVVTMQATIEN
+176 AALVVTMQAALEN
-189 PSVPSEGGDDAGS
+189 PSVPSEGDGGDDAGS

-314 DEQTAAAILNSS
+314 DKQTTAAILNSS

-339 QADHDFDVTFR
+339 QADHDFAVTFR

-356 TSLEKALNVH
+356 TSLEKNLNVH
-366 LEGETETQ
+366 LEGETATQ
-374 PTKANG
+374 AKVNG
-380 ISTYE
+380 VSTYE
-385 ARPEPDVKTGKITS
+385 ARPEPAVKTGKITS

-470 SADAAMDS
+470 SADVSMDIA
-478 VYDEVQRWIIS
+478 YDDVQRWVIA

-501 RSFEQMSNGVSTYVA
+501 RSFKQMSSGVSTFA
-516 ESDYYTYIYQPPI
+516 ADSDYYTYIYQPPI

-544 IDPDIPPAGAE
+544 IDPDVPPAGAE

-581 QQLETG
+581 EQLETG

-608 GNWSI
+608 GSWAI
-613 TPADKQTV
+613 TPAEKQTV
-621 TTSGHTMDDDYQDN
+621 TTSGHTTDDEFQNN

-687 EAQGMVDRAIAAAK
+687 EAQGMVDRAIATAK
-701 SELVSIDFRFDE
+701 SELASIDFRFDE
-713 TVVPVGFEFYDGEH
+713 TVVPVGFEFYDGEY
-727 GSKQTIS
+727 GSKQIIS

-763 GETITSDT
+763 GETIASDA

-786 PFHAEKPREA
+786 PFHAGKPREA

-803 YHVVRNE
+803 YYVVRNE

-856 WTDIV
+856 WTDIE

-875 YIEITKDNDDSV
+875 YIEITKDNDGSV

-906 IKLLTS
+906 TKLIF
-912 DGQEA
+912 GGREA

-924 AQDAGRTYS
+924 PQDAGRTYVTDS
-933 TDRTGRANNEDSY
+933 TGLANNEDSY
-946 TMTPED
+946 TMIPQD
-952 GVFQN
+952 NVFKN

-966 VKSDLDQLR
+966 AKSDLDQLR
-975 PTPMAENDEDW
+975 PTPMSENGEDW

-1023 YSKITDQDGNPIWH
+1023 YSKITYEDGTPIWH

-1043 GGWDDSYL
+1043 SGWDGSYL

-1066 DGVLVLGNLYLGRY
+1066 DGLLVFSNLYLGRY

-1096 SKFYITGQ
+1096 SKFYVTGQ

-1116 EYSPLEEYYGEYT
+1116 EYSPLEQYYGEYT

-1187 EHSQDAVLK
+1187 EQSLDAVLK

-1243 YNIQSVLDA
+1243 YNVQSVLDA

-1265 DFTGE
+1265 DFSGE

-1280 DADLVYAYNA
+1280 DTELVYGYNA
-1290 TLTDAGDFANGS
+1290 TLTESGDYANGS

-1317 SEIYTNEEGIIRVT
+1317 SEIYTNEEGVIRVT

-1336 QYLVVETT
+1336 QYIVVETT

-1349 FQADPFGFTV
+1349 FQADPFGFKV
-1359 DSDTPQSIFCQP
+1359 DSDTPRSIFCTP
-1371 NGSVTEPS
+1371 NGCVTDPS

-1419 KLNDDGSRERL
+1419 MIHEDGTRERL
-1430 SMIDPDSGDPT
+1430 SMVDPSSGDPT
-1441 VKTDVFYTD
+1441 EKTNVFYTD
-1450 ENGMMKTPEKLPL
+1450 SEGHMKTPEKLPL
-1463 GRYLIEELEGPNG
+1463 GRYEVVELEGPNG
-1476 FFNDEQYSVEF
+1476 FFNDEAYTVQF

-1514 INHETLGKLNIRKI
+1514 INHETLGKLTIRKT
-1528 GEVLMGWQEDEGDI
+1528 GEVLTGWEQDWSLDI
-1542 LDPEYSGMARPG
+1542 LDPWFSGEAWPGNFTWEERPLA
-1554 HFVYEDRPI
+1554 
-1563 PGAQY
+1563 GAQY

-1603 TGDGTSDINVF
+1603 TGDGTSDIAVF

-1622 YDFLSVIHDGT
+1622 YDFLSVIHDKV
-1633 IGEVTVTL
+1633 GEVTVTL

-1653 PYGYTG
+1653 PYGFTG
-1659 TAQSYDV
+1659 TTQSYDV
-1666 VFNWDNQ
+1666 TFQWDEQ
-1673 SNSVIM
+1673 TNSVVM
-1679 AQSITSTDEN
+1679 AKSITAIDEN
-1689 GNTTTTE
+1689 GNAVISE
-1696 FEVIN
+1696 FEIVN
-1701 ADDATAEFTEQQTLK
+1701 AEDSAPAFTEQQVLK
-1716 FHNDRVKPEIDIYK
+1716 FHNEREKAQVKVIKLDE
-1730 KDIKTGELV
+1730 KTGAAL
-1739 AGAVY
+1739 AGAVF
-1744 NLITTDNI
+1744 NLYTQDDI
-1752 YNADGKLLF
+1752 YNADGDRLF
-1761 HAGDL
+1761 RAGDL
-1766 IATSAP
+1766 LATSAP
-1772 TDENGHTTFVCDLP
+1772 TGEDGTVVFDCDLP
-1786 MRGQYY
+1786 MQDARY
-1792 GVDGVYIPENIYGTG
+1792 GEVDEQ
-1807 ADHTKNSGNY
+1807 NSGRY
-1817 IIREIKAP
+1817 IIRELRAP
-1825 DGYYLDAPDA
+1825 TGYFLNDEPM
-1835 EITFT
+1835 EFTFT
-1840 YAGAESATV
+1840 YTGAKVQVLES
-1849 TIESTFQND
+1849 ERKNEG
-1858 ATSFHVSK
+1858 TSVFISK
-1866 RELTGDEEL
+1866 RRLTGDEEL
-1875 PGAKLTIKD
+1875 PGATLTIQD
-1884 TDGNVVR
+1884 ENGAVVR
-1891 EWISGEEPVE
+1891 QWVSGDNPVE
-1901 IRGLLFDK
+1901 IRGLELNK
-1909 VYTLTE
+1909 VYTLVE
-1915 TNPAPGYALAEDI
+1915 TIAPNGFAKAESI
-1928 RFKLVQSKNE
+1928 RFKLVQRQDENGVLLPE
-1938 DGALINAADVYVC
+1938 NDVYVC
-1951 TGKDWLIFDHWEKM
+1951 TYKDWLIFDHWTLM
-1965 EDGMVVMRDDII
+1965 EDGTVVMRD
-1977 RVEISK
+1977 
-1983 QDITTK
+1983 
-1989 QELPGAHLVIK
+1989 A
-2000 DENGNVIASW
+2000 
-2010 VSSDKPY
+2010 
-2017 YIEKLPAGKYVL
+2017 PA
-2029 IEESAPDGYLVAE
+2029 
-2042 KIEFEVKPTSEIQTV
+2042 
-2057 VMYDSRVPT
+2057 PT
-2066 PEQPTPETPTPTPP
+2066 PEKPEPPTPTPVPP
-2080 TLPQT
+2080 TPTVPQT
-2085 GDLPWLPVAL
+2085 GDMNWLWIAL
-2095 GVVAAGAAVGILV
+2095 GVVAALCAGGLLLIF
-2108 MSRKRD
+2108 KR
-2114 LALRD
+2114 
-2119 DDSKQEQQDHEQ
+2119 SGTQDEDEES

>member
-1 MKKYKFRHRFTALL
+1 MKQKYKMRHRFTALL
-15 LAFLMCMS
+15 MAFMLCLS
-23 LMPATVLAEEIPA
+23 CFAPPAFALE
-36 SSEVSSVSESAS
+36 SSAS
-48 EPQPDSSSVPESEV
+48 ASAST
-62 ASEASS
+62 SEASS
-68 AATSESASTST
+68 AVESQSTPESAESISETDSESADTDVDETASENSDV
-79 EEPAPDSP
+79 EKDAE
-87 TLSEQAQAFI
+87 LSAEAQSFI
-97 AAVDALDRESILS
+97 SAVDALDRESILA

-115 ALASQAWQA
+115 ALASKAWQA

-135 DEATVLSDEASAPV
+135 DEATVVSDEASAPV
-149 TAAEDLYLPLTDEEK
+149 TAAEDLYLSLSEEEQ

-176 AALVVTMQATIEN
+176 AALVVAMQAAIEN
-189 PSVPSEGGDDAGS
+189 PSVPSEGDGGDDAGS
-202 PPDLEEI
+202 PSKLEEI

-220 PTDSYMGSYGLPVA
+220 PTGSYMGSYGLPVA
-234 TGDTKIGISHWND
+234 TGDTKIGISYWND
-247 DPSVAIGYMDSEA
+247 DQSNAIGYMDPEE

-282 IFVQVEYPA
+282 IFAQVEYPA
-291 NNSTSQ
+291 NGSSSQ

-307 DYSGNPA
+307 DYNGVAA
-314 DEQTAAAILNSS
+314 DEQTAAELLNAI
-326 YVESSAATTGIYV
+326 YVEASAATTGIYV
-339 QADHDFDVTFR
+339 QADHDFAVTFR

-356 TSLEKALNVH
+356 TSLEKNLNVH
-366 LEGETETQ
+366 LEGETATQ
-374 PTKANG
+374 QAKANG
-380 ISTYE
+380 VGTYE
-385 ARPEPDVKTGKITS
+385 ARPEPAVKTGKITS

-408 IWFNGQEAY
+408 IWFNGREAY

-422 AQGKPN
+422 AKGSPN

-441 TAAQYTPGDHFSNQV
+441 TAAQYTPGDHYGNQV

-470 SADAAMDS
+470 SADASMETA
-478 VYDEVQRWIIS
+478 YDDVQRWVIA
-489 NYPDSVPAQSYI
+489 NYPDSVAAKSYI
-501 RSFEQMSNGVSTYVA
+501 NAFEQMSSGVSTFA
-516 ESDYYTYIYQPPI
+516 ADSDYYTYIYQPPI
-529 SGWQTVALIG
+529 SGWQTVALFG

-544 IDPDIPPAGAE
+544 IDPDVPPAGAE

-581 QQLETG
+581 EQLETG

-613 TPADKQTV
+613 TPAEKQTV
-621 TTSGHTMDDDYQDN
+621 TTSGHTMDDEFQNN
-635 GGDASA
+635 GGDAGA

-679 SAEAQLRA
+679 SAEAQLRD

-701 SELVSIDFRFDE
+701 SELSSIDFRFDE

-727 GSKQTIS
+727 GSKQIIS

-763 GETITSDT
+763 GETIASDA

-786 PFHAEKPREA
+786 PFHAGKPREA

-803 YHVVRNE
+803 YYVVRNE

-856 WTDIV
+856 WTDIE

-875 YIEITKDNDDSV
+875 YIEIIKDNDGSV

-906 IKLLTS
+906 TKLLTS
-912 DGQEA
+912 DGAEA
-917 TVTIYDQ
+917 TVTVYNQ
-924 AQDAGRTYS
+924 PLDAGRTYVTDS
-933 TDRTGRANNEDSY
+933 TGLANNEDSY
-946 TMTPED
+946 SMFPQD
-952 GVFQN
+952 NVFQN

-966 VKSDLDQLR
+966 AKSDLDQLR
-975 PTPMAENDEDW
+975 PTPMSENGEDW

-1051 PILSKDHLVASAEIK
+1051 PILYKDHLVASAEIK
-1066 DGVLVLGNLYLGRY
+1066 DGLLVFSNLYLGEY

-1096 SKFYITGQ
+1096 SKFYVTGQ

-1116 EYSPLEEYYGEYT
+1116 EYSPLEQYYGEYT

-1187 EHSQDAVLK
+1187 EQSLDAVLK

-1243 YNIQSVLDA
+1243 YNVQSVLDA
-1252 YRKDNYDPDTLKY
+1252 YRKDNYDSETLKY
-1265 DFTGE
+1265 DFSNE

-1280 DADLVYAYNA
+1280 DTELVYAYNA
-1290 TLTDAGDFANGS
+1290 TLTEAGDYANGS

-1317 SEIYTNEEGIIRVT
+1317 SELFTNEEGVFRVT

-1349 FQADPFGFTV
+1349 FQCDPFGFTV
-1359 DSDTPQSIFCQP
+1359 DSTTPQSVMCQP

-1379 NSYVTYNILDEEM
+1379 NSYLTYNILDEEM
-1392 EGYLKL
+1392 EGYLRL
-1398 VKVDAETGKAVKL
+1398 IKVDAETGKAVKL
-1411 ANTAFAIY
+1411 ANTSFAIY
-1419 KLNDDGSRERL
+1419 MLHEDGTKERL
-1430 SMIDPDSGDPT
+1430 SMVDPSSGDPT
-1441 VKTDVFYTD
+1441 EKTNVFYTD
-1450 ENGMMKTPEKLPL
+1450 SEGRMKTPEKLPL
-1463 GRYLIEELEGPNG
+1463 GRYEVVELEGPNG
-1476 FFNDEQYSVEF
+1476 YFNDEAYTVQF

-1514 INHETLGKLNIRKI
+1514 INHETLGKLTIRKT
-1528 GEVLMGWQEDEGDI
+1528 GEVLTGWEQDWSLDI
-1542 LDPEYSGMARPG
+1542 LDPWFSGEAWPGNFAWEERPLA
-1554 HFVYEDRPI
+1554 
-1563 PGAQY
+1563 GAQY

-1578 QDRQTDADGNRCL
+1578 QDRQTDADGNRTL

-1603 TGDGTSDINVF
+1603 TGDGTSNVAVF
-1614 RPGRTQAT
+1614 APGRTQAT
-1622 YDFLSVIHDGT
+1622 YDFLSVIHDKV
-1633 IGEVTVTL
+1633 GEVTVTL

-1659 TAQSYDV
+1659 TTQSYDV
-1666 VFNWDNQ
+1666 TFQWDGQ
-1673 SNSVIM
+1673 TNSVVM
-1679 AQSITSTDEN
+1679 AKSITSIDEN
-1689 GNTTTTE
+1689 GNAVTSE
-1696 FEVIN
+1696 FEIVN
-1701 ADDATAEFTEQQTLK
+1701 AEDATAEFTEQQVLK
-1716 FHNDRVKPEIDIYK
+1716 FHNEREKAQVKVIKLDE
-1730 KDIKTGELV
+1730 KTGAAL
-1739 AGAVY
+1739 AGAVF
-1744 NLITTDNI
+1744 NLYTQDDI
-1752 YNADGKLLF
+1752 YNADGDRLF
-1761 HAGDL
+1761 RAGDL
-1766 IATSAP
+1766 LATSAP
-1772 TDENGHTTFVCDLP
+1772 TGEDGTVVFDCDLP
-1786 MRGQYY
+1786 MQDVRY
-1792 GVDGVYIPENIYGTG
+1792 GETD
-1807 ADHTKNSGNY
+1807 KQNSGRY
-1817 IIREIKAP
+1817 IIRELRAP
-1825 DGYYLDAPDA
+1825 TGYFLNEEPM
-1835 EITFT
+1835 EFTFT
-1840 YAGAESATV
+1840 YTGAKVQVLESV
-1849 TIESTFQND
+1849 CKNEG
-1858 ATSFHVSK
+1858 TSVFISK
-1866 RELTGDEEL
+1866 RQLTGDEEL
-1875 PGAKLTIKD
+1875 PGATLTIQD
-1884 TDGNVVR
+1884 ENGSVVR
-1891 EWISGEEPVE
+1891 QWVSGDKPVE
-1901 IRGLLFDK
+1901 IRGLELNK
-1909 VYTLTE
+1909 VYTLVE
-1915 TNPAPGYALAEDI
+1915 TIAPNGFAKAESI
-1928 RFKLVQSKNE
+1928 RFKLVQRQNE
-1938 DGALINAADVYVC
+1938 DGNLLPENDVYVC
-1951 TGKDWLIFDHWEKM
+1951 TDKDWLIVDHWTLM
-1965 EDGMVVMRDDII
+1965 EDGTVVMRD
-1977 RVEISK
+1977 
-1983 QDITTK
+1983 
-1989 QELPGAHLVIK
+1989 A
-2000 DENGNVIASW
+2000 
-2010 VSSDKPY
+2010 
-2017 YIEKLPAGKYVL
+2017 PAPV
-2029 IEESAPDGYLVAE
+2029 
-2042 KIEFEVKPTSEIQTV
+2042 
-2057 VMYDSRVPT
+2057 
-2066 PEQPTPETPTPTPP
+2066 PEQPTPEQPAPTPTPVP
-2080 TLPQT
+2080 PVPSVPQT
-2085 GDLPWLPVAL
+2085 GDLTWLWIAL
-2095 GVVAAGAAVGILV
+2095 GIVAALSAGGLLLIFKC
-2108 MSRKRD
+2108 S
-2114 LALRD
+2114 
-2119 DDSKQEQQDHEQ
+2119 SDHDEDEES

>member
-1 MKKYKFRHRFTALL
+1 MKQKYKMRHRFTALL
-15 LAFLMCMS
+15 MAFMLCLS
-23 LMPATVLAEEIPA
+23 CFAPPAFALE
-36 SSEVSSVSESAS
+36 SSAS
-48 EPQPDSSSVPESEV
+48 
-62 ASEASS
+62 A
-68 AATSESASTST
+68 SASTS
-79 EEPAPDSP
+79 EESSVMEAQSTPESAESTPETDSEF
-87 TLSEQAQAFI
+87 TDTDVDETASENSDVEKDAELSAEAQSFI
-97 AAVDALDRESILS
+97 SAVNALDRESILS

-115 ALASQAWQA
+115 ALASQAWQK

-135 DEATVLSDEASAPV
+135 DEATVVSDEASAPV
-149 TAAEDLYLPLTDEEK
+149 TAAEDLYLSLTEEEQ

-176 AALVVTMQATIEN
+176 AALVVTMQATVEN
-189 PSVPSEGGDDAGS
+189 PSVPSAGDGGDDAGS

-220 PTDSYMGSYGLPVA
+220 PTGSYMGSYGLPVT
-234 TGDTKIGISHWND
+234 TGDTKIGISYWNND
-247 DPSVAIGYMDSEA
+247 QSNAIGYMDPEA

-291 NNSTSQ
+291 NGSSSQ

-307 DYSGNPA
+307 DYNGSAA
-314 DEQTAAAILNSS
+314 DEQTVVELLNAS
-326 YVESSAATTGIYV
+326 YVEASAATTGIYV
-339 QADHDFDVTFR
+339 QAEHDFSVTFR

-356 TSLEKALNVH
+356 TSLEKNLNVH
-366 LEGETETQ
+366 LEGETATQ
-374 PTKANG
+374 AKVNG
-380 ISTYE
+380 VSTYE
-385 ARPEPDVKTGKITS
+385 ARPEPAVKTGKITS

-470 SADAAMDS
+470 SADASMDTA
-478 VYDEVQRWIIS
+478 YDDVQRWVIA

-501 RSFEQMSNGVSTYVA
+501 RSFEQMSSGVSTFA
-516 ESDYYTYIYQPPI
+516 ADSDYYTYIYQPPI

-544 IDPDIPPAGAE
+544 IDPDVPPAGAE

-581 QQLETG
+581 EQLETG

-597 EPLEKG
+597 EPMEKG

-608 GNWSI
+608 GSWAI
-613 TPADKQTV
+613 TPADKQVV
-621 TTSGHTMDDDYQDN
+621 TTSGHTMDDEYQSN

-656 LSGSEGPYSS
+656 RSGSEGPYSS

-679 SAEAQLRA
+679 SAESELRA
-687 EAQGMVDRAIAAAK
+687 EAQGMVDRAIATAK
-701 SELVSIDFRFDE
+701 SELASIDFRFDE
-713 TVVPVGFEFYDGEH
+713 TVVPVGFEFYAGEH

-734 VPMDSSDEY
+734 VLMDSSDEY

-763 GETITSDT
+763 GETIVSDA
-771 EYEVFEWDVVSQMYI
+771 EYEVFEWDTVTQQYI
-786 PFHAEKPREA
+786 PFHAEKPREV

-842 LIVETKAPDGYFGD
+842 IIVETKAPNGYFGD
-856 WTDIV
+856 WTDIE
-861 QPGEAG
+861 QSGEPG
-867 TPLGKRAY
+867 TPFGKRAY
-875 YIEITKDNDDSV
+875 FIEITKDNDGSV

-906 IKLLTS
+906 TKLTF
-912 DGQEA
+912 DGREA

-924 AQDAGRTYS
+924 PQDAGRTYVTDS
-933 TDRTGRANNEDSY
+933 TGLANNEDNYS
-946 TMTPED
+946 MIPQD
-952 GVFQN
+952 NVFQN

-966 VKSDLDQLR
+966 AKSDLDQLR
-975 PTPMAENDEDW
+975 PTPMAENDKDW
-986 EVPGTAPHGEASI
+986 KVPGTAPHGEASI

-1005 LYAAEDILHPD
+1005 LYAAEDICHPD

-1037 TTVRTN
+1037 TTVCTN
-1043 GGWDDSYL
+1043 SGWNDSYL

-1066 DGVLVLGNLYLGRY
+1066 DGLLVFSNLYLGEY
-1080 YLVERATGL
+1080 YLVERATGI

-1104 YPELNRKLEPTG
+1104 YPELDRKLEPTG
-1116 EYSPLEEYYGEYT
+1116 EYSPLEQYDGEYT
-1129 DYVYKNQYS
+1129 DYIYKNQYS

-1187 EHSQDAVLK
+1187 EQSLDAVLK

-1221 FTVYR
+1221 FTIYR

-1243 YNIQSVLDA
+1243 YNVQSVLNA
-1252 YRKDNYDPDTLKY
+1252 YRKDNYDSGTLKY

-1270 AQAIARMFES
+1270 AQAIARMYES
-1280 DADLVYAYNA
+1280 DTELVYAYNA
-1290 TLTDAGDFANGS
+1290 SLTEAGDYANGS

-1317 SEIYTNEEGIIRVT
+1317 SELFTNEEGVIRVT

-1336 QYLVVETT
+1336 QYIVVETT
-1344 IPKDV
+1344 TPKDV
-1349 FQADPFGFTV
+1349 FQADPFGFKV
-1359 DSDTPQSIFCQP
+1359 DSDTPQSIFCTP
-1371 NGSVTEPS
+1371 NGCVTDPS

-1419 KLNDDGSRERL
+1419 MIHEDGTRERL
-1430 SMIDPDSGDPT
+1430 SMVDPSSGDPT
-1441 VKTDVFYTD
+1441 EKTNVFYTD
-1450 ENGMMKTPEKLPL
+1450 SEGRMRTPEKLPL
-1463 GRYLIEELEGPNG
+1463 GRYEVVELEGPNG
-1476 FFNDEQYSVEF
+1476 FFNDEAYTVQF
-1487 EISSDSAWEVVGNA
+1487 EISSDSAWEVIGNA

-1514 INHETLGKLNIRKI
+1514 INHETLGKLTIRKT
-1528 GEVLMGWQEDEGDI
+1528 GEVLTGWEQDWSLDI
-1542 LDPEYSGMARPG
+1542 LDPWFSGEAWPGNFTWEERPLA
-1554 HFVYEDRPI
+1554 
-1563 PGAQY
+1563 GAQY
-1568 TITANEDIYT
+1568 TITANEDVFT
-1578 QDRQTDADGNRCL
+1578 QDRQTDSDGERTL

-1603 TGDGTSDINVF
+1603 TGDGTSDIAVF

-1622 YDFLSVIHDGT
+1622 YDFLSVIHDKV
-1633 IGEVTVTL
+1633 GEVTVTL

-1653 PYGYTG
+1653 PYGFTG
-1659 TAQSYDV
+1659 TKQSYDV
-1666 VFNWDNQ
+1666 TFQWDEQ
-1673 SNSVIM
+1673 TNSVVM
-1679 AQSITSTDEN
+1679 AKSITAIDEN
-1689 GNTTTTE
+1689 GKAVTSE
-1696 FEVIN
+1696 FEIVN
-1701 ADDATAEFTEQQTLK
+1701 AEDATAEFTEQQVLK
-1716 FHNDRVKPEIDIYK
+1716 FHNEREKAQVKVIKLDE
-1730 KDIKTGELV
+1730 KTGAAL
-1739 AGAVY
+1739 AGAVF
-1744 NLITTDNI
+1744 NLYTQDDI
-1752 YNADGKLLF
+1752 YNADGDRLF
-1761 HAGDL
+1761 RAGDL
-1766 IATSAP
+1766 LATSAP
-1772 TDENGHTTFVCDLP
+1772 TGEDGTVVFDCDLP
-1786 MRGQYY
+1786 MQDARY
-1792 GVDGVYIPENIYGTG
+1792 GEVDEQ
-1807 ADHTKNSGNY
+1807 NSGRY
-1817 IIREIKAP
+1817 VIRELRAP
-1825 DGYYLDAPDA
+1825 TGYFLNDEPM
-1835 EITFT
+1835 EFTFT
-1840 YAGAESATV
+1840 YIGAKVQVLESV
-1849 TIESTFQND
+1849 CKNEG
-1858 ATSFHVSK
+1858 TSVFISK
-1866 RELTGDEEL
+1866 RQLTGDEEL
-1875 PGAKLTIKD
+1875 HGATLTIQD
-1884 TDGNVVR
+1884 ENGAVVR
-1891 EWISGEEPVE
+1891 QWVSGDKPVE
-1901 IRGLLFDK
+1901 IRGLELNK
-1909 VYTLTE
+1909 VYTLVE
-1915 TNPAPGYALAEDI
+1915 TIAPNGFAKAESI
-1928 RFKLVQSKNE
+1928 RFKLVQRQDE
-1938 DGALINAADVYVC
+1938 DGNLLPENDVYVC
-1951 TGKDWLIFDHWEKM
+1951 TDKDWLIFDHWTLM
-1965 EDGMVVMRDDII
+1965 EDGTVVMRDAPAPIP
-1977 RVEISK
+1977 E
-1983 QDITTK
+1983 
-1989 QELPGAHLVIK
+1989 
-2000 DENGNVIASW
+2000 
-2010 VSSDKPY
+2010 KP
-2017 YIEKLPAGKYVL
+2017 EP
-2029 IEESAPDGYLVAE
+2029 
-2042 KIEFEVKPTSEIQTV
+2042 
-2057 VMYDSRVPT
+2057 
-2066 PEQPTPETPTPTPP
+2066 PTPTPVPP
-2080 TLPQT
+2080 TPTVPQT
-2085 GDLPWLPVAL
+2085 GDMNWLWIAL
-2095 GVVAAGAAVGILV
+2095 GVVAALSAGGLLLIF
-2108 MSRKRD
+2108 KRSGTHD
-2114 LALRD
+2114 ED
-2119 DDSKQEQQDHEQ
+2119 EES

>member
-1 MKKYKFRHRFTALL
+1 M
-15 LAFLMCMS
+15 
-23 LMPATVLAEEIPA
+23 
-36 SSEVSSVSESAS
+36 
-48 EPQPDSSSVPESEV
+48 
-62 ASEASS
+62 
-68 AATSESASTST
+68 
-79 EEPAPDSP
+79 
-87 TLSEQAQAFI
+87 
-97 AAVDALDRESILS
+97 
-110 AVNSW
+110 
-115 ALASQAWQA
+115 
-124 DKENPD
+124 
-130 LIAAL
+130 
-135 DEATVLSDEASAPV
+135 
-149 TAAEDLYLPLTDEEK
+149 
-164 ANEAVAAAYSAL
+164 
-176 AALVVTMQATIEN
+176 
-189 PSVPSEGGDDAGS
+189 
-202 PPDLEEI
+202 
-209 HQMLYGDLPDA
+209 
-220 PTDSYMGSYGLPVA
+220 
-234 TGDTKIGISHWND
+234 
-247 DPSVAIGYMDSEA
+247 
-260 LNSDGLSI
+260 
-268 TVPRQAGESFAIVP
+268 
-282 IFVQVEYPA
+282 
-291 NNSTSQ
+291 
-297 IILPEDVVLL
+297 
-307 DYSGNPA
+307 
-314 DEQTAAAILNSS
+314 
-326 YVESSAATTGIYV
+326 
-339 QADHDFDVTFR
+339 
-350 YNAPDG
+350 
-356 TSLEKALNVH
+356 
-366 LEGETETQ
+366 
-374 PTKANG
+374 
-380 ISTYE
+380 
-385 ARPEPDVKTGKITS
+385 
-399 VQKVNGSWL
+399 
-408 IWFNGQEAY
+408 
-417 CCTHG
+417 
-422 AQGKPN
+422 
-428 GCPTYNYSHTSIV
+428 
-441 TAAQYTPGDHFSNQV
+441 
-456 NIWGGLGQLSLGLM
+456 
-470 SADAAMDS
+470 
-478 VYDEVQRWIIS
+478 
-489 NYPDSVPAQSYI
+489 
-501 RSFEQMSNGVSTYVA
+501 
-516 ESDYYTYIYQPPI
+516 
-529 SGWQTVALIG
+529 
-539 PPTGS
+539 
-544 IDPDIPPAGAE
+544 
-555 YYASWS
+555 
-561 ASPQT
+561 
-566 ASGSFDANYTVNVDK
+566 
-581 QQLETG
+581 
-587 EKVDGATIEI
+587 
-597 EPLEKG
+597 
-603 GTIDG
+603 
-608 GNWSI
+608 
-613 TPADKQTV
+613 
-621 TTSGHTMDDDYQDN
+621 
-635 GGDASA
+635 
-641 SWSLHYSVTKTSTSS
+641 
-656 LSGSEGPYSS
+656 
-666 QAEADAAAASAKA
+666 
-679 SAEAQLRA
+679 
-687 EAQGMVDRAIAAAK
+687 
-701 SELVSIDFRFDE
+701 
-713 TVVPVGFEFYDGEH
+713 
-727 GSKQTIS
+727 
-734 VPMDSSDEY
+734 
-743 LMRNDEWSLQVN
+743 
-755 IRKTDSET
+755 
-763 GETITSDT
+763 
-771 EYEVFEWDVVSQMYI
+771 
-786 PFHAEKPREA
+786 
-796 TAPTYNG
+796 
-803 YHVVRNE
+803 
-810 DGTYSV
+810 
-816 ANSTDYG
+816 
-823 TEFDT
+823 
-828 SRTMYYTQRNEGKF
+828 
-842 LIVETKAPDGYFGD
+842 
-856 WTDIV
+856 
-861 QPGEAG
+861 
-867 TPLGKRAY
+867 
-875 YIEITKDNDDSV
+875 
-887 IWLDNADY
+887 
-895 NADIATSYTGG
+895 
-906 IKLLTS
+906 
-912 DGQEA
+912 
-917 TVTIYDQ
+917 
-924 AQDAGRTYS
+924 
-933 TDRTGRANNEDSY
+933 
-946 TMTPED
+946 
-952 GVFQN
+952 
-957 DRVLGEIIL
+957 
-966 VKSDLDQLR
+966 
-975 PTPMAENDEDW
+975 
-986 EVPGTAPHGEASI
+986 
-999 EGAVYD
+999 
-1005 LYAAEDILHPD
+1005 
-1016 GVSGVVD
+1016 
-1023 YSKITDQDGNPIWH
+1023 
-1037 TTVRTN
+1037 
-1043 GGWDDSYL
+1043 
-1051 PILSKDHLVASAEIK
+1051 
-1066 DGVLVLGNLYLGRY
+1066 
-1080 YLVERATGL
+1080 
-1089 VLPVDTN
+1089 
-1096 SKFYITGQ
+1096 
-1104 YPELNRKLEPTG
+1104 
-1116 EYSPLEEYYGEYT
+1116 
-1129 DYVYKNQYS
+1129 
-1138 AVAEGRSP
+1138 
-1146 EGFKT
+1146 
-1151 YDGYYL
+1151 
-1157 SYAEGYLCDEINHYE
+1157 
-1172 TLSYGDESGYVVREG
+1172 
-1187 EHSQDAVLK
+1187 
-1196 GGFELRKLVST
+1196 
-1207 TGPGSPAPKLEGAG
+1207 
-1221 FTVYR
+1221 
-1226 IPDLSKAD
+1226 
-1234 QFTRNPDGS
+1234 
-1243 YNIQSVLDA
+1243 LDA

-1476 FFNDEQYSVEF
+1476 FFNDEQYTVEF
-1487 EISSDSAWEVVGNA
+1487 EISSDSAWEVIGNA

-1514 INHETLGKLNIRKI
+1514 INHESLGKLTIRKI

-1554 HFVYEDRPI
+1554 HFVYENRPI

-1603 TGDGTSDINVF
+1603 TGDGTSDVNVF

-1641 PLGSYHIEETKP
+1641 PLGSYHVEETKP

-1659 TAQSYDV
+1659 TTQSYDV
-1666 VFNWDNQ
+1666 VFTWDNQ
-1673 SNSVIM
+1673 TNSVVM
-1679 AQSITSTDEN
+1679 AQSITSTDAD
-1689 GNTTTTE
+1689 GNATTTE

-1701 ADDATAEFTEQQTLK
+1701 AEDATAEFTEQQTLK

-1744 NLITTDNI
+1744 NLISTDNI

-1772 TDENGHTTFVCDLP
+1772 TDENGHTTFICDLP

-1792 GVDGVYIPENIYGTG
+1792 GVDGVYIPENIYGTD

-1849 TIESTFQND
+1849 TIESTFRND

-1938 DGALINAADVYVC
+1938 DGDLINAADVYVC

-2000 DENGNVIASW
+2000 DENGNVVASW

-2042 KIEFEVKPTSEIQTV
+2042 KIEFEVKPTGEIQTV
-2057 VMYDSRVPT
+2057 IMYDSRVPT
-2066 PEQPTPETPTPTPP
+2066 PEQPTPEPPTPTPP

-2085 GDLPWLPVAL
+2085 GDLHWLPVAL

>member
-1 MKKYKFRHRFTALL
+1 MESQST
-15 LAFLMCMS
+15 
-23 LMPATVLAEEIPA
+23 P
-36 SSEVSSVSESAS
+36 ESAES
-48 EPQPDSSSVPESEV
+48 TPETDNEFADTDV
-62 ASEASS
+62 DETASENSDVEKDAELS
-68 AATSESASTST
+68 AE
-79 EEPAPDSP
+79 
-87 TLSEQAQAFI
+87 AQSFI
-97 AAVDALDRESILS
+97 SAVDALDRESILA

-115 ALASQAWQA
+115 ALASKAWQA

-135 DEATVLSDEASAPV
+135 DEATVVSDEASAPV
-149 TAAEDLYLPLTDEEK
+149 TAAEDLYLSLSEEEQ

-176 AALVVTMQATIEN
+176 AALVVAMQAAIEN
-189 PSVPSEGGDDAGS
+189 PSVPSEGDGGDDAGS
-202 PPDLEEI
+202 PSKLEEI

-220 PTDSYMGSYGLPVA
+220 PTGSYMGSYGLPVA
-234 TGDTKIGISHWND
+234 TGDTKIGISYWND
-247 DPSVAIGYMDSEA
+247 DPSIAIGYMDSEA

-282 IFVQVEYPA
+282 IFAQVEYPA
-291 NNSTSQ
+291 NGSSSQ

-307 DYSGNPA
+307 DYNGAAA
-314 DEQTAAAILNSS
+314 DEQTAAELLNAI
-326 YVESSAATTGIYV
+326 YVEASAATTGIYV
-339 QADHDFDVTFR
+339 QADHDFAVTFR

-356 TSLEKALNVH
+356 TSLEKNLNVH
-366 LEGETETQ
+366 LEGETATQ
-374 PTKANG
+374 QAKANG
-380 ISTYE
+380 VGTYE
-385 ARPEPDVKTGKITS
+385 ARPEPAVKTGKITS

-408 IWFNGQEAY
+408 IWFNGREAY

-422 AQGKPN
+422 AKGSPN

-441 TAAQYTPGDHFSNQV
+441 TAAQYTPGDHYGNQV

-470 SADAAMDS
+470 SADASMETA
-478 VYDEVQRWIIS
+478 YDDVQRWVIA
-489 NYPDSVPAQSYI
+489 NYPDSVAAKSYI
-501 RSFEQMSNGVSTYVA
+501 NAFEQMSSGVSTFA
-516 ESDYYTYIYQPPI
+516 ADSDYYTYIYQPPI

-544 IDPDIPPAGAE
+544 IDPDVPPAGAE

-581 QQLETG
+581 EQLETG

-613 TPADKQTV
+613 TPAEKQTV
-621 TTSGHTMDDDYQDN
+621 TTSGHTMDDEFQSN

-701 SELVSIDFRFDE
+701 SELASIDFRFDE
-713 TVVPVGFEFYDGEH
+713 TVVPVGFEFYDGEY
-727 GSKQTIS
+727 GSKQIIS

-763 GETITSDT
+763 GETIASDA

-786 PFHAEKPREA
+786 PFHAGKPREA

-803 YHVVRNE
+803 YYVVRNE

-856 WTDIV
+856 WTDIE

-875 YIEITKDNDDSV
+875 YIEITKDNDGSV

-895 NADIATSYTGG
+895 NADIATRYTGG
-906 IKLLTS
+906 TKLIF
-912 DGQEA
+912 GGREA

-924 AQDAGRTYS
+924 PQDAGRTYVTDS
-933 TDRTGRANNEDSY
+933 TGLANNEDSY
-946 TMTPED
+946 TMIPQD
-952 GVFQN
+952 NVFQN

-966 VKSDLDQLR
+966 AKSDLDQLR
-975 PTPMAENDEDW
+975 PTPMSENGEDW
-986 EVPGTAPHGEASI
+986 EVPGTASHGEASI

-1023 YSKITDQDGNPIWH
+1023 YSKITYEDGTPIRH

-1043 GGWDDSYL
+1043 SGWDDSYL

-1066 DGVLVLGNLYLGRY
+1066 DGLLVFSNLYLGRY

-1096 SKFYITGQ
+1096 SKFYVTGQ

-1116 EYSPLEEYYGEYT
+1116 EYSPLEQYYGEYT

-1187 EHSQDAVLK
+1187 EQSLDVVLK

-1243 YNIQSVLDA
+1243 YNVQSVLDA

-1265 DFTGE
+1265 DFSGE

-1280 DADLVYAYNA
+1280 DTELVYAYNA
-1290 TLTDAGDFANGS
+1290 TLTEAGDYANGS
-1302 GLGWVPTGTTNEYRL
+1302 GLGWVPTGMTNEFRL
-1317 SEIYTNEEGIIRVT
+1317 SELFTNEEGIIRVT

-1344 IPKDV
+1344 IPVDV

-1371 NGSVTEPS
+1371 SGSVTEPS
-1379 NSYVTYNILDEEM
+1379 NSYRKSVVSPNAKNSPEVVKIANTLLSRVREKLQQSAEKV
-1392 EGYLKL
+1392 LKKVQAVL
-1398 VKVDAETGKAVKL
+1398 LKPEVKQAGKEQIKNKARKSIKEKL
-1411 ANTAFAIY
+1411 AQG
-1419 KLNDDGSRERL
+1419 KLDADRENRERW
-1430 SMIDPDSGDPT
+1430 
-1441 VKTDVFYTD
+1441 
-1450 ENGMMKTPEKLPL
+1450 ERE
-1463 GRYLIEELEGPNG
+1463 GRI
-1476 FFNDEQYSVEF
+1476 
-1487 EISSDSAWEVVGNA
+1487 
-1501 VNGMDEYILTQEY
+1501 
-1514 INHETLGKLNIRKI
+1514 
-1528 GEVLMGWQEDEGDI
+1528 
-1542 LDPEYSGMARPG
+1542 
-1554 HFVYEDRPI
+1554 
-1563 PGAQY
+1563 
-1568 TITANEDIYT
+1568 
-1578 QDRQTDADGNRCL
+1578 
-1591 WYAKGD
+1591 
-1597 VVAVVT
+1597 
-1603 TGDGTSDINVF
+1603 
-1614 RPGRTQAT
+1614 
-1622 YDFLSVIHDGT
+1622 
-1633 IGEVTVTL
+1633 
-1641 PLGSYHIEETKP
+1641 
-1653 PYGYTG
+1653 
-1659 TAQSYDV
+1659 
-1666 VFNWDNQ
+1666 
-1673 SNSVIM
+1673 
-1679 AQSITSTDEN
+1679 
-1689 GNTTTTE
+1689 
-1696 FEVIN
+1696 
-1701 ADDATAEFTEQQTLK
+1701 
-1716 FHNDRVKPEIDIYK
+1716 
-1730 KDIKTGELV
+1730 
-1739 AGAVY
+1739 
-1744 NLITTDNI
+1744 
-1752 YNADGKLLF
+1752 
-1761 HAGDL
+1761 
-1766 IATSAP
+1766 AP
-1772 TDENGHTTFVCDLP
+1772 T
-1786 MRGQYY
+1786 R
-1792 GVDGVYIPENIYGTG
+1792 
-1807 ADHTKNSGNY
+1807 
-1817 IIREIKAP
+1817 
-1825 DGYYLDAPDA
+1825 
-1835 EITFT
+1835 
-1840 YAGAESATV
+1840 
-1849 TIESTFQND
+1849 
-1858 ATSFHVSK
+1858 
-1866 RELTGDEEL
+1866 
-1875 PGAKLTIKD
+1875 
-1884 TDGNVVR
+1884 
-1891 EWISGEEPVE
+1891 
-1901 IRGLLFDK
+1901 
-1909 VYTLTE
+1909 
-1915 TNPAPGYALAEDI
+1915 
-1928 RFKLVQSKNE
+1928 
-1938 DGALINAADVYVC
+1938 
-1951 TGKDWLIFDHWEKM
+1951 
-1965 EDGMVVMRDDII
+1965 
-1977 RVEISK
+1977 K
-1983 QDITTK
+1983 QDM
-1989 QELPGAHLVIK
+1989 EL
-2000 DENGNVIASW
+2000 
-2010 VSSDKPY
+2010 
-2017 YIEKLPAGKYVL
+2017 
-2029 IEESAPDGYLVAE
+2029 
-2042 KIEFEVKPTSEIQTV
+2042 
-2057 VMYDSRVPT
+2057 
-2066 PEQPTPETPTPTPP
+2066 
-2080 TLPQT
+2080 
-2085 GDLPWLPVAL
+2085 
-2095 GVVAAGAAVGILV
+2095 
-2108 MSRKRD
+2108 
-2114 LALRD
+2114 
-2119 DDSKQEQQDHEQ
+2119 